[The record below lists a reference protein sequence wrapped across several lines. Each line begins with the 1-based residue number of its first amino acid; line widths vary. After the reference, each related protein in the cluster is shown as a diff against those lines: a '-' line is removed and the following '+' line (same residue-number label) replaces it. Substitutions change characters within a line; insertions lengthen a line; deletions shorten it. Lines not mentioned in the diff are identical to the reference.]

1 MNLLKKNKYSIRKYK
16 VGIFSTLIGTVLL
29 LSNPN
34 GAQALTTDHNVQGG
48 SNQALPGNSQN
59 TNADTNRDIVN
70 DSQNTPNAHAT
81 DNTSTN
87 QALTNHQNV
96 DVANQVG
103 PAPIQPSASPAQN
116 NNNSNAN
123 STATEPAANTNNN
136 LASNNNTLNVPNNTD
151 NNDSAR
157 HLTLKEIQEDVRH
170 SSDKPELVA
179 IAEEASN
186 RPKKRSR
193 RAAPTDPNA
202 TPADPTATP
211 ADPTAGNGSAP
222 VAITAPYTPTTDPN
236 ANNIGQNAPNEVLS
250 FDDNN
255 IRPSTNRSVPT
266 VTVVDNLP
274 GYTLIN
280 GGKVGVFSH
289 AMVRTS
295 MFDSGDAKNY
305 QAQGNVIALGRIRGN
320 DTNDHGDFNGIEKT
334 LTVNPNSELI
344 FEFNTM
350 TTKNYQ
356 AQGNVIALGRIR
368 GNDTNDH
375 GDFNGI
381 EKTLT
386 VNPNSE
392 LIFEFNTMTTK
403 NYQGMTNL
411 IIKNADND
419 TVIGEKVVA
428 YGPIWRLL
436 KVPENVSHLK
446 IQFVPKNDAI
456 TDARGIYQLRD
467 GYKYYDFV
475 DSIGLHSG
483 SHVYVERRT
492 MEPTATNNKE
502 FTVTT
507 SLKNNG
513 NFGASFNTDDFV
525 YKIQLPEG
533 VEYVNNSL
541 TKDFPSGNSGVDI
554 NDMNVTYDAANRIIT
569 IKSTGGGTGNSPA
582 RLMPDKILDLKYK
595 LRVNNVPTPRTVTFN
610 DTLTY
615 KTYSQDFINSP
626 AESHTVSTNP
636 YTIDIIM
643 NKDALQAE
651 VDRRIQQADYTFA
664 SLDIFNDLKR
674 RAQTI
679 LDENRNNVP
688 LNKRVSQADI
698 DSLANQMQHTLI
710 RSVDAENAVN
720 RKVDDMEDLVNQND
734 ELTDEE
740 KQAAIQVI
748 EEHKNEIIGNIGDQT
763 TDDGVTRIKDQGIQT
778 LSGDTATP
786 VVKPNAK
793 QAIRDKAAKQRE
805 IINHTP
811 DATQD
816 EIQDALNQLTT
827 DETDAIDNVTNATT
841 NADVETAKNNGIN
854 TIGAVAPQVTHKQA
868 ARDAIN
874 QATAT
879 KRQQINSNRE
889 ATQEEKNAALNELTQ
904 ATNHA
909 LEQINQATT
918 NDDVDTA
925 KGDGLNAINPIA
937 PVTVVKQAARDA
949 VSHDAQQHIAE
960 INANPD
966 ATQEERQAAIEKV
979 NAAVAVANT
988 NILNANTNADVEQV
1002 KTNAIQGIQAIE
1014 PATKVKTDAKNAI
1027 DQSAETQHNAIF
1039 NNNDATLEEQQAAQQ
1054 LLDQAVATAKQ
1065 NINAADTN
1073 QEVAQAKDQG
1083 TQNIV
1088 VIQPATQVKTDARNA
1103 VNEKAREAITNINAT
1118 PGATREEKQE
1128 AINRV
1133 NTLKNRALND
1143 IGVTSTT
1150 AMVNSIRDDAV
1161 NQIGAVQPH
1170 VTKKQTATGVLTDL
1184 ATAKKQEINQN
1195 TNATTEE
1202 KQVALN
1208 QVDQDLATAINNINQ
1223 ADTNAEVDQAQQLG
1237 TKAINAIQPNIVKKP
1252 AALAQTN
1259 QHYSAK
1265 LVEINATPDATDDEK
1280 NAAINTLNQD
1290 RQQAIESI
1298 KQANTNAEVDQ
1309 AATVAEN
1316 NIDAV
1321 QVDVVKK
1328 QAARDKITAEVAKRI
1343 EAVKQTPNATD
1354 EEKQAAVNQ
1363 INQLKD
1369 QAFNQINQNQT
1380 NDQVDATTN
1389 QAINAIDNVEAEVV
1403 IKPKAIADIEK
1414 AVKEKQQQ
1422 IDNSLDSTDNE
1433 KEVALQALA
1442 KEKEK
1447 ALAAI
1452 DQAQTNSQVNQAAT
1466 NGVSAIKIIQPETK
1480 IKPAAREKINQ
1491 KANELRAQ
1499 INQDKEATAEERQAA
1514 LDKINDLVAK
1524 AMTNITNDRTN
1535 QQVNDSTNQALD
1547 DIALVT
1553 PDHIVRAAARDAVK
1567 QQYEAKKHEIEQA
1580 EHATDEE
1587 KQVALNQLANNE
1599 KRALQNINQAIANND
1614 VKRVESNGIATL
1626 KGVEPHI
1633 VVKPEAQ
1640 EAIKASADN
1649 QVESIKDTPHAT
1661 TDELD
1666 EANQQINDTLK
1677 QGQQDIDNTTQDAA
1691 VNDVRNQTI
1700 KAIEQIKPKVRR
1712 KRAALD
1718 NIDESNNNQLDAIRN
1733 TLDTTQDERNVAIAA
1748 LNKIVNAIKNDIA
1761 QNKTN
1766 AEVDQTEAD
1775 GNNNI
1780 KVILPKVQVKP
1791 AARQSVSAKAE
1802 AQNALIDQSDLST
1815 EEERLAA
1822 KHLVEQALNQ
1832 AIDQINHADKTAQVN
1847 QNSIDAQNIISKI
1860 KPATTVK
1867 ATALQQ
1873 IQNIATNKI
1882 NLIKA
1887 NNEATDEEQNAAIVQ
1902 VEKELIKAKQQI
1914 AGAVTNADVA
1924 YLLHDGKNEI
1934 REIEPV
1940 INKKATAREQL
1951 TTLFNDKK
1959 QAIEANVQATVEER
1973 NSILAQ
1979 LQNIYDTAIGQI
1991 DQDRSNAQVDK
2002 TATLN
2007 LQTIHDLDVHPI
2019 KKPDAE
2025 KTINDDLARV
2035 THLVQNYRKVSDRNK
2050 ADALKAITALKL
2062 QMDEELKTARTNA
2075 DVDAVLKRFNVA
2087 LGDIEAVI
2095 TEKENSLLRIDNIA
2109 QQTYAKFK
2117 AIATPEQLAK
2127 VKALIDQYVADGN
2140 RMVDEDATLND
2151 IKKDTQ
2157 LIIDEILAI
2166 KLPAEV
2172 IKASPKVG
2180 QPAPKVCTP
2189 IKKEDKQEVRK
2200 VVKELPNTGSE
2211 EMDLPLKELALI
2223 TGAALL
2229 ARRRSKKEKES

>member
-48 SNQALPGNSQN
+48 SNQALPGNSPN

-70 DSQNTPNAHAT
+70 GSQNTPNAHAT

-96 DVANQVG
+96 GVANQVA
-103 PAPIQPSASPAQN
+103 PAPIQPSTSSASN
-116 NNNSNAN
+116 NNHSDAN

-193 RAAPTDPNA
+193 RAAPADPN
-202 TPADPTATP
+202 ATP

-222 VAITAPYTPTTDPN
+222 VAITAPFTPTTDPN
-236 ANNIGQNAPNEVLS
+236 ANNIGQNAPNEVLT

-305 QAQGNVIALGRIRGN
+305 QAQGNVIALGRIKGN
-320 DTNDHGDFNGIEKT
+320 DTNDHGG
-334 LTVNPNSELI
+334 
-344 FEFNTM
+344 
-350 TTKNYQ
+350 
-356 AQGNVIALGRIR
+356 
-368 GNDTNDH
+368 
-375 GDFNGI
+375 FNGI

-610 DTLTY
+610 DILTY
-615 KTYSQDFINSP
+615 KTYTQDFINSP

-643 NKDALQAE
+643 NKDVLQAE

-664 SLDIFNDLKR
+664 SLDIFNELKR

-698 DSLANQMQHTLI
+698 DSLVNQMQHTLI

-786 VVKPNAK
+786 VVKTNAK

-805 IINHTP
+805 IINNTP

-979 NAAVAVANT
+979 NAAVAAANT

-1103 VNEKAREAITNINAT
+1103 VNDKAREAITNINAT

-1195 TNATTEE
+1195 TNATDEE

-1252 AALAQTN
+1252 TALAQIN
-1259 QHYSAK
+1259 QHYNAK
-1265 LVEINATPDATDDEK
+1265 LAEINATPDATDDEK

-1363 INQLKD
+1363 INQLKY

-1389 QAINAIDNVEAEVV
+1389 QAINAIDNVEAKVV

-1433 KEVALQALA
+1433 KEVALLALA

-1480 IKPAAREKINQ
+1480 VKPAAREKINQ

-1553 PDHIVRAAARDAVK
+1553 PDHIVRATARDAVK

-1599 KRALQNINQAIANND
+1599 KRALQNIDQAIANND

-1914 AGAVTNADVA
+1914 ASAVTNADVA

-1959 QAIEANVQATVEER
+1959 LAIEANVQATVEER

-2002 TATLN
+2002 TASLN

-2127 VKALIDQYVADGN
+2127 VKALIDQYVADGI
-2140 RMVDEDATLND
+2140 RMIDEDATLND
-2151 IKKDTQ
+2151 IKQHTQ
-2157 LIIDEILAI
+2157 FIVDEILAI
-2166 KLPAEV
+2166 KLPAEATKV
-2172 IKASPKVG
+2172 LPKVG
-2180 QPAPKVCTP
+2180 QPAPKLCTS
-2189 IKKEDKQEVRK
+2189 IKKVDKQEVRK

-2229 ARRRSKKEKES
+2229 ARRRNKNEKES

>member
-34 GAQALTTDHNVQGG
+34 GAQALTTDNNVQ
-48 SNQALPGNSQN
+48 SDTNQATPVNSQDKDVAN
-59 TNADTNRDIVN
+59 NRGLAN
-70 DSQNTPNAHAT
+70 SAQNTPNQSAT
-81 DNTSTN
+81 TNQATN
-87 QALTNHQNV
+87 QALVNHNNGSIV
-96 DVANQVG
+96 NQATPTSV
-103 PAPIQPSASPAQN
+103 QSSTPSAQN
-116 NNNSNAN
+116 NNHTDGNTTATETVSNAN
-123 STATEPAANTNNN
+123 NND
-136 LASNNNTLNVPNNTD
+136 AVSNNTTLNVPNKTNE
-151 NNDSAR
+151 NGSGG

-179 IAEEASN
+179 IAEPASN
-186 RPKKRSR
+186 RPKKRSK
-193 RAAPTDPNA
+193 RAAPADPNA
-202 TPADPTATP
+202 TPADPA
-211 ADPTAGNGSAP
+211 AAAAGNGGAP

-236 ANNIGQNAPNEVLS
+236 ANNAGQNAPNEVLS
-250 FDDNN
+250 FDDNG
-255 IRPSTNRSVPT
+255 IRPSTNRSVPS

-274 GYTLIN
+274 GFTLIN

-295 MFDSGDAKNY
+295 MFDSADAKNY
-305 QAQGNVIALGRIRGN
+305 QAQGNVIALGRI
-320 DTNDHGDFNGIEKT
+320 K
-334 LTVNPNSELI
+334 
-344 FEFNTM
+344 
-350 TTKNYQ
+350 
-356 AQGNVIALGRIR
+356 

-403 NYQGMTNL
+403 NYQGVTNL

-419 TVIGEKVVA
+419 TVIAEKSVA
-428 YGPIWRLL
+428 YGPIWRLF

-525 YKIQLPEG
+525 YQVQLPEG

-541 TKDFPSGNSGVDI
+541 TKDFPSSNSGVDM
-554 NDMNVTYDAANRIIT
+554 NDFNVTYDAANRVIT
-569 IKSTGGGTGNSPA
+569 IKSTGGGSGNSPA

-615 KTYSQDFINSP
+615 KTYTQDFINSP
-626 AESHTVSTNP
+626 AESHTVRTNP

-679 LDENRNNVP
+679 LNENRNNVP

-698 DSLANQMQHTLI
+698 DSLTNQIQHTLI

-720 RKVDDMEDLVNQND
+720 KKVDQMEDLVNQND

-793 QAIRDKAAKQRE
+793 KAIRDKATKQRE
-805 IINHTP
+805 IINATP
-811 DATQD
+811 DATED
-816 EIQDALNQLTT
+816 EIQDALNQLAT

-841 NADVETAKNNGIN
+841 NADVEIAKNNGIN
-854 TIGAVAPQVTHKQA
+854 TIGAVVPQVTHKQA

-918 NDDVDTA
+918 NADVDNA

-966 ATQEERQAAIEKV
+966 ATQEERQAAIDKV
-979 NAAVAVANT
+979 NAAVTAANT

-1002 KTNAIQGIQAIE
+1002 KTNAIQGIQAIT

-1027 DQSAETQHNAIF
+1027 DKSAETQHNTIF

-1088 VIQPATQVKTDARNA
+1088 VIQPATQVKTDARNV
-1103 VNEKAREAITNINAT
+1103 VNDKAREAITNINAT

-1133 NTLKNRALND
+1133 NTLKNRALTD

-1170 VTKKQTATGVLTDL
+1170 VTKKQTATGVLNDL

-1208 QVDQDLATAINNINQ
+1208 QVDQELATAINNINQ

-1252 AALAQTN
+1252 AALAQIN
-1259 QHYSAK
+1259 QHYNAK
-1265 LVEINATPDATDDEK
+1265 LAEINATPDATNDEK
-1280 NAAINTLNQD
+1280 NAAINTLNLD

-1380 NDQVDATTN
+1380 NDQVDTTTN
-1389 QAINAIDNVEAEVV
+1389 QALKAIDNVEAEVV

-1433 KEVALQALA
+1433 KEVASQALA

-1480 IKPAAREKINQ
+1480 VKPAAREKINQ
-1491 KANELRAQ
+1491 KANELRAK
-1499 INQDKEATAEERQAA
+1499 INQDKEATAEERQVA
-1514 LDKINDLVAK
+1514 LDKINEFVNQ
-1524 AMTNITNDRTN
+1524 AMTDITNNRTN
-1535 QQVNDSTNQALD
+1535 QQVDDTTSQALD
-1547 DIALVT
+1547 SIALVT

-1567 QQYEAKKHEIEQA
+1567 QQYEAKKREIEQA

-1599 KRALQNINQAIANND
+1599 KRALQNINQAVTNND
-1614 VKRVESNGIATL
+1614 VKRVETNGIATL
-1626 KGVEPHI
+1626 KGVQPHI
-1633 VVKPEAQ
+1633 VIKPEAQ
-1640 EAIKASADN
+1640 QAIKASAEN

-1661 TDELD
+1661 VDELD
-1666 EANQQINDTLK
+1666 EANQLISDTLK
-1677 QGQQDIDNTTQDAA
+1677 QAQQEIENTNQDAA
-1691 VNDVRNQTI
+1691 VTDVRNQTI

-1718 NIDESNNNQLDAIRN
+1718 SIEENNKNQLDAIRN
-1733 TLDTTQDERNVAIAA
+1733 TLDTTQDERDVAIDT
-1748 LNKIVNAIKNDIA
+1748 LNKIVNTIKNDIA

-1766 AEVDQTEAD
+1766 AEVDRTETD
-1775 GNNNI
+1775 GNDNI

-1791 AARQSVSAKAE
+1791 AARQSVGVKAE

-1847 QNSIDAQNIISKI
+1847 QDSINAQNIISKI

-1887 NNEATDEEQNAAIVQ
+1887 NNEATDEEQNIAIAQ

-1914 AGAVTNADVA
+1914 ASAVTNADVA
-1924 YLLHDGKNEI
+1924 YLLHDEKNEI

-1940 INKKATAREQL
+1940 INRKASAREQL

-1959 QAIEANVQATVEER
+1959 QAIEANIQATVEER

-2002 TATLN
+2002 TASLN

-2035 THLVQNYRKVSDRNK
+2035 TALVQNYRKVSNRNK

-2087 LGDIEAVI
+2087 LSDIEAVI

-2127 VKALIDQYVADGN
+2127 VKVLIDQYVADGN
-2140 RMVDEDATLND
+2140 RMIDEDATLND
-2151 IKKDTQ
+2151 IKQHTQ
-2157 LIIDEILAI
+2157 FIVDEILAI
-2166 KLPAEV
+2166 KLPAEETKV
-2172 IKASPKVG
+2172 SPKEI

-2189 IKKEDKQEVRK
+2189 IKKEETHESRK
-2200 VVKELPNTGSE
+2200 VEKELPNTGSE
-2211 EMDLPLKELALI
+2211 GMDLPLKEFALI
-2223 TGAALL
+2223 TGRLC
-2229 ARRRSKKEKES
+2229 

>member
-34 GAQALTTDHNVQGG
+34 GAQALTTDNNVQ
-48 SNQALPGNSQN
+48 SDTNQATPVNSQDKDVAN
-59 TNADTNRDIVN
+59 NRGLAN
-70 DSQNTPNAHAT
+70 SAQNTPNQSAT
-81 DNTSTN
+81 TNQATN
-87 QALTNHQNV
+87 QALVNHNNGSIV
-96 DVANQVG
+96 NQATPTSV
-103 PAPIQPSASPAQN
+103 QSSTPSAQN
-116 NNNSNAN
+116 NNHTDGNTTATETVSNAN
-123 STATEPAANTNNN
+123 NND
-136 LASNNNTLNVPNNTD
+136 AVSNNTTLNVPNKTNE
-151 NNDSAR
+151 NGSGG

-179 IAEEASN
+179 IAEPASN

-193 RAAPTDPNA
+193 RAAPADPNA
-202 TPADPTATP
+202 TPADPA
-211 ADPTAGNGSAP
+211 AAAAGNGGAP

-236 ANNIGQNAPNEVLS
+236 ANNAGQNAPNEVLS
-250 FDDNN
+250 FDDNG
-255 IRPSTNRSVPT
+255 IRPSTNRSVPS

-274 GYTLIN
+274 GFTLIN

-295 MFDSGDAKNY
+295 MFDSADAKNY
-305 QAQGNVIALGRIRGN
+305 QAQGNVIALGRI
-320 DTNDHGDFNGIEKT
+320 K
-334 LTVNPNSELI
+334 
-344 FEFNTM
+344 
-350 TTKNYQ
+350 
-356 AQGNVIALGRIR
+356 

-403 NYQGMTNL
+403 NYQGVTNL

-419 TVIGEKVVA
+419 TVIAEKSVA
-428 YGPIWRLL
+428 YGPIWRLF

-525 YKIQLPEG
+525 YQVQLPEG

-541 TKDFPSGNSGVDI
+541 TKDFPSSNSGVDM
-554 NDMNVTYDAANRIIT
+554 NDFNVTYDAANRVIT
-569 IKSTGGGTGNSPA
+569 IKSTGGGSGNSPA

-615 KTYSQDFINSP
+615 KTYTQDFINSP

-688 LNKRVSQADI
+688 LNKRFSQADI
-698 DSLANQMQHTLI
+698 DSLTNQMQHTLI

-720 RKVDDMEDLVNQND
+720 KKVDQMEDLVNQND

-793 QAIRDKAAKQRE
+793 KAIRDKATKQRE
-805 IINHTP
+805 IINATP
-811 DATQD
+811 DATED
-816 EIQDALNQLTT
+816 EIQDALNQLAT

-854 TIGAVAPQVTHKQA
+854 TIGAVVPQVTHKKA

-909 LEQINQATT
+909 LEQINQAKT
-918 NDDVDTA
+918 NADVDNA

-966 ATQEERQAAIEKV
+966 ATQEERQAAIDKV
-979 NAAVAVANT
+979 NAAVTAANT

-1002 KTNAIQGIQAIE
+1002 KTNAIQGIQAIT

-1027 DQSAETQHNAIF
+1027 DKSAETQHNTIF

-1088 VIQPATQVKTDARNA
+1088 VIQPATQVKTDARNV
-1103 VNEKAREAITNINAT
+1103 VNDKAREAITNINAT

-1133 NTLKNRALND
+1133 NTLKNRALTD

-1170 VTKKQTATGVLTDL
+1170 VTKKQTATGVLNDL

-1208 QVDQDLATAINNINQ
+1208 QVDQELATAINNINQ

-1252 AALAQTN
+1252 AALAQIN
-1259 QHYSAK
+1259 QHYNAK
-1265 LVEINATPDATDDEK
+1265 LAEINATPDATDDEK

-1290 RQQAIESI
+1290 RQQAIESV

-1380 NDQVDATTN
+1380 NDQVDTTTN
-1389 QAINAIDNVEAEVV
+1389 QALNAIDNVEAEVV

-1433 KEVALQALA
+1433 KEVASQALA

-1480 IKPAAREKINQ
+1480 VKPAAREKINQ
-1491 KANELRAQ
+1491 KVNELRAK
-1499 INQDKEATAEERQAA
+1499 INQDKEATAEERQVA
-1514 LDKINDLVAK
+1514 LDKINEFVNQ
-1524 AMTNITNDRTN
+1524 AMTDITNNRTN
-1535 QQVNDSTNQALD
+1535 QQVDDTTSQALD
-1547 DIALVT
+1547 SIALVA
-1553 PDHIVRAAARDAVK
+1553 PEHIVRAAARDAVK
-1567 QQYEAKKHEIEQA
+1567 QQYEAKKQEIEQA

-1599 KRALQNINQAIANND
+1599 KLALQNINQAVTNND
-1614 VKRVESNGIATL
+1614 VKRVETNGIATL
-1626 KGVEPHI
+1626 KGVQPHI
-1633 VVKPEAQ
+1633 VIKPEAQ
-1640 EAIKASADN
+1640 QAIKASAEN

-1661 TDELD
+1661 VDELD
-1666 EANQQINDTLK
+1666 EANQLISDTLK
-1677 QGQQDIDNTTQDAA
+1677 QAQQEIENTNQDAA
-1691 VNDVRNQTI
+1691 VTDVRNQTI

-1718 NIDESNNNQLDAIRN
+1718 SIEENNKNQLDAIRN
-1733 TLDTTQDERNVAIAA
+1733 TLDTTQDERDVAIDT
-1748 LNKIVNAIKNDIA
+1748 LNKIVNTIKNDIA

-1766 AEVDQTEAD
+1766 AEVDRTETD
-1775 GNNNI
+1775 GNDNI

-1791 AARQSVSAKAE
+1791 AARQSVGVKAE

-1847 QNSIDAQNIISKI
+1847 QDSIDAQNIISKI

-1882 NLIKA
+1882 NLSKA
-1887 NNEATDEEQNAAIVQ
+1887 NNEATDEEQNIAIAQ

-1914 AGAVTNADVA
+1914 ASAVTNADVA
-1924 YLLHDGKNEI
+1924 YLLHDEKNEI

-1940 INKKATAREQL
+1940 INRKASAREQL

-1959 QAIEANVQATVEER
+1959 QAIEANIQATVEER

-2002 TATLN
+2002 TASLN

-2035 THLVQNYRKVSDRNK
+2035 TALVQNYRKVSNRNK

-2087 LGDIEAVI
+2087 LSDIEAVI

-2127 VKALIDQYVADGN
+2127 VKVLIDQYVADGN
-2140 RMVDEDATLND
+2140 RMIDEDATLND
-2151 IKKDTQ
+2151 IKQHTQ
-2157 LIIDEILAI
+2157 FIVDEILAI
-2166 KLPAEV
+2166 KLPAEPTKV
-2172 IKASPKVG
+2172 SPKVI

-2189 IKKEDKQEVRK
+2189 IKKEETHESRK
-2200 VVKELPNTGSE
+2200 VEKELPNTGSE
-2211 EMDLPLKELALI
+2211 GMDLPLKEFALI

-2229 ARRRSKKEKES
+2229 ARRRTKNEKES

>member
-34 GAQALTTDHNVQGG
+34 GAQALTTDNNVQ
-48 SNQALPGNSQN
+48 SDTNQATPVNSQ
-59 TNADTNRDIVN
+59 DTNVANNRGLAN
-70 DSQNTPNAHAT
+70 SAQNTPNQSAT
-81 DNTSTN
+81 TNQSTN
-87 QALTNHQNV
+87 QALVNHNNGSI
-96 DVANQVG
+96 ANQATPTSV
-103 PAPIQPSASPAQN
+103 QSSTPSAQN
-116 NNNSNAN
+116 NNHTDGNTTATETVSNAN
-123 STATEPAANTNNN
+123 NKDVV
-136 LASNNNTLNVPNNTD
+136 SNNTTLNVPNKTNE
-151 NNDSAR
+151 NGSGG

-179 IAEEASN
+179 IAEQASN

-193 RAAPTDPNA
+193 RAAPADPNA
-202 TPADPTATP
+202 TPADPA
-211 ADPTAGNGSAP
+211 AAAAGNGGAP

-236 ANNIGQNAPNEVLS
+236 ANNAGQNAPNEVLS
-250 FDDNN
+250 FDDNG
-255 IRPSTNRSVPT
+255 IRPSTNRSVPS

-274 GYTLIN
+274 GFTLIN

-305 QAQGNVIALGRIRGN
+305 QAQGNVIALGRIKGN
-320 DTNDHGDFNGIEKT
+320 DTNDHGDFNGIEK
-334 LTVNPNSELI
+334 S
-344 FEFNTM
+344 
-350 TTKNYQ
+350 
-356 AQGNVIALGRIR
+356 
-368 GNDTNDH
+368 
-375 GDFNGI
+375 
-381 EKTLT
+381 LT

-403 NYQGMTNL
+403 NYQGVTNL

-419 TVIGEKVVA
+419 TVIAEKSVA
-428 YGPIWRLL
+428 YGPIWRLF

-525 YKIQLPEG
+525 YKVQLPEG

-541 TKDFPSGNSGVDI
+541 TKDFPSSNSGVDM
-554 NDMNVTYDAANRIIT
+554 NDFNVTYDAANRVIT
-569 IKSTGGGTGNSPA
+569 IKSTGGGSGNSPA

-615 KTYSQDFINSP
+615 KTYTQDFINSP

-643 NKDALQAE
+643 NKEALQAE

-698 DSLANQMQHTLI
+698 DSLTNQMQHTLI

-720 RKVDDMEDLVNQND
+720 KKVDQMEDLVNQND

-793 QAIRDKAAKQRE
+793 KAIRDKATKQRE
-805 IINHTP
+805 IINATP
-811 DATQD
+811 DATED
-816 EIQDALNQLTT
+816 EIQDALNQLAT

-841 NADVETAKNNGIN
+841 NADVEIAKNNGIN
-854 TIGAVAPQVTHKQA
+854 TIGAVVPQVTHKQA

-918 NDDVDTA
+918 NADVDNA

-966 ATQEERQAAIEKV
+966 ATQEERQAAIDKV
-979 NAAVAVANT
+979 NAAVTAANT

-1002 KTNAIQGIQAIE
+1002 KTNAIQGIQAIT

-1027 DQSAETQHNAIF
+1027 DKSAETQHNTIF

-1103 VNEKAREAITNINAT
+1103 VNDKAREAITNINAT

-1133 NTLKNRALND
+1133 NTLKNRALTD

-1170 VTKKQTATGVLTDL
+1170 VTKKQTATGVLNDL

-1208 QVDQDLATAINNINQ
+1208 QVDQELATAINNINQ

-1252 AALAQTN
+1252 AALAQIN
-1259 QHYSAK
+1259 QHYNAK
-1265 LVEINATPDATDDEK
+1265 LAEINATPDATNDEK

-1369 QAFNQINQNQT
+1369 QAINQINQNQT
-1380 NDQVDATTN
+1380 NDQVDTTTN
-1389 QAINAIDNVEAEVV
+1389 QAVNAIDNVEAEVV

-1433 KEVALQALA
+1433 KEVASQALA

-1480 IKPAAREKINQ
+1480 VKPAAREKINQ
-1491 KANELRAQ
+1491 KANELRAK
-1499 INQDKEATAEERQAA
+1499 INQDKEATAEERQVA
-1514 LDKINDLVAK
+1514 LDKINEFVNQ
-1524 AMTNITNDRTN
+1524 AMTDITNNRTN
-1535 QQVNDSTNQALD
+1535 QQVDDTTSQALD
-1547 DIALVT
+1547 SIALVA
-1553 PDHIVRAAARDAVK
+1553 PEHIVRAAARDAVK
-1567 QQYEAKKHEIEQA
+1567 QQYEAKKQEIEQA

-1599 KRALQNINQAIANND
+1599 KLALQNINQAVTNND
-1614 VKRVESNGIATL
+1614 VKRVETNGIATL
-1626 KGVEPHI
+1626 KGVQPHI
-1633 VVKPEAQ
+1633 VIKPEAQ
-1640 EAIKASADN
+1640 QAIKATAEN

-1661 TDELD
+1661 VDELD
-1666 EANQQINDTLK
+1666 EANQLISDTLK
-1677 QGQQDIDNTTQDAA
+1677 QAQQEIENTNQDAA
-1691 VNDVRNQTI
+1691 VTDVRNQTI

-1718 NIDESNNNQLDAIRN
+1718 SIEENNKNQLDAIRN
-1733 TLDTTQDERNVAIAA
+1733 TLDTTQDERDVAIDT
-1748 LNKIVNAIKNDIA
+1748 LNKIVNTIKNDIA

-1766 AEVDQTEAD
+1766 AEVDRTETD
-1775 GNNNI
+1775 GNDNI

-1791 AARQSVSAKAE
+1791 AARQSVGVKAE

-1847 QNSIDAQNIISKI
+1847 QDSIDAQNIISKI

-1887 NNEATDEEQNAAIVQ
+1887 NNEATDEEQNIAIAQ

-1914 AGAVTNADVA
+1914 ASAVTNADVA
-1924 YLLHDGKNEI
+1924 YLLHDEKNEI

-1940 INKKATAREQL
+1940 INRKASAREQL

-1959 QAIEANVQATVEER
+1959 QAIEANIQATVEER

-2002 TATLN
+2002 TASLN

-2035 THLVQNYRKVSDRNK
+2035 TALVQNYRKVSNRNK

-2087 LGDIEAVI
+2087 LSDIEAVI

-2127 VKALIDQYVADGN
+2127 VKVLIDQYVADGN
-2140 RMVDEDATLND
+2140 RMIDEDATLND
-2151 IKKDTQ
+2151 IKQHTQ
-2157 LIIDEILAI
+2157 FIVDEILAI
-2166 KLPAEV
+2166 KLPAEATKV
-2172 IKASPKVG
+2172 SPKEI

-2189 IKKEDKQEVRK
+2189 IKKEETHESRK
-2200 VVKELPNTGSE
+2200 VEKELPNTGSE
-2211 EMDLPLKELALI
+2211 GMDLPLKEFALI

-2229 ARRRSKKEKES
+2229 ARRRTKNEKES

>member
-48 SNQALPGNSQN
+48 SNQALPGNSPN

-70 DSQNTPNAHAT
+70 GSQNTPNAHAT

-96 DVANQVG
+96 GVANQVA
-103 PAPIQPSASPAQN
+103 PAPIQPSTSSASN
-116 NNNSNAN
+116 NNHSDAN

-193 RAAPTDPNA
+193 RAAPADPN
-202 TPADPTATP
+202 ATP

-222 VAITAPYTPTTDPN
+222 VAITAPFTPTTDPN
-236 ANNIGQNAPNEVLS
+236 ANNIGQNAPNEVLT

-305 QAQGNVIALGRIRGN
+305 QAQGNVIALGRIKGN
-320 DTNDHGDFNGIEKT
+320 DTNDHGG
-334 LTVNPNSELI
+334 
-344 FEFNTM
+344 
-350 TTKNYQ
+350 
-356 AQGNVIALGRIR
+356 
-368 GNDTNDH
+368 
-375 GDFNGI
+375 FNGI

-610 DTLTY
+610 DILTY
-615 KTYSQDFINSP
+615 KTYTQDFINSP

-643 NKDALQAE
+643 NKDVLQAE

-664 SLDIFNDLKR
+664 SLDIFNELKR

-698 DSLANQMQHTLI
+698 DSLVNQMQHTLI

-786 VVKPNAK
+786 VVKTNAK

-805 IINHTP
+805 IINNTP

-874 QATAT
+874 QAKAT

-979 NAAVAVANT
+979 NAAVAAANT

-1103 VNEKAREAITNINAT
+1103 VNDKAREAITNINAT

-1195 TNATTEE
+1195 TNATDEE

-1252 AALAQTN
+1252 TALAQIN
-1259 QHYSAK
+1259 QHYNAK
-1265 LVEINATPDATDDEK
+1265 LAEINATPDATDDEK

-1389 QAINAIDNVEAEVV
+1389 QAINAIDNVEAKVV

-1433 KEVALQALA
+1433 KEVALLALA

-1480 IKPAAREKINQ
+1480 VKPAAREKINQ

-1553 PDHIVRAAARDAVK
+1553 PDHIVRATARDAVK

-1599 KRALQNINQAIANND
+1599 KRALQNIDQAIANND

-1914 AGAVTNADVA
+1914 ASAVTNADVA

-1959 QAIEANVQATVEER
+1959 LAIEANVQATVEER

-2002 TATLN
+2002 TASLN

-2127 VKALIDQYVADGN
+2127 VKALIDQYVADGI
-2140 RMVDEDATLND
+2140 RMIDEDATLND
-2151 IKKDTQ
+2151 IKQHTQ
-2157 LIIDEILAI
+2157 FIVDEILAI
-2166 KLPAEV
+2166 KLPAEATKV
-2172 IKASPKVG
+2172 LPKVG
-2180 QPAPKVCTP
+2180 QPAPKLCTS
-2189 IKKEDKQEVRK
+2189 IKKVDKQEVRK

-2229 ARRRSKKEKES
+2229 ARRRNKNEKES

>member
-1 MNLLKKNKYSIRKYK
+1 DGN
-16 VGIFSTLIGTVLL
+16 TTATETV
-29 LSNPN
+29 
-34 GAQALTTDHNVQGG
+34 
-48 SNQALPGNSQN
+48 
-59 TNADTNRDIVN
+59 
-70 DSQNTPNAHAT
+70 
-81 DNTSTN
+81 
-87 QALTNHQNV
+87 
-96 DVANQVG
+96 
-103 PAPIQPSASPAQN
+103 
-116 NNNSNAN
+116 SNAN
-123 STATEPAANTNNN
+123 NNDVV
-136 LASNNNTLNVPNNTD
+136 SNNTTLNVPNKTNE
-151 NNDSAR
+151 NGSGG

-179 IAEEASN
+179 IAEQASN

-193 RAAPTDPNA
+193 RAAPADPNA
-202 TPADPTATP
+202 TSADPAVAAANGTVPAGNTAT
-211 ADPTAGNGSAP
+211 
-222 VAITAPYTPTTDPN
+222 YTPTTDPN
-236 ANNIGQNAPNEVLS
+236 ANNAGQNAPNEVLS
-250 FDDNN
+250 FDDNG

-266 VTVVDNLP
+266 VNVVNNLP
-274 GYTLIN
+274 GFTLIN

-295 MFDSGDAKNY
+295 MFDSGDNKNY
-305 QAQGNVIALGRIRGN
+305 QAQGNVIALGRIHGT

-350 TTKNYQ
+350 TTKNG
-356 AQGNVIALGRIR
+356 QGATNV
-368 GNDTNDH
+368 
-375 GDFNGI
+375 
-381 EKTLT
+381 
-386 VNPNSE
+386 
-392 LIFEFNTMTTK
+392 
-403 NYQGMTNL
+403 
-411 IIKNADND
+411 IIKNADTND
-419 TVIGEKVVA
+419 TIAEKTVEG
-428 YGPIWRLL
+428 GPTLRLF
-436 KVPENVSHLK
+436 KVPDNVRNLK

-456 TDARGIYQLRD
+456 TDARGIYQLKD
-467 GYKYYDFV
+467 GYKYYSFV

-525 YKIQLPEG
+525 YKVQLPEG

-541 TKDFPSGNSGVDI
+541 TKDFPSSNSGVDM
-554 NDMNVTYDAANRIIT
+554 NDFNVTYDAANRVIT
-569 IKSTGGGTGNSPA
+569 IKSTGGGSGNSPA

-615 KTYSQDFINSP
+615 KTYTQDFINSP

-664 SLDIFNDLKR
+664 SLDIFNSLKR

-698 DSLANQMQHTLI
+698 DALANQMQHTLI

-720 RKVDDMEDLVNQND
+720 QKVNQMEDLVNQND

-740 KQAAIQVI
+740 KQDAIQVI
-748 EEHKNEIIGNIGDQT
+748 EQHKDEIIGNIGDQT

-793 QAIRDKAAKQRE
+793 KAIRDKATKQRE
-805 IINHTP
+805 IINATP
-811 DATQD
+811 DATED
-816 EIQDALNQLTT
+816 EIQDAINQLAT

-854 TIGAVAPQVTHKQA
+854 TIGAVVPQVTHKKA

-879 KRQQINSNRE
+879 KRQQINNNRE
-889 ATQEEKNAALNELTQ
+889 ATQEEKDAALNELTQ

-918 NDDVDTA
+918 NADVDNA

-966 ATQEERQAAIEKV
+966 ATQEERQAAIDKV
-979 NAAVAVANT
+979 NAAVTAANT
-988 NILNANTNADVEQV
+988 NILNANTNANVEQV
-1002 KTNAIQGIQAIE
+1002 KTNAIQGIQAIT

-1027 DQSAETQHNAIF
+1027 DKSTETQHNTIF

-1088 VIQPATQVKTDARNA
+1088 VIQPATQVKTDARNV
-1103 VNEKAREAITNINAT
+1103 VNDKAREAITNINAT

-1133 NTLKNRALND
+1133 NTLKNRALTD

-1170 VTKKQTATGVLTDL
+1170 VTKKQTATGVLNDL

-1208 QVDQDLATAINNINQ
+1208 QVDQELATAINNINQ

-1252 AALAQTN
+1252 AALAQIN
-1259 QHYSAK
+1259 QHYNAK
-1265 LVEINATPDATDDEK
+1265 LAEINATPDATNDEK

-1363 INQLKD
+1363 INQFKD

-1389 QAINAIDNVEAEVV
+1389 QAVNAIDNVEAEVV

-1433 KEVALQALA
+1433 KEVASQALA

-1480 IKPAAREKINQ
+1480 VKPAAREKINQ
-1491 KANELRAQ
+1491 KANELRAK
-1499 INQDKEATAEERQAA
+1499 INQDKEATAEERQVA
-1514 LDKINDLVAK
+1514 LDKINEFVNQ
-1524 AMTNITNDRTN
+1524 AMTDITNNRTN
-1535 QQVNDSTNQALD
+1535 QQVDDTTSQALD
-1547 DIALVT
+1547 SIALVT
-1553 PDHIVRAAARDAVK
+1553 PEHIVRAGARDAVK
-1567 QQYEAKKHEIEQA
+1567 QQYEAKKQEIEQA

-1599 KRALQNINQAIANND
+1599 KLALQNINQAVTNND
-1614 VKRVESNGIATL
+1614 VKRVETNGIATL
-1626 KGVEPHI
+1626 KGVQPHI
-1633 VVKPEAQ
+1633 VIKPEAQ
-1640 EAIKASADN
+1640 QAIKASAEN

-1661 TDELD
+1661 VDELD
-1666 EANQQINDTLK
+1666 EANQLISDTLK
-1677 QGQQDIDNTTQDAA
+1677 QAQQEIENTNQDAA
-1691 VNDVRNQTI
+1691 VTDVRNQTI

-1718 NIDESNNNQLDAIRN
+1718 SIEENNKNQLDAIRD
-1733 TLDTTQDERNVAIAA
+1733 TLDTTQDERDVAIDT
-1748 LNKIVNAIKNDIA
+1748 LNKIVNTIKNDIA

-1766 AEVDQTEAD
+1766 AEVDRTETD
-1775 GNNNI
+1775 GNDNI

-1791 AARQSVSAKAE
+1791 SARQSVGVKAE

-1847 QNSIDAQNIISKI
+1847 QDSINAQNIISKI

-1887 NNEATDEEQNAAIVQ
+1887 NNEATDEEQNAAIAQ

-1914 AGAVTNADVA
+1914 ASAVTNADVA
-1924 YLLHDGKNEI
+1924 YLLHDEKNEI

-1940 INKKATAREQL
+1940 INRKASAREQL

-1959 QAIEANVQATVEER
+1959 QAIEANIQATVEER

-2002 TATLN
+2002 TASLN
-2007 LQTIHDLDVHPI
+2007 IQTIHDLDVHPI

-2035 THLVQNYRKVSDRNK
+2035 TALVQNYRKVSDRNK

-2087 LGDIEAVI
+2087 LSDIEAVI

-2127 VKALIDQYVADGN
+2127 VKVLIDQYVADGN
-2140 RMVDEDATLND
+2140 RMIDEDATLND
-2151 IKKDTQ
+2151 IKQHTQ
-2157 LIIDEILAI
+2157 FIVDEILAI
-2166 KLPAEV
+2166 KLPAEATKV
-2172 IKASPKVG
+2172 SPKVI
-2180 QPAPKVCTP
+2180 QSAPKVCTP
-2189 IKKEDKQEVRK
+2189 IKKEEIHESRK
-2200 VVKELPNTGSE
+2200 VEKELPNTGSE
-2211 EMDLPLKELALI
+2211 GMDLPLKEFALI

-2229 ARRRSKKEKES
+2229 ARRRTKNEKES

>member
-34 GAQALTTDHNVQGG
+34 GAQALTTDNNVQ
-48 SNQALPGNSQN
+48 SDTNQATPVNLQ
-59 TNADTNRDIVN
+59 DTNVANNRGLAN
-70 DSQNTPNAHAT
+70 SAQNTPNQ
-81 DNTSTN
+81 STN
-87 QALTNHQNV
+87 QALVNHNNGSI
-96 DVANQVG
+96 ANQATPTSV
-103 PAPIQPSASPAQN
+103 QSSTPAQN
-116 NNNSNAN
+116 NNHSDAN
-123 STATEPAANTNNN
+123 STATETVSNANNN
-136 LASNNNTLNVPNNTD
+136 DVVSNNTTLNVPKRTNENG
-151 NNDSAR
+151 SGG

-179 IAEEASN
+179 IAEQASN

-193 RAAPTDPNA
+193 RAAPADPNA
-202 TPADPTATP
+202 TPADPA
-211 ADPTAGNGSAP
+211 AAAAGNGGAP

-236 ANNIGQNAPNEVLS
+236 ANNAGQNAPNEVLS
-250 FDDNN
+250 FDDNG
-255 IRPSTNRSVPT
+255 IRPSTNRSVPS

-274 GYTLIN
+274 GFTLIN
-280 GGKVGVFSH
+280 GGKVGVLSH

-295 MFDSGDAKNY
+295 MFEAGSNRTY
-305 QAQGNVIALGRIRGN
+305 QAQGNVLALGRISGTDASN
-320 DTNDHGDFNGIEKT
+320 HGDFNGIEKS

-350 TTKNYQ
+350 PTKNG
-356 AQGNVIALGRIR
+356 QGATNV
-368 GNDTNDH
+368 
-375 GDFNGI
+375 
-381 EKTLT
+381 
-386 VNPNSE
+386 
-392 LIFEFNTMTTK
+392 
-403 NYQGMTNL
+403 
-411 IIKNADND
+411 IIKNGVTND
-419 TVIGEKVVA
+419 TIAEKTIED
-428 YGPIWRLL
+428 GPTLRLF
-436 KVPENVSHLK
+436 KVPDNVNNLK

-456 TDARGIYQLRD
+456 TDTRGIYQLKD

-513 NFGASFNTDDFV
+513 NSGASLDTDEFV

-541 TKDFPSGNSGVDI
+541 TKDFPSNNSGVDV
-554 NDMNVTYDAANRIIT
+554 NNMNVTYYAMNRVIT
-569 IKSTGGGTGNSPA
+569 IKSAGGGTTNSPA
-582 RLMPDKILDLKYK
+582 RLMPDKILDLKFK

-615 KTYSQDFINSP
+615 KTYTQDFINSP

-643 NKDALQAE
+643 NKDALQGE

-679 LDENRNNVP
+679 LAENRNNVP

-698 DSLANQMQHTLI
+698 DTLTNQMQHTLI

-720 RKVDDMEDLVNQND
+720 QKADQMEDLVNQND

-748 EEHKNEIIGNIGDQT
+748 EEHKGNIIGDIGDQT
-763 TDDGVTRIKDQGIQT
+763 TDAGVTRIKDQGIQT

-793 QAIRDKAAKQRE
+793 KAIRDKATKQRA
-805 IINHTP
+805 IINATP
-811 DATQD
+811 DATED
-816 EIQDALNQLTT
+816 EIQDAINQLAT

-854 TIGAVAPQVTHKQA
+854 TIGAVVPQVTHKKA

-889 ATQEEKNAALNELTQ
+889 ATQEEKDAALNELTQ

-918 NDDVDTA
+918 NADVDNA

-949 VSHDAQQHIAE
+949 ISHDAQQHIAE

-966 ATQEERQAAIEKV
+966 ATQEERQAAIDKV
-979 NAAVAVANT
+979 NAAVTAANT
-988 NILNANTNADVEQV
+988 NILNANTNANVEQV
-1002 KTNAIQGIQAIE
+1002 KTNAIQGIQAIT

-1027 DQSAETQHNAIF
+1027 DKSAETQHNTIF

-1065 NINAADTN
+1065 NINEADTN

-1103 VNEKAREAITNINAT
+1103 VNDKAREAITNINAT

-1133 NTLKNRALND
+1133 NTLKNRALTD

-1161 NQIGAVQPH
+1161 NQIGVVQPH
-1170 VTKKQTATGVLTDL
+1170 VTKKQTATGVLNDL
-1184 ATAKKQEINQN
+1184 ATAKKQEINQT

-1208 QVDQDLATAINNINQ
+1208 QVDQELATAINNINQ

-1252 AALAQTN
+1252 AALAQIN
-1259 QHYSAK
+1259 QHYNTK
-1265 LVEINATPDATDDEK
+1265 LAEINATPDATNDEK

-1389 QAINAIDNVEAEVV
+1389 QAVKAIDNVEAEVV

-1433 KEVALQALA
+1433 KEVASQALT

-1452 DQAQTNSQVNQAAT
+1452 DQAQTNSQVKQAAT

-1480 IKPAAREKINQ
+1480 VKPAAREKINQ
-1491 KANELRAQ
+1491 KANELRAK
-1499 INQDKEATAEERQAA
+1499 INQDKEATAEERQVA
-1514 LDKINDLVAK
+1514 LDKINEFVNQ
-1524 AMTNITNDRTN
+1524 AMTDITNNRTN
-1535 QQVNDSTNQALD
+1535 QQVDDTTSQALD
-1547 DIALVT
+1547 SIALVT
-1553 PDHIVRAAARDAVK
+1553 PEHIVRAGARDAVK
-1567 QQYEAKKHEIEQA
+1567 QQYEAKKQEIEQA

-1599 KRALQNINQAIANND
+1599 KLALQNINQAVTNND
-1614 VKRVESNGIATL
+1614 VKRVETNGIATL
-1626 KGVEPHI
+1626 KGVQPHI
-1633 VVKPEAQ
+1633 VIKPEAQ
-1640 EAIKASADN
+1640 QAIKASTEN

-1661 TDELD
+1661 VDELD
-1666 EANQQINDTLK
+1666 EANQLISDTLK
-1677 QGQQDIDNTTQDAA
+1677 QAQQEIENTNQDAA
-1691 VNDVRNQTI
+1691 VTDVRNQTI

-1733 TLDTTQDERNVAIAA
+1733 TLDTTQDERNVAIEA

-1775 GNNNI
+1775 GYNNI

-1887 NNEATDEEQNAAIVQ
+1887 NNEATDEEQNTAIAQ

-1914 AGAVTNADVA
+1914 ASAVTNADVA
-1924 YLLHDGKNEI
+1924 YLLHDEKNEI

-1940 INKKATAREQL
+1940 INRKASAREQL

-1959 QAIEANVQATVEER
+1959 QAIEANIQATVEER

-2002 TATLN
+2002 TASLN

-2025 KTINDDLARV
+2025 KTINDNLARV
-2035 THLVQNYRKVSDRNK
+2035 TALVQNYRKVSDRNK

-2140 RMVDEDATLND
+2140 RMIDEDATLND
-2151 IKKDTQ
+2151 IKQHTQ
-2157 LIIDEILAI
+2157 FIVDEILAI
-2166 KLPAEV
+2166 KLPAEATKV
-2172 IKASPKVG
+2172 SPKVI
-2180 QPAPKVCTP
+2180 QSAPKVCTP
-2189 IKKEDKQEVRK
+2189 IKKEETHESRK
-2200 VVKELPNTGSE
+2200 VEKELPNTGSE
-2211 EMDLPLKELALI
+2211 GMDLPLKEFALI

-2229 ARRRSKKEKES
+2229 ARRRTKNEKES

>member
-34 GAQALTTDHNVQGG
+34 GAQALTTDNNVQ
-48 SNQALPGNSQN
+48 SDTNQATPVNSQDKDVAN
-59 TNADTNRDIVN
+59 NRGLAN
-70 DSQNTPNAHAT
+70 SAQNTPNQSAT
-81 DNTSTN
+81 TNQATN
-87 QALTNHQNV
+87 QALVNHNNGSIV
-96 DVANQVG
+96 NQATPTSV
-103 PAPIQPSASPAQN
+103 QSSTPSAQN
-116 NNNSNAN
+116 NNHTDGNTTATETVSNAN
-123 STATEPAANTNNN
+123 NNDV
-136 LASNNNTLNVPNNTD
+136 ASNNTTLNVPNKTNE
-151 NNDSAR
+151 NGSGG

-179 IAEEASN
+179 IAEPASN

-193 RAAPTDPNA
+193 RAAPADPNA
-202 TPADPTATP
+202 TPADPGA
-211 ADPTAGNGSAP
+211 AAAGNGGAP

-236 ANNIGQNAPNEVLS
+236 ANNAGQNAPNEVLS
-250 FDDNN
+250 FDDNS
-255 IRPSTNRSVPT
+255 IRPSTNRSVPS

-274 GYTLIN
+274 GFTLIN
-280 GGKVGVFSH
+280 GGKVGVLSH

-295 MFDSGDAKNY
+295 MFEAGSNRTY
-305 QAQGNVIALGRIRGN
+305 QAQGNVLALGRISGTDASN
-320 DTNDHGDFNGIEKT
+320 HGDFNGIEKS

-350 TTKNYQ
+350 PTKNG
-356 AQGNVIALGRIR
+356 QGATNV
-368 GNDTNDH
+368 
-375 GDFNGI
+375 
-381 EKTLT
+381 
-386 VNPNSE
+386 
-392 LIFEFNTMTTK
+392 
-403 NYQGMTNL
+403 
-411 IIKNADND
+411 IIKNADTND
-419 TVIGEKVVA
+419 TIAEKTVEG
-428 YGPIWRLL
+428 GPTLRLF
-436 KVPENVSHLK
+436 KVPDNVRNLK

-456 TDARGIYQLRD
+456 TDARGIYQLKD
-467 GYKYYDFV
+467 GYKYYSFV

-513 NFGASFNTDDFV
+513 NSGASLDTDEFV

-541 TKDFPSGNSGVDI
+541 TKDFPSNNSGVDV
-554 NDMNVTYDAANRIIT
+554 NDMNVTYDAANRVIT
-569 IKSTGGGTGNSPA
+569 IKSTGGGTTNSPA

-615 KTYSQDFINSP
+615 KTYTQDFINSA

-664 SLDIFNDLKR
+664 SLDIFNDLKK

-679 LDENRNNVP
+679 LAENRNNVP

-698 DSLANQMQHTLI
+698 DTLTNQMQHTLI

-720 RKVDDMEDLVNQND
+720 QKADQMEDLVNQND

-748 EEHKNEIIGNIGDQT
+748 EEHKGNIIGDIGDQT

-793 QAIRDKAAKQRE
+793 KAIRDKATKQRE
-805 IINHTP
+805 IINATP
-811 DATQD
+811 DATED
-816 EIQDALNQLTT
+816 EIQDAINQLAT

-854 TIGAVAPQVTHKQA
+854 TIGSVVPQVTHKQA

-918 NDDVDTA
+918 NADVDNA

-966 ATQEERQAAIEKV
+966 ATQEERQAAIDKV
-979 NAAVAVANT
+979 NAAVTAANT
-988 NILNANTNADVEQV
+988 NILNANTNAEVEQV
-1002 KTNAIQGIQAIE
+1002 KTNAIQGIQAIT

-1027 DQSAETQHNAIF
+1027 DKSAETQHNTIF

-1088 VIQPATQVKTDARNA
+1088 VIQPATQVKTDARNV
-1103 VNEKAREAITNINAT
+1103 VNDKAREAITNINAT

-1133 NTLKNRALND
+1133 NTLKNRALTD

-1170 VTKKQTATGVLTDL
+1170 VTKKQTATGVLNDL

-1208 QVDQDLATAINNINQ
+1208 QVDQELATAINNINQ

-1252 AALAQTN
+1252 AALAQIN
-1259 QHYSAK
+1259 QHYNAK
-1265 LVEINATPDATDDEK
+1265 LAEINATPDATNDEK

-1380 NDQVDATTN
+1380 NDQVDTTTN
-1389 QAINAIDNVEAEVV
+1389 QALNAIDNVEAEVV

-1414 AVKEKQQQ
+1414 DVKEKQQQ

-1433 KEVALQALA
+1433 KEVASQALA

-1466 NGVSAIKIIQPETK
+1466 NGVSVIKIIQPETK
-1480 IKPAAREKINQ
+1480 VKPAAREKINQ
-1491 KANELRAQ
+1491 KANELRAK
-1499 INQDKEATAEERQAA
+1499 INQDKEATAEERQVA
-1514 LDKINDLVAK
+1514 LDKINEFVNQ
-1524 AMTNITNDRTN
+1524 AMTDITNNRTN
-1535 QQVNDSTNQALD
+1535 QQVDDTTSQALD
-1547 DIALVT
+1547 SIALVA
-1553 PDHIVRAAARDAVK
+1553 PEHIVRAAARDAVK
-1567 QQYEAKKHEIEQA
+1567 QQYEAKKQEIEQA

-1587 KQVALNQLANNE
+1587 KQVALNQLANN
-1599 KRALQNINQAIANND
+1599 KKLALQNINQAVTNND
-1614 VKRVESNGIATL
+1614 VKRVETNGIATL
-1626 KGVEPHI
+1626 KGVQPHI
-1633 VVKPEAQ
+1633 VIKPEAQ
-1640 EAIKASADN
+1640 QAIKASAEN

-1661 TDELD
+1661 VDELD
-1666 EANQQINDTLK
+1666 EANQLISDTLK
-1677 QGQQDIDNTTQDAA
+1677 QAQQEIENTNQDAA
-1691 VNDVRNQTI
+1691 VTDVRNQTI

-1718 NIDESNNNQLDAIRN
+1718 SIEENNKNQLDAIRN
-1733 TLDTTQDERNVAIAA
+1733 TLDTTQDERDVAIDT
-1748 LNKIVNAIKNDIA
+1748 LNKIVNTIKNDIA

-1766 AEVDQTEAD
+1766 AEVDRTETD
-1775 GNNNI
+1775 GNDNI

-1791 AARQSVSAKAE
+1791 AARQSVGVKAE

-1847 QNSIDAQNIISKI
+1847 QDSIDAQNIISKI

-1887 NNEATDEEQNAAIVQ
+1887 NNEATDEEQNIAIAQ

-1914 AGAVTNADVA
+1914 ASAVTNADVA
-1924 YLLHDGKNEI
+1924 YLLHDEKNEI

-1940 INKKATAREQL
+1940 ISRKASAREQL

-1959 QAIEANVQATVEER
+1959 QAIEANIQATVEER

-2002 TATLN
+2002 TASLN

-2035 THLVQNYRKVSDRNK
+2035 TALVQNYRKVSDRNK

-2087 LGDIEAVI
+2087 LSDIEAVI

-2127 VKALIDQYVADGN
+2127 VKVLIDQYVADGN
-2140 RMVDEDATLND
+2140 RMIDEDATLND
-2151 IKKDTQ
+2151 IKQHTQ
-2157 LIIDEILAI
+2157 FIVDEILAI
-2166 KLPAEV
+2166 KLPAEAMKV
-2172 IKASPKVG
+2172 SPKVI

-2189 IKKEDKQEVRK
+2189 IKKEETHESRK
-2200 VVKELPNTGSE
+2200 VEKELPNTGSE
-2211 EMDLPLKELALI
+2211 EMDLPLKEFALI

-2229 ARRRSKKEKES
+2229 ARRRTKNEKES

>member
-34 GAQALTTDHNVQGG
+34 GAQALTTDNNVQ
-48 SNQALPGNSQN
+48 SDTNQATPVNSQ
-59 TNADTNRDIVN
+59 DTNVANNRGLAN
-70 DSQNTPNAHAT
+70 SAQNTPNQSAT
-81 DNTSTN
+81 TNQSTN
-87 QALTNHQNV
+87 QALVNHNNGSI
-96 DVANQVG
+96 ANQATPTSV
-103 PAPIQPSASPAQN
+103 QSSTPSAQN
-116 NNNSNAN
+116 NNHTDGNTTATETVSNAN
-123 STATEPAANTNNN
+123 NKDVV
-136 LASNNNTLNVPNNTD
+136 SNNTTLNVPNKTNE
-151 NNDSAR
+151 NGSGG

-179 IAEEASN
+179 IAEQASN

-193 RAAPTDPNA
+193 RAAPADPNA
-202 TPADPTATP
+202 TPADPA
-211 ADPTAGNGSAP
+211 AAAAGNGGAP

-236 ANNIGQNAPNEVLS
+236 ANNAGQNAPNEVLS
-250 FDDNN
+250 FDDNG
-255 IRPSTNRSVPT
+255 IRPSTNRSVPS

-274 GYTLIN
+274 GFTLIN

-305 QAQGNVIALGRIRGN
+305 QAQGNVIALGRIKGN
-320 DTNDHGDFNGIEKT
+320 DTNDHGDFNGIEK
-334 LTVNPNSELI
+334 S
-344 FEFNTM
+344 
-350 TTKNYQ
+350 
-356 AQGNVIALGRIR
+356 
-368 GNDTNDH
+368 
-375 GDFNGI
+375 
-381 EKTLT
+381 LT

-403 NYQGMTNL
+403 NYQGVTNL

-419 TVIGEKVVA
+419 TVIAEKSVA
-428 YGPIWRLL
+428 YGPIWRLF

-525 YKIQLPEG
+525 YKVQLPEG

-541 TKDFPSGNSGVDI
+541 TKDFPSSNSGVDM
-554 NDMNVTYDAANRIIT
+554 NDFNVTYDAANRVIT
-569 IKSTGGGTGNSPA
+569 IKSTGGGSGNSPA

-615 KTYSQDFINSP
+615 KTYTQDFINSP

-698 DSLANQMQHTLI
+698 DSLTNQMQHTLI

-720 RKVDDMEDLVNQND
+720 KKVDQMEDLVNQND

-793 QAIRDKAAKQRE
+793 KAIRDKATKQRE
-805 IINHTP
+805 IINATP
-811 DATQD
+811 DATED
-816 EIQDALNQLTT
+816 EIQDALNQLAT

-841 NADVETAKNNGIN
+841 NADVEIAKNNGIN
-854 TIGAVAPQVTHKQA
+854 TIGAVVPQVTHKQA

-918 NDDVDTA
+918 NADVDNA

-966 ATQEERQAAIEKV
+966 ATQEERQAAIDKV
-979 NAAVAVANT
+979 NAAVTAANT

-1002 KTNAIQGIQAIE
+1002 KTNAIQGIQAIT

-1027 DQSAETQHNAIF
+1027 DKSAETQHNTIF

-1103 VNEKAREAITNINAT
+1103 VNDKAREAITNINAT

-1133 NTLKNRALND
+1133 NTLKNRALTD

-1170 VTKKQTATGVLTDL
+1170 VTKKQTATGVLNDL

-1195 TNATTEE
+1195 TNATTGE

-1208 QVDQDLATAINNINQ
+1208 QVDQELATAINNINQ

-1252 AALAQTN
+1252 AALAQIN
-1259 QHYSAK
+1259 QHYNAK
-1265 LVEINATPDATDDEK
+1265 LAEINATPDATNDEK

-1369 QAFNQINQNQT
+1369 QAINQINQNQT
-1380 NDQVDATTN
+1380 NDQVDTTTN
-1389 QAINAIDNVEAEVV
+1389 QAVNAIDNVEAEVV

-1433 KEVALQALA
+1433 KEVASQALA

-1480 IKPAAREKINQ
+1480 VKPAAREKINQ
-1491 KANELRAQ
+1491 KANELRAK
-1499 INQDKEATAEERQAA
+1499 INQDKEATAEERQVA
-1514 LDKINDLVAK
+1514 LDKINEFVNQ
-1524 AMTNITNDRTN
+1524 AMTDITNNRTN
-1535 QQVNDSTNQALD
+1535 QQVDDTTSQALD
-1547 DIALVT
+1547 SIALVA
-1553 PDHIVRAAARDAVK
+1553 PEHIVRAAARDAVK
-1567 QQYEAKKHEIEQA
+1567 QQYEAKKQEIEQA

-1599 KRALQNINQAIANND
+1599 KLALQNINQAVTNND
-1614 VKRVESNGIATL
+1614 VKRVETNGIATL
-1626 KGVEPHI
+1626 KGVQPHI
-1633 VVKPEAQ
+1633 VIKPEAQ
-1640 EAIKASADN
+1640 QAIKATAEN

-1661 TDELD
+1661 VDELD
-1666 EANQQINDTLK
+1666 EANQLISDTLK
-1677 QGQQDIDNTTQDAA
+1677 QAQQEIENTNQDAA
-1691 VNDVRNQTI
+1691 VTDVRNQTI

-1718 NIDESNNNQLDAIRN
+1718 SIEENNKNQLDAIRN
-1733 TLDTTQDERNVAIAA
+1733 TLDTTQDERDVAIDT
-1748 LNKIVNAIKNDIA
+1748 LNKIVNTIKNDIA

-1766 AEVDQTEAD
+1766 AEVDRTETD
-1775 GNNNI
+1775 GNDNI

-1791 AARQSVSAKAE
+1791 AARQSVGVKAE

-1847 QNSIDAQNIISKI
+1847 QDSIDAQNIISKI

-1887 NNEATDEEQNAAIVQ
+1887 NNEATDEEQNIAIAQ

-1914 AGAVTNADVA
+1914 ASAVTNADVA
-1924 YLLHDGKNEI
+1924 YLLHDEKNEI

-1940 INKKATAREQL
+1940 INRKASAREQL

-1959 QAIEANVQATVEER
+1959 QAIEANIQATVEER

-2002 TATLN
+2002 TASLN

-2035 THLVQNYRKVSDRNK
+2035 TALVQNYRKVSNRNK

-2087 LGDIEAVI
+2087 LSDIEAVI

-2127 VKALIDQYVADGN
+2127 VKVLIDQYVADGN
-2140 RMVDEDATLND
+2140 RMIDEDATLND
-2151 IKKDTQ
+2151 IKQHTQ
-2157 LIIDEILAI
+2157 FIVDEILAI
-2166 KLPAEV
+2166 KLPAEATKV
-2172 IKASPKVG
+2172 SPKEI

-2189 IKKEDKQEVRK
+2189 IKKEETHESRK
-2200 VVKELPNTGSE
+2200 VEKELPNTGSE
-2211 EMDLPLKELALI
+2211 GMDLPLKEFALI

-2229 ARRRSKKEKES
+2229 ARRRTKNEKES

>member
-34 GAQALTTDHNVQGG
+34 GAQALTTDNNVQ
-48 SNQALPGNSQN
+48 SDTNQATPVNSQ
-59 TNADTNRDIVN
+59 DTNVANNRGLAN
-70 DSQNTPNAHAT
+70 SAQNTPNQSAT
-81 DNTSTN
+81 TNQSTN
-87 QALTNHQNV
+87 QALVNHNNGSI
-96 DVANQVG
+96 ANQATPTSV
-103 PAPIQPSASPAQN
+103 QSSTPSAQN
-116 NNNSNAN
+116 NNHTDGNTTATETVSNAN
-123 STATEPAANTNNN
+123 NKDVV
-136 LASNNNTLNVPNNTD
+136 SNNTTLNVPNKTNE
-151 NNDSAR
+151 NGSGG

-179 IAEEASN
+179 IAEQASN

-193 RAAPTDPNA
+193 RAAPADPNA
-202 TPADPTATP
+202 TPADPA
-211 ADPTAGNGSAP
+211 AAAAGNGGAP

-236 ANNIGQNAPNEVLS
+236 ANNAGQNAPNEVLS
-250 FDDNN
+250 FDDNG
-255 IRPSTNRSVPT
+255 IRPSTNRSVPS

-274 GYTLIN
+274 GFTLIN

-305 QAQGNVIALGRIRGN
+305 QAQGNVIALGRIKGN
-320 DTNDHGDFNGIEKT
+320 DTNDHGDFNGIEK
-334 LTVNPNSELI
+334 S
-344 FEFNTM
+344 
-350 TTKNYQ
+350 
-356 AQGNVIALGRIR
+356 
-368 GNDTNDH
+368 
-375 GDFNGI
+375 
-381 EKTLT
+381 LT

-403 NYQGMTNL
+403 NYQGVTNL

-419 TVIGEKVVA
+419 TVIAEKSVA
-428 YGPIWRLL
+428 YGPIWRLF

-525 YKIQLPEG
+525 YKVQLPEG

-541 TKDFPSGNSGVDI
+541 TKDFPSSNSGVDM
-554 NDMNVTYDAANRIIT
+554 NDFNVTYDAANRVIT
-569 IKSTGGGTGNSPA
+569 IKSTGGGSGNSPA

-615 KTYSQDFINSP
+615 KTYTQDFINSP

-698 DSLANQMQHTLI
+698 DSLTNQMQHTLI

-720 RKVDDMEDLVNQND
+720 KKVDQMEDLVNQND

-793 QAIRDKAAKQRE
+793 KAIRDKATKQRE
-805 IINHTP
+805 IINATP
-811 DATQD
+811 DATED
-816 EIQDALNQLTT
+816 EIQDALNQLAT

-841 NADVETAKNNGIN
+841 NADVEIAKNNGIN
-854 TIGAVAPQVTHKQA
+854 TIGAVVPQVTHKQA

-918 NDDVDTA
+918 NADVDNA

-966 ATQEERQAAIEKV
+966 ATQEERQAAIDKV
-979 NAAVAVANT
+979 NAAVTAANT

-1002 KTNAIQGIQAIE
+1002 KTNAIQGIQAIT

-1027 DQSAETQHNAIF
+1027 DKSAETQHNTIF

-1103 VNEKAREAITNINAT
+1103 VNDKAREAITNINAT

-1133 NTLKNRALND
+1133 NTLKNRALTD

-1170 VTKKQTATGVLTDL
+1170 VTKKQTATGVLNDL

-1208 QVDQDLATAINNINQ
+1208 QVDQELATAINNINQ

-1252 AALAQTN
+1252 AALAQIN
-1259 QHYSAK
+1259 QHYNAK
-1265 LVEINATPDATDDEK
+1265 LAEINATPDATNDEK

-1369 QAFNQINQNQT
+1369 QAINQINQNQT
-1380 NDQVDATTN
+1380 NDQVDTTTN
-1389 QAINAIDNVEAEVV
+1389 QAVNAIDNVEAEVV

-1433 KEVALQALA
+1433 KEVASQALA

-1480 IKPAAREKINQ
+1480 VKPAAREKINQ
-1491 KANELRAQ
+1491 KANELRAK
-1499 INQDKEATAEERQAA
+1499 INQDKEATAEERQVA
-1514 LDKINDLVAK
+1514 LDKINEFVNQ
-1524 AMTNITNDRTN
+1524 AMTDITNNRTN
-1535 QQVNDSTNQALD
+1535 QQVDDTTSQALD
-1547 DIALVT
+1547 SIALVA
-1553 PDHIVRAAARDAVK
+1553 PEHIVRAAARDAVK
-1567 QQYEAKKHEIEQA
+1567 QQYEAKKQEIEQA

-1599 KRALQNINQAIANND
+1599 KLALQNINQAVTNND
-1614 VKRVESNGIATL
+1614 VKRVETNGIATL
-1626 KGVEPHI
+1626 KGVQPHI
-1633 VVKPEAQ
+1633 VIKPEAQ
-1640 EAIKASADN
+1640 QAIKATAEN

-1661 TDELD
+1661 VDELD
-1666 EANQQINDTLK
+1666 EANQLISDTLK
-1677 QGQQDIDNTTQDAA
+1677 QAQQEIENTNQDAA
-1691 VNDVRNQTI
+1691 VTDVRNQTI

-1718 NIDESNNNQLDAIRN
+1718 SIEENNKNQLDAIRN
-1733 TLDTTQDERNVAIAA
+1733 TLDTTQDERDVAIDT
-1748 LNKIVNAIKNDIA
+1748 LNKIVNTIKNDIA

-1766 AEVDQTEAD
+1766 AEVDRTETD
-1775 GNNNI
+1775 GNDNI

-1791 AARQSVSAKAE
+1791 AARQSVGVKAE

-1847 QNSIDAQNIISKI
+1847 QDSIDAQNIISKI

-1887 NNEATDEEQNAAIVQ
+1887 NNEATDEEQNIAIAQ

-1914 AGAVTNADVA
+1914 ASAVTNADVA
-1924 YLLHDGKNEI
+1924 YLLHDEKNEI

-1940 INKKATAREQL
+1940 INRKASAREQL

-1959 QAIEANVQATVEER
+1959 QAIEANIQATVEER

-2002 TATLN
+2002 TASLN

-2035 THLVQNYRKVSDRNK
+2035 TALVQNYRKVSNRNK

-2087 LGDIEAVI
+2087 LSDIEAVI

-2127 VKALIDQYVADGN
+2127 VKVLIDQYVADGN
-2140 RMVDEDATLND
+2140 RMIDEDATLND
-2151 IKKDTQ
+2151 IKQHTQ
-2157 LIIDEILAI
+2157 FIVDEILAI
-2166 KLPAEV
+2166 KLPAEATKV
-2172 IKASPKVG
+2172 SPKEI

-2189 IKKEDKQEVRK
+2189 IKKEETHESRK
-2200 VVKELPNTGSE
+2200 VEKELPNTGSE
-2211 EMDLPLKELALI
+2211 GMDLPLKEFALI

-2229 ARRRSKKEKES
+2229 ARRRAKNEKES

>member
-34 GAQALTTDHNVQGG
+34 GAQALITDNNVQ
-48 SNQALPGNSQN
+48 SDTNQATPVNSQ
-59 TNADTNRDIVN
+59 DTNVANNRGLAN
-70 DSQNTPNAHAT
+70 SAQNTPNQSAT
-81 DNTSTN
+81 TNQSTN
-87 QALTNHQNV
+87 QALVNHNNGSI
-96 DVANQVG
+96 ANQATPTSV
-103 PAPIQPSASPAQN
+103 QSSTPSAQN
-116 NNNSNAN
+116 NNHTDGNTTATETVSNAN
-123 STATEPAANTNNN
+123 NKDVV
-136 LASNNNTLNVPNNTD
+136 SNNTTLNVPNKTNE
-151 NNDSAR
+151 NGSGG

-179 IAEEASN
+179 IAEQASN

-193 RAAPTDPNA
+193 RAAPADPNA
-202 TPADPTATP
+202 TPADPA
-211 ADPTAGNGSAP
+211 AAAAGNGGAP

-236 ANNIGQNAPNEVLS
+236 ANNAGQNAPNEVLS
-250 FDDNN
+250 FDDNG
-255 IRPSTNRSVPT
+255 IRPSTNRSVPS

-274 GYTLIN
+274 GFTLIN

-305 QAQGNVIALGRIRGN
+305 QAQGNVIALGRIKGN
-320 DTNDHGDFNGIEKT
+320 DTNDHGDFNGIEK
-334 LTVNPNSELI
+334 S
-344 FEFNTM
+344 
-350 TTKNYQ
+350 
-356 AQGNVIALGRIR
+356 
-368 GNDTNDH
+368 
-375 GDFNGI
+375 
-381 EKTLT
+381 LT

-403 NYQGMTNL
+403 NYQGVTNL

-419 TVIGEKVVA
+419 TVIAEKSVA
-428 YGPIWRLL
+428 YGPIWRLF

-525 YKIQLPEG
+525 YKVQLPEG

-541 TKDFPSGNSGVDI
+541 TKDFPSSNSGVDM
-554 NDMNVTYDAANRIIT
+554 NDFNVTYDAANRVIT
-569 IKSTGGGTGNSPA
+569 IKSTGGGSGNSPA

-615 KTYSQDFINSP
+615 KTYTQDFINSP

-698 DSLANQMQHTLI
+698 DSLTNQMQHTLI

-720 RKVDDMEDLVNQND
+720 KKVDQMEDLVNQND

-793 QAIRDKAAKQRE
+793 KAIRDKATKQRE
-805 IINHTP
+805 IINATP
-811 DATQD
+811 DATED
-816 EIQDALNQLTT
+816 EIQDALNQLAT

-841 NADVETAKNNGIN
+841 NADVEIAKNNGIN
-854 TIGAVAPQVTHKQA
+854 TIGAVVPQVTHKQA

-918 NDDVDTA
+918 NADVDNA

-966 ATQEERQAAIEKV
+966 ATQEERQAAIDKV
-979 NAAVAVANT
+979 NAAVTAANT

-1002 KTNAIQGIQAIE
+1002 KTNAIQGIQAIT

-1027 DQSAETQHNAIF
+1027 DKSAETQHNTIF

-1103 VNEKAREAITNINAT
+1103 VNDKAREAITNINAT

-1133 NTLKNRALND
+1133 NTLKNRALTD

-1170 VTKKQTATGVLTDL
+1170 VTKKQTATGVLNDL
-1184 ATAKKQEINQN
+1184 ATAKKQKINQN

-1208 QVDQDLATAINNINQ
+1208 QVDQELATAINNINQ

-1252 AALAQTN
+1252 AALAQIN
-1259 QHYSAK
+1259 QHYNAK
-1265 LVEINATPDATDDEK
+1265 LAEINATPDATNDEK

-1369 QAFNQINQNQT
+1369 QAINQINQNQT
-1380 NDQVDATTN
+1380 NDQVDTTTN
-1389 QAINAIDNVEAEVV
+1389 QAVNAIDNVEAEVV

-1433 KEVALQALA
+1433 KEVASQALA

-1480 IKPAAREKINQ
+1480 VKPAAREKINQ
-1491 KANELRAQ
+1491 KANELRAK
-1499 INQDKEATAEERQAA
+1499 INQDKEATAEERQVA
-1514 LDKINDLVAK
+1514 LDKINEFVNQ
-1524 AMTNITNDRTN
+1524 AMTDITNNRTN
-1535 QQVNDSTNQALD
+1535 QQVDDTTSQALD
-1547 DIALVT
+1547 SIALVA
-1553 PDHIVRAAARDAVK
+1553 PEHIVRAAARDAVK
-1567 QQYEAKKHEIEQA
+1567 QQYEAKKQEIEQA

-1599 KRALQNINQAIANND
+1599 KLALQNINQAVTNND
-1614 VKRVESNGIATL
+1614 VKRVETNGIATL
-1626 KGVEPHI
+1626 KGVQPHI
-1633 VVKPEAQ
+1633 VIKPEAQ
-1640 EAIKASADN
+1640 QAIKATAEN

-1661 TDELD
+1661 VDELD
-1666 EANQQINDTLK
+1666 EANQLISDTLK
-1677 QGQQDIDNTTQDAA
+1677 QAQQEIENTNQDAA
-1691 VNDVRNQTI
+1691 VTDVRNQTI

-1718 NIDESNNNQLDAIRN
+1718 SIEENNKNQLDAIRN
-1733 TLDTTQDERNVAIAA
+1733 TLDTTQDERDVAIDT
-1748 LNKIVNAIKNDIA
+1748 LNKIVNTIKNDIA

-1766 AEVDQTEAD
+1766 AEVDRTETD
-1775 GNNNI
+1775 GNDNI

-1791 AARQSVSAKAE
+1791 AARQSVGVKAE

-1847 QNSIDAQNIISKI
+1847 QDSIDAQNIISKI

-1887 NNEATDEEQNAAIVQ
+1887 NNEATDEEQNIAIAQ

-1914 AGAVTNADVA
+1914 ASAVTNADVA
-1924 YLLHDGKNEI
+1924 YLLHDEKNEI

-1940 INKKATAREQL
+1940 INRKASAREQL

-1959 QAIEANVQATVEER
+1959 QAIEANIQATVEER

-2002 TATLN
+2002 TASLN

-2035 THLVQNYRKVSDRNK
+2035 TALVQNYRKVSNRNK

-2087 LGDIEAVI
+2087 LSDIEAVI

-2127 VKALIDQYVADGN
+2127 VKVLIDQYVADGN
-2140 RMVDEDATLND
+2140 RMIDEDATLND
-2151 IKKDTQ
+2151 IKQHTQ
-2157 LIIDEILAI
+2157 FIVDEILAI
-2166 KLPAEV
+2166 KLPAEATKV
-2172 IKASPKVG
+2172 SPKEI

-2189 IKKEDKQEVRK
+2189 IKKEETHESRK
-2200 VVKELPNTGSE
+2200 VEKELPNTGSE
-2211 EMDLPLKELALI
+2211 GMDLPLKEFALI

-2229 ARRRSKKEKES
+2229 ARRRTKNEKES

>member
-34 GAQALTTDHNVQGG
+34 GAQALTTDNNVQ
-48 SNQALPGNSQN
+48 SDTNQATPVNSQDKDVAN
-59 TNADTNRDIVN
+59 NRGLAN
-70 DSQNTPNAHAT
+70 SAQNTPNQSAT
-81 DNTSTN
+81 TNQATN
-87 QALTNHQNV
+87 QALVNHNNGSIV
-96 DVANQVG
+96 NQATPTSV
-103 PAPIQPSASPAQN
+103 QSSTPSAQN
-116 NNNSNAN
+116 NNHTDGNTTATETVSNAN
-123 STATEPAANTNNN
+123 NND
-136 LASNNNTLNVPNNTD
+136 AVSNNTTLNVPNKTNE
-151 NNDSAR
+151 NGSGG

-179 IAEEASN
+179 IAEPASN

-193 RAAPTDPNA
+193 RAAPADPNA
-202 TPADPTATP
+202 TPADPA
-211 ADPTAGNGSAP
+211 AAAAGNGGAP

-236 ANNIGQNAPNEVLS
+236 ANNAGQNAPNEVLS
-250 FDDNN
+250 FDDNG
-255 IRPSTNRSVPT
+255 IRPSTNRSVPS

-274 GYTLIN
+274 GFTLIN

-295 MFDSGDAKNY
+295 MFDSADAKNY
-305 QAQGNVIALGRIRGN
+305 QAQGNVIALGRI
-320 DTNDHGDFNGIEKT
+320 K
-334 LTVNPNSELI
+334 
-344 FEFNTM
+344 
-350 TTKNYQ
+350 
-356 AQGNVIALGRIR
+356 

-403 NYQGMTNL
+403 NYQGVTNL

-419 TVIGEKVVA
+419 TVIAEKSVA
-428 YGPIWRLL
+428 YGPIWRLF

-525 YKIQLPEG
+525 YQVQLPEG

-541 TKDFPSGNSGVDI
+541 TKDFPSSNSGVDM
-554 NDMNVTYDAANRIIT
+554 NDFNVTYDAANRVIT
-569 IKSTGGGTGNSPA
+569 IKSTGGGSGNSPA

-615 KTYSQDFINSP
+615 KTYTQDFINSP

-698 DSLANQMQHTLI
+698 DSLTNQMQHTLI

-720 RKVDDMEDLVNQND
+720 KKVDQMEDLVNQND

-793 QAIRDKAAKQRE
+793 KAIRDKATKQRE
-805 IINHTP
+805 IINATP
-811 DATQD
+811 DATED
-816 EIQDALNQLTT
+816 EIQDALNQLAT

-854 TIGAVAPQVTHKQA
+854 TIGAVVPQVTHKQA

-918 NDDVDTA
+918 NADVDNA

-966 ATQEERQAAIEKV
+966 ATQEERQAA
-979 NAAVAVANT
+979 NT

-1002 KTNAIQGIQAIE
+1002 KTNAIQGIQAIT

-1027 DQSAETQHNAIF
+1027 DKSAETQHNTIF

-1103 VNEKAREAITNINAT
+1103 VNDKAREAITNINAT

-1133 NTLKNRALND
+1133 NTLKNRALTD

-1170 VTKKQTATGVLTDL
+1170 VTKKQTATGVLNDL

-1208 QVDQDLATAINNINQ
+1208 QVDQELATAINNINQ

-1252 AALAQTN
+1252 AALAQIN
-1259 QHYSAK
+1259 QHYNAK
-1265 LVEINATPDATDDEK
+1265 LAEINATPDATNDEK
-1280 NAAINTLNQD
+1280 NAAINTLNLD

-1380 NDQVDATTN
+1380 NDQVDTTTN
-1389 QAINAIDNVEAEVV
+1389 QALKAIDNVEAEVV

-1433 KEVALQALA
+1433 KEVASQALA

-1480 IKPAAREKINQ
+1480 VKPAAREKINQ
-1491 KANELRAQ
+1491 KANELRAK
-1499 INQDKEATAEERQAA
+1499 INQDKEATAEERQVA
-1514 LDKINDLVAK
+1514 LDKINEFVNQ
-1524 AMTNITNDRTN
+1524 AMTDITNNRTN
-1535 QQVNDSTNQALD
+1535 QQVDDTTSQALD
-1547 DIALVT
+1547 SIALVA
-1553 PDHIVRAAARDAVK
+1553 PEHIVRAAARDAVK
-1567 QQYEAKKHEIEQA
+1567 QQYEAKKQEIEQA

-1599 KRALQNINQAIANND
+1599 KLALQNINQAVTNND
-1614 VKRVESNGIATL
+1614 VKRVETNGIATL
-1626 KGVEPHI
+1626 KGVQPHI
-1633 VVKPEAQ
+1633 VIKPEAQ
-1640 EAIKASADN
+1640 QAIKASAEN

-1661 TDELD
+1661 VDELD
-1666 EANQQINDTLK
+1666 EANQLISDTLK
-1677 QGQQDIDNTTQDAA
+1677 QAQQEIENTNQDAA
-1691 VNDVRNQTI
+1691 VTDVRNQTI

-1718 NIDESNNNQLDAIRN
+1718 SIEENNKNQLDAIRN
-1733 TLDTTQDERNVAIAA
+1733 TLDTTQDERDVAIDT
-1748 LNKIVNAIKNDIA
+1748 LNKIVNTIKNDIA

-1766 AEVDQTEAD
+1766 AEVDRTETD
-1775 GNNNI
+1775 GNDNI

-1791 AARQSVSAKAE
+1791 AARQSVGVKAE

-1847 QNSIDAQNIISKI
+1847 QDSINAQNIISKI

-1887 NNEATDEEQNAAIVQ
+1887 NNEATDEEQNAAIAQ
-1902 VEKELIKAKQQI
+1902 VEQALIKAKQQI
-1914 AGAVTNADVA
+1914 ASAVTNADVA

-1940 INKKATAREQL
+1940 ISRKASAREQL

-1959 QAIEANVQATVEER
+1959 QAIEANIQATVEER

-2002 TATLN
+2002 TASLN

-2025 KTINDDLARV
+2025 KTINVDLARV
-2035 THLVQNYRKVSDRNK
+2035 TALVQNYRKVSDRNK

-2087 LGDIEAVI
+2087 LSDIEAVI

-2127 VKALIDQYVADGN
+2127 IKVLIDQYVADGN
-2140 RMVDEDATLND
+2140 RMIDEDATLND
-2151 IKKDTQ
+2151 IKQHTQ
-2157 LIIDEILAI
+2157 FIVDEILAI
-2166 KLPAEV
+2166 KLPAEATKV
-2172 IKASPKVG
+2172 SPKVI

-2189 IKKEDKQEVRK
+2189 IKKEETHESRK
-2200 VVKELPNTGSE
+2200 VEKELPNTGSE
-2211 EMDLPLKELALI
+2211 GMDLPLKEFALI

-2229 ARRRSKKEKES
+2229 ARRRTKNEKES

>member
-34 GAQALTTDHNVQGG
+34 GAQALTTDNNVQ
-48 SNQALPGNSQN
+48 SDTNQATPVNSQ
-59 TNADTNRDIVN
+59 DTNVANNRGLAN
-70 DSQNTPNAHAT
+70 SAQNTPNQSAT
-81 DNTSTN
+81 TNQSTN
-87 QALTNHQNV
+87 QALVNHNNGSI
-96 DVANQVG
+96 ANQATPTSV
-103 PAPIQPSASPAQN
+103 QSSTPSAQN
-116 NNNSNAN
+116 NNHTDGNTTATETVSNAN
-123 STATEPAANTNNN
+123 NKDVV
-136 LASNNNTLNVPNNTD
+136 SNNTTLNVPNKTNE
-151 NNDSAR
+151 NGSGG

-179 IAEEASN
+179 IAEQASN

-193 RAAPTDPNA
+193 RAAPADPNA
-202 TPADPTATP
+202 TPADPA
-211 ADPTAGNGSAP
+211 AAAAGNGGAP

-236 ANNIGQNAPNEVLS
+236 ANNAGQNAPNEVLS
-250 FDDNN
+250 FDDNG
-255 IRPSTNRSVPT
+255 IRPSTNRSVPS

-274 GYTLIN
+274 GFTLIN

-305 QAQGNVIALGRIRGN
+305 QAQGNVIALGRIKGN
-320 DTNDHGDFNGIEKT
+320 DTNDHGDFNGIEK
-334 LTVNPNSELI
+334 S
-344 FEFNTM
+344 
-350 TTKNYQ
+350 
-356 AQGNVIALGRIR
+356 
-368 GNDTNDH
+368 
-375 GDFNGI
+375 
-381 EKTLT
+381 LT

-403 NYQGMTNL
+403 NYQGVTNL

-419 TVIGEKVVA
+419 TVIAEKSVA
-428 YGPIWRLL
+428 YGPIWRLF

-525 YKIQLPEG
+525 YKVQLPEG

-541 TKDFPSGNSGVDI
+541 TKDFPSSNSGVDM
-554 NDMNVTYDAANRIIT
+554 NDFNVTYDAANRVIT
-569 IKSTGGGTGNSPA
+569 IKSTGGGSGNSPA

-615 KTYSQDFINSP
+615 KTYTQDFINSP

-698 DSLANQMQHTLI
+698 DSLTNQMQHTLI

-720 RKVDDMEDLVNQND
+720 KKVDQMEDLVNQND

-793 QAIRDKAAKQRE
+793 KAIRDKATKQRE
-805 IINHTP
+805 IINATP
-811 DATQD
+811 DATED
-816 EIQDALNQLTT
+816 EIQDALNQLAT

-841 NADVETAKNNGIN
+841 NADVEIAKNNGIN
-854 TIGAVAPQVTHKQA
+854 TIGAVVPQVTHKQA

-918 NDDVDTA
+918 NADVDNA

-966 ATQEERQAAIEKV
+966 ATQEERQAAIDKV
-979 NAAVAVANT
+979 NAAVTAANT

-1002 KTNAIQGIQAIE
+1002 KTNAIQGIQAIT

-1027 DQSAETQHNAIF
+1027 DKSAETQHNTIF

-1103 VNEKAREAITNINAT
+1103 VNDKAREAITNINAT

-1133 NTLKNRALND
+1133 NTLKNRALTD

-1170 VTKKQTATGVLTDL
+1170 VTKKQTATGVLNDL

-1208 QVDQDLATAINNINQ
+1208 QVDQELATAINNINQ

-1237 TKAINAIQPNIVKKP
+1237 AKAINAIQPNIVKKP
-1252 AALAQTN
+1252 AALAQIN
-1259 QHYSAK
+1259 QHYNAK
-1265 LVEINATPDATDDEK
+1265 LAEINATPDATNDEK

-1369 QAFNQINQNQT
+1369 QAINQINQNQT
-1380 NDQVDATTN
+1380 NDQVDTTTN
-1389 QAINAIDNVEAEVV
+1389 QAVNAIDNVEAEVV
-1403 IKPKAIADIEK
+1403 IKPTAIADIEK

-1433 KEVALQALA
+1433 KEVASQALA

-1480 IKPAAREKINQ
+1480 VKPAAREKINQ
-1491 KANELRAQ
+1491 KANELRAK
-1499 INQDKEATAEERQAA
+1499 INQDKEATAEERQVA
-1514 LDKINDLVAK
+1514 LDKINEFVNQ
-1524 AMTNITNDRTN
+1524 AMTDITNNRTN
-1535 QQVNDSTNQALD
+1535 QQVDDTTSQALD
-1547 DIALVT
+1547 SIALVA
-1553 PDHIVRAAARDAVK
+1553 PEHIVRAAARDAVK
-1567 QQYEAKKHEIEQA
+1567 QQYEAKKQEIEQA

-1599 KRALQNINQAIANND
+1599 KLALQNINQAVTNND
-1614 VKRVESNGIATL
+1614 VKRVETNGIATL
-1626 KGVEPHI
+1626 KGVQPHI
-1633 VVKPEAQ
+1633 VIKPEAQ
-1640 EAIKASADN
+1640 QAIKATAEN

-1661 TDELD
+1661 VDELD
-1666 EANQQINDTLK
+1666 EANQLISDTLK
-1677 QGQQDIDNTTQDAA
+1677 QAQQEIENTNQDAA
-1691 VNDVRNQTI
+1691 VTDVRNQTI

-1718 NIDESNNNQLDAIRN
+1718 SIEENNKNQLDAIRN
-1733 TLDTTQDERNVAIAA
+1733 TLDTTQDERDVAIDT
-1748 LNKIVNAIKNDIA
+1748 LNKIVNTIKNDIA

-1766 AEVDQTEAD
+1766 AEVDRTETD
-1775 GNNNI
+1775 GNDNI

-1791 AARQSVSAKAE
+1791 AARQSVGVKAE

-1847 QNSIDAQNIISKI
+1847 QDSIDAQNIISKI

-1887 NNEATDEEQNAAIVQ
+1887 NNEATDEEQNIAIAQ

-1914 AGAVTNADVA
+1914 ASAVTNADVA
-1924 YLLHDGKNEI
+1924 YLLHDEKNEI

-1940 INKKATAREQL
+1940 INRKASAREQL

-1959 QAIEANVQATVEER
+1959 QAIEANIQATVEER

-2002 TATLN
+2002 TASLN

-2035 THLVQNYRKVSDRNK
+2035 TALVQNYRKVSNRNK

-2087 LGDIEAVI
+2087 LSDIEAVI

-2127 VKALIDQYVADGN
+2127 VKVLIDQYVADGN
-2140 RMVDEDATLND
+2140 RMIDEDATLND
-2151 IKKDTQ
+2151 IKQHTQ
-2157 LIIDEILAI
+2157 FIVDEILAI
-2166 KLPAEV
+2166 KLPAEATKV
-2172 IKASPKVG
+2172 SPKEI

-2189 IKKEDKQEVRK
+2189 IKKEETHESRK
-2200 VVKELPNTGSE
+2200 VEKELPNTGSE
-2211 EMDLPLKELALI
+2211 GMDLPLKEFALI

-2229 ARRRSKKEKES
+2229 ARRRTKNEKES

>member
-34 GAQALTTDHNVQGG
+34 GAQALTTDNNVQ
-48 SNQALPGNSQN
+48 SDTNQATPVNSQDKDVAN
-59 TNADTNRDIVN
+59 NRGLAN
-70 DSQNTPNAHAT
+70 SAQNTPNQSAT
-81 DNTSTN
+81 TNQATN
-87 QALTNHQNV
+87 QALVNHNNGSIV
-96 DVANQVG
+96 NQATPTSV
-103 PAPIQPSASPAQN
+103 QSSTPSAQN
-116 NNNSNAN
+116 NNHTDGNTTATETVSNAN
-123 STATEPAANTNNN
+123 NNDV
-136 LASNNNTLNVPNNTD
+136 ASNNTTLNVPNKTNE
-151 NNDSAR
+151 NGSGG

-179 IAEEASN
+179 IAEPASN

-193 RAAPTDPNA
+193 RAAPADPNA
-202 TPADPTATP
+202 TPADPGA
-211 ADPTAGNGSAP
+211 AAAGNGGAP

-236 ANNIGQNAPNEVLS
+236 ANNAGQNAPNEVLS
-250 FDDNN
+250 FDDNS
-255 IRPSTNRSVPT
+255 IRPSTNRSVPS

-274 GYTLIN
+274 GFTLIN
-280 GGKVGVFSH
+280 GGKVGVLSH

-295 MFDSGDAKNY
+295 MFEAGSNRTY
-305 QAQGNVIALGRIRGN
+305 QAQGNVLALGRISGTDASN
-320 DTNDHGDFNGIEKT
+320 HGDFNGIEKS

-350 TTKNYQ
+350 PTKNG
-356 AQGNVIALGRIR
+356 QGATNV
-368 GNDTNDH
+368 
-375 GDFNGI
+375 
-381 EKTLT
+381 
-386 VNPNSE
+386 
-392 LIFEFNTMTTK
+392 
-403 NYQGMTNL
+403 
-411 IIKNADND
+411 IIKNADTND
-419 TVIGEKVVA
+419 TIAEKTVEG
-428 YGPIWRLL
+428 GPTLRLF
-436 KVPENVSHLK
+436 KVPDNVRNLK

-456 TDARGIYQLRD
+456 TDARGIYQLKD
-467 GYKYYDFV
+467 GYKYYSFV

-513 NFGASFNTDDFV
+513 NSGASLDTDEFV

-541 TKDFPSGNSGVDI
+541 TKDFASNNSGVDV
-554 NDMNVTYDAANRIIT
+554 NDMNVTYDAANRVIT
-569 IKSTGGGTGNSPA
+569 IKSTGGGTTNSPA

-615 KTYSQDFINSP
+615 KTYTQDFINSA

-664 SLDIFNDLKR
+664 SLDIFNDLKK

-679 LDENRNNVP
+679 LAENRNNVP

-698 DSLANQMQHTLI
+698 DTLTNQMQHTLI

-720 RKVDDMEDLVNQND
+720 QKADQMEDLVNQND

-748 EEHKNEIIGNIGDQT
+748 EEHKGNIIGDIGDQT

-793 QAIRDKAAKQRE
+793 KAIRDKATKQRE
-805 IINHTP
+805 IINATP
-811 DATQD
+811 DATED
-816 EIQDALNQLTT
+816 EIQDAINQLAT

-854 TIGAVAPQVTHKQA
+854 TIGSVVPQVTHKQA

-918 NDDVDTA
+918 NADVDNA

-966 ATQEERQAAIEKV
+966 ATQEERQAAIDKV
-979 NAAVAVANT
+979 NAAVTAANT
-988 NILNANTNADVEQV
+988 NILNANTNAEVEQV
-1002 KTNAIQGIQAIE
+1002 KTNAIQGIQAIT

-1027 DQSAETQHNAIF
+1027 DKSAETQHNTIF

-1088 VIQPATQVKTDARNA
+1088 VIQPATQVKTDARNV
-1103 VNEKAREAITNINAT
+1103 VNDKAREAITNINAT

-1133 NTLKNRALND
+1133 NTLKNRALTD

-1170 VTKKQTATGVLTDL
+1170 VTKKQTATGVLNDL

-1208 QVDQDLATAINNINQ
+1208 QVDQELATAINNINQ

-1252 AALAQTN
+1252 AALAQIN
-1259 QHYSAK
+1259 QHYNAK
-1265 LVEINATPDATDDEK
+1265 LAEINATPDATNDEK

-1380 NDQVDATTN
+1380 NDQVDTTTN
-1389 QAINAIDNVEAEVV
+1389 QALNAIDNVEAEVV

-1433 KEVALQALA
+1433 KEVASQALA

-1480 IKPAAREKINQ
+1480 VKPAAREKINQ
-1491 KANELRAQ
+1491 KANELRAK
-1499 INQDKEATAEERQAA
+1499 INQDKEATAEERQVA
-1514 LDKINDLVAK
+1514 LDKINEFVNQ
-1524 AMTNITNDRTN
+1524 AMTDITNNRTN
-1535 QQVNDSTNQALD
+1535 QQVDDTTSQALD
-1547 DIALVT
+1547 SIALVA
-1553 PDHIVRAAARDAVK
+1553 PEHIVRAAARDAVK
-1567 QQYEAKKHEIEQA
+1567 QQYEAKKQEIEQA

-1587 KQVALNQLANNE
+1587 KQVALNQLANN
-1599 KRALQNINQAIANND
+1599 KKLALQNINQAVTNND
-1614 VKRVESNGIATL
+1614 VKRVETNGIATL
-1626 KGVEPHI
+1626 KGVQPHI
-1633 VVKPEAQ
+1633 VIKPEAQ
-1640 EAIKASADN
+1640 QAIKASAEN

-1661 TDELD
+1661 VDELD
-1666 EANQQINDTLK
+1666 EANQLISDTLK
-1677 QGQQDIDNTTQDAA
+1677 QAQQEIENTNQDAA
-1691 VNDVRNQTI
+1691 VTDVRNQTI

-1718 NIDESNNNQLDAIRN
+1718 SIEENNKNQLDAIRN
-1733 TLDTTQDERNVAIAA
+1733 TLDTTQDERDVAIDT
-1748 LNKIVNAIKNDIA
+1748 LNKIVNTIKNDIA

-1766 AEVDQTEAD
+1766 AEVDRTETD
-1775 GNNNI
+1775 GNDNI

-1791 AARQSVSAKAE
+1791 AARQSVGVKAE

-1847 QNSIDAQNIISKI
+1847 QDSIDAQNIISKI

-1887 NNEATDEEQNAAIVQ
+1887 NNEATDEEQNIAIAQ

-1914 AGAVTNADVA
+1914 ASAVTNADVA
-1924 YLLHDGKNEI
+1924 YLLHDEKNEI

-1940 INKKATAREQL
+1940 ISRKASAREQL

-1959 QAIEANVQATVEER
+1959 QAIEANIQATVEER

-2002 TATLN
+2002 TASLN

-2035 THLVQNYRKVSDRNK
+2035 TALVQNYRKVSDRNK

-2087 LGDIEAVI
+2087 LSDIEAVI

-2127 VKALIDQYVADGN
+2127 VKVLIDQYVADGN
-2140 RMVDEDATLND
+2140 RMIDEDATLND
-2151 IKKDTQ
+2151 IKQHTQ
-2157 LIIDEILAI
+2157 FIVDEILAI
-2166 KLPAEV
+2166 KLPAEAMKV
-2172 IKASPKVG
+2172 SPKVI

-2189 IKKEDKQEVRK
+2189 IKKEETHESRK
-2200 VVKELPNTGSE
+2200 VEKELPNTGSE
-2211 EMDLPLKELALI
+2211 EMDLPLKEFALI

-2229 ARRRSKKEKES
+2229 ARRRTKNEKES

>member
-34 GAQALTTDHNVQGG
+34 GAQALTTDNNVQ
-48 SNQALPGNSQN
+48 SDTNQATPVNSQDKDVAN
-59 TNADTNRDIVN
+59 NRGLAN
-70 DSQNTPNAHAT
+70 SAQNTPNQSAT
-81 DNTSTN
+81 TNQATN
-87 QALTNHQNV
+87 QALVNHNNGSIV
-96 DVANQVG
+96 NQATPTSV
-103 PAPIQPSASPAQN
+103 QSSTPSAQN
-116 NNNSNAN
+116 NNHTDGNTTATETVSNAN
-123 STATEPAANTNNN
+123 NNDV
-136 LASNNNTLNVPNNTD
+136 ASNNTTLNVPNKTNE
-151 NNDSAR
+151 NGSGG

-179 IAEEASN
+179 IAEPASN

-193 RAAPTDPNA
+193 RAAPADPNA
-202 TPADPTATP
+202 TPADPGA
-211 ADPTAGNGSAP
+211 AAAGNGGAP

-236 ANNIGQNAPNEVLS
+236 ANNAGQNAPNEVLS
-250 FDDNN
+250 FDDNS
-255 IRPSTNRSVPT
+255 IRPSTNRSVPS

-274 GYTLIN
+274 GFTLIN
-280 GGKVGVFSH
+280 GGKVGVLSH

-295 MFDSGDAKNY
+295 MFEAGSNRTY
-305 QAQGNVIALGRIRGN
+305 QAQGNVLALGRISGTDASN
-320 DTNDHGDFNGIEKT
+320 HGDFNGIEKS

-350 TTKNYQ
+350 PTKNG
-356 AQGNVIALGRIR
+356 QGATNV
-368 GNDTNDH
+368 
-375 GDFNGI
+375 
-381 EKTLT
+381 
-386 VNPNSE
+386 
-392 LIFEFNTMTTK
+392 
-403 NYQGMTNL
+403 
-411 IIKNADND
+411 IIKNADTND
-419 TVIGEKVVA
+419 TIAEKTVEG
-428 YGPIWRLL
+428 GPTLRLF
-436 KVPENVSHLK
+436 KVPDNVRNLK

-456 TDARGIYQLRD
+456 TDARGIYQLKD
-467 GYKYYDFV
+467 GYKYYSFV

-513 NFGASFNTDDFV
+513 NSGASLDTDEFV

-541 TKDFPSGNSGVDI
+541 TKDFPSNNSGVDV
-554 NDMNVTYDAANRIIT
+554 NDMNVTYDAANRMIT
-569 IKSTGGGTGNSPA
+569 IKSTGGGTTNSPA

-615 KTYSQDFINSP
+615 KTYTQDFINSA

-664 SLDIFNDLKR
+664 SLDIFNDLKK

-679 LDENRNNVP
+679 LAENRNNVP

-698 DSLANQMQHTLI
+698 DTLTNQMQHTLI

-720 RKVDDMEDLVNQND
+720 QKADQMEDLVNQND

-748 EEHKNEIIGNIGDQT
+748 EEHKGNIIGDIGDQT

-793 QAIRDKAAKQRE
+793 KAIRDKATKQRE
-805 IINHTP
+805 IINATP
-811 DATQD
+811 DATED
-816 EIQDALNQLTT
+816 EIQDAINQLAT

-854 TIGAVAPQVTHKQA
+854 TIGSVVPQVTHKQA

-918 NDDVDTA
+918 NADVDNA

-966 ATQEERQAAIEKV
+966 ATQEERQAAIDKV
-979 NAAVAVANT
+979 NAAVTAANT
-988 NILNANTNADVEQV
+988 NILNANTNAEVEQV
-1002 KTNAIQGIQAIE
+1002 KTNAIQGIQAIT

-1027 DQSAETQHNAIF
+1027 DKSAETQHNTIF

-1088 VIQPATQVKTDARNA
+1088 VIQPATQVKTDARNV
-1103 VNEKAREAITNINAT
+1103 VNDKAREAITNINAT

-1133 NTLKNRALND
+1133 NTLKNRALTD

-1170 VTKKQTATGVLTDL
+1170 VTKKQTATGVLNDL

-1208 QVDQDLATAINNINQ
+1208 QVDQELATAINNINQ

-1252 AALAQTN
+1252 AALAQIN
-1259 QHYSAK
+1259 QHYNAK
-1265 LVEINATPDATDDEK
+1265 LAEINATPDATNDEK

-1380 NDQVDATTN
+1380 NDQVDTTTN
-1389 QAINAIDNVEAEVV
+1389 QALNAIDNVEAEVV

-1433 KEVALQALA
+1433 KEVASQALA

-1480 IKPAAREKINQ
+1480 VKPVAREKINQ
-1491 KANELRAQ
+1491 KANELRAK
-1499 INQDKEATAEERQAA
+1499 INQDKEATAEERQVA
-1514 LDKINDLVAK
+1514 LDKINEFVNQ
-1524 AMTNITNDRTN
+1524 AMTDITNNRTN
-1535 QQVNDSTNQALD
+1535 QQVDDTTSQALD
-1547 DIALVT
+1547 SIALVA
-1553 PDHIVRAAARDAVK
+1553 PEHIVRAAARDAVK
-1567 QQYEAKKHEIEQA
+1567 QQYEAKKQEIEQA

-1587 KQVALNQLANNE
+1587 KQVALNQLANN
-1599 KRALQNINQAIANND
+1599 KKLALQNINQAVTNND
-1614 VKRVESNGIATL
+1614 VKRVETNGIATL
-1626 KGVEPHI
+1626 KGVQPHI
-1633 VVKPEAQ
+1633 VIKPEAQ
-1640 EAIKASADN
+1640 QAIKASAEN

-1661 TDELD
+1661 VDELD
-1666 EANQQINDTLK
+1666 EANQLISDTLK
-1677 QGQQDIDNTTQDAA
+1677 QAQQEIENTNQDAA
-1691 VNDVRNQTI
+1691 VTDVRNQTI

-1718 NIDESNNNQLDAIRN
+1718 SIEENNKNQLDAIRN
-1733 TLDTTQDERNVAIAA
+1733 TLDTTQDERDVAIDT
-1748 LNKIVNAIKNDIA
+1748 LNKIVNTIKNDIA

-1766 AEVDQTEAD
+1766 AEVDRTETD
-1775 GNNNI
+1775 GNDNI

-1791 AARQSVSAKAE
+1791 AARQSVGVKAE

-1847 QNSIDAQNIISKI
+1847 QDSIDAQNIISKI

-1887 NNEATDEEQNAAIVQ
+1887 NNEATDEEQNIAIAQ

-1914 AGAVTNADVA
+1914 ASAVTNADVA
-1924 YLLHDGKNEI
+1924 YLLHDEKNEI

-1940 INKKATAREQL
+1940 ISRKASAREQL

-1959 QAIEANVQATVEER
+1959 QAIEANIQATVEER

-2002 TATLN
+2002 TASLN

-2035 THLVQNYRKVSDRNK
+2035 TALVQNYRKVSDRNK

-2087 LGDIEAVI
+2087 LSDIEAVI

-2127 VKALIDQYVADGN
+2127 VKVLIDQYVADGN
-2140 RMVDEDATLND
+2140 RMIDEDATLND
-2151 IKKDTQ
+2151 IKQHTQ
-2157 LIIDEILAI
+2157 FIVDEILAI
-2166 KLPAEV
+2166 KLPAEAMKV
-2172 IKASPKVG
+2172 SPKVI

-2189 IKKEDKQEVRK
+2189 IKKEETHESRK
-2200 VVKELPNTGSE
+2200 VEKELPNTGSE
-2211 EMDLPLKELALI
+2211 EMDLPLKEFALI

-2229 ARRRSKKEKES
+2229 ARRRTKNEKES

>member
-34 GAQALTTDHNVQGG
+34 GAQALTTDNNVQ
-48 SNQALPGNSQN
+48 SDTNQATPVNSQ
-59 TNADTNRDIVN
+59 DTNVANNRGLAN
-70 DSQNTPNAHAT
+70 SAQNTPNQSAT
-81 DNTSTN
+81 TNQSTN
-87 QALTNHQNV
+87 QALVNHNNGSI
-96 DVANQVG
+96 ANQATPTSV
-103 PAPIQPSASPAQN
+103 QSSTPSVQN
-116 NNNSNAN
+116 NNHTDGNTTATETVSNAN
-123 STATEPAANTNNN
+123 NNDVV
-136 LASNNNTLNVPNNTD
+136 SNNTTLNVPNKTNE
-151 NNDSAR
+151 NGSGG

-179 IAEEASN
+179 IAEQASN

-193 RAAPTDPNA
+193 RAAPADPNA
-202 TPADPTATP
+202 TPADPAAAAANGTVPAGNTAT
-211 ADPTAGNGSAP
+211 
-222 VAITAPYTPTTDPN
+222 YTPTTDPN
-236 ANNIGQNAPNEVLS
+236 ANNAGQNAPNEVLS
-250 FDDNN
+250 FDDNG
-255 IRPSTNRSVPT
+255 IRPSTNRSVPS

-274 GYTLIN
+274 GFTLIN

-295 MFDSGDAKNY
+295 MFDSGDNKNY
-305 QAQGNVIALGRIRGN
+305 QAQGNVIALGRIHGT

-350 TTKNYQ
+350 TTKNG
-356 AQGNVIALGRIR
+356 QGATNV
-368 GNDTNDH
+368 
-375 GDFNGI
+375 
-381 EKTLT
+381 
-386 VNPNSE
+386 
-392 LIFEFNTMTTK
+392 
-403 NYQGMTNL
+403 
-411 IIKNADND
+411 IIKNADTND
-419 TVIGEKVVA
+419 TIAEKTVE
-428 YGPIWRLL
+428 GSPTLRLF
-436 KVPENVSHLK
+436 KVPDNVRNLK

-456 TDARGIYQLRD
+456 TDARGIYQLKD
-467 GYKYYDFV
+467 GYKYYSFV

-483 SHVYVERRT
+483 SHVYVERRA
-492 MEPTATNNKE
+492 MDPTATNNKE

-513 NFGASFNTDDFV
+513 NSGASLDTNDFV
-525 YKIQLPEG
+525 YQVQLPEG

-541 TKDFPSGNSGVDI
+541 TKDFPSNNSGVDV
-554 NDMNVTYDAANRIIT
+554 NDMKVTYDAANRVIT
-569 IKSTGGGTGNSPA
+569 IKSTGGGTTNSPA

-615 KTYSQDFINSP
+615 KTYTQDFINSP

-643 NKDALQAE
+643 NKDALQGE

-698 DSLANQMQHTLI
+698 DSLTNQMQHTLI

-720 RKVDDMEDLVNQND
+720 KKVDQMEDLVNQND

-740 KQAAIQVI
+740 KQAAIQII

-763 TDDGVTRIKDQGIQT
+763 TDEGVTRIKDQGIQT

-793 QAIRDKAAKQRE
+793 KAIRDKAAKQRE
-805 IINHTP
+805 IINNTP

-816 EIQDALNQLTT
+816 EIQDALNQLAT

-841 NADVETAKNNGIN
+841 NDDVETAKNNGIN
-854 TIGAVAPQVTHKQA
+854 TIGAVVPQVTHKQA

-879 KRQQINSNRE
+879 KRQQINNNRE

-918 NDDVDTA
+918 NADVDNA

-966 ATQEERQAAIEKV
+966 ATQEERQAAIDKV
-979 NAAVAVANT
+979 NAAVTAANT

-1002 KTNAIQGIQAIE
+1002 KTNAIQGIQAIT

-1027 DQSAETQHNAIF
+1027 DKSAETQHNTIF

-1103 VNEKAREAITNINAT
+1103 VNDKAREAITNINAT

-1133 NTLKNRALND
+1133 NTLKNRALTD

-1170 VTKKQTATGVLTDL
+1170 VTKKQTATGVLNDL

-1208 QVDQDLATAINNINQ
+1208 QVDQELATAINNINQ

-1252 AALAQTN
+1252 AALAQIN
-1259 QHYSAK
+1259 QHYNAK
-1265 LVEINATPDATDDEK
+1265 LAEINATPDATNDEK

-1433 KEVALQALA
+1433 KEVASQALA

-1480 IKPAAREKINQ
+1480 VKPAAREKINQ
-1491 KANELRAQ
+1491 KANELRAK

-1514 LDKINDLVAK
+1514 LDKINEFVNQ
-1524 AMTNITNDRTN
+1524 AMTDITNNRTN
-1535 QQVNDSTNQALD
+1535 QQVDDTTSQALD
-1547 DIALVT
+1547 SIALVT
-1553 PDHIVRAAARDAVK
+1553 PEHIVRAGARDAVK
-1567 QQYEAKKHEIEQA
+1567 QQYEAKKQEIEQA

-1599 KRALQNINQAIANND
+1599 KLALQNINQAVTNND
-1614 VKRVESNGIATL
+1614 VKRVETNGIATL
-1626 KGVEPHI
+1626 KGVQPHI
-1633 VVKPEAQ
+1633 VIKPEAQ
-1640 EAIKASADN
+1640 QAIKASAEN

-1661 TDELD
+1661 VDELD
-1666 EANQQINDTLK
+1666 EANQLISDTLK
-1677 QGQQDIDNTTQDAA
+1677 QAQQEIENTNQDAA
-1691 VNDVRNQTI
+1691 VTDVRNQTI

-1718 NIDESNNNQLDAIRN
+1718 SIEENNKNQLDAIRD
-1733 TLDTTQDERNVAIAA
+1733 TLDTTQDERDVAIDT
-1748 LNKIVNAIKNDIA
+1748 LNKIVNTIKNDIA

-1766 AEVDQTEAD
+1766 AEVDRTETD
-1775 GNNNI
+1775 GNDNI

-1791 AARQSVSAKAE
+1791 SARQSVGVKAE

-1847 QNSIDAQNIISKI
+1847 QDSINAQNIISKI

-1887 NNEATDEEQNAAIVQ
+1887 NNEATDEEQNAAIAQ

-1914 AGAVTNADVA
+1914 ASAVTNADVA
-1924 YLLHDGKNEI
+1924 YLLHDEKNEI

-1940 INKKATAREQL
+1940 INRKASAREQL

-1959 QAIEANVQATVEER
+1959 QAIEANIQATVEER

-2002 TATLN
+2002 TASLN
-2007 LQTIHDLDVHPI
+2007 IQTIHDLDVHPI

-2035 THLVQNYRKVSDRNK
+2035 TALVQNYRKVSDRNK

-2087 LGDIEAVI
+2087 LSDIEAVI

-2127 VKALIDQYVADGN
+2127 VKVLIDQYVADGN
-2140 RMVDEDATLND
+2140 RMIDEDATLND
-2151 IKKDTQ
+2151 IKQHTQ
-2157 LIIDEILAI
+2157 FIVDEILAI
-2166 KLPAEV
+2166 KLPAEATKV
-2172 IKASPKVG
+2172 SPKVI
-2180 QPAPKVCTP
+2180 QSAPKVCTP
-2189 IKKEDKQEVRK
+2189 IKKEEIHESRK
-2200 VVKELPNTGSE
+2200 VEKELPNTGSE
-2211 EMDLPLKELALI
+2211 GMDLPLKEFALI

-2229 ARRRSKKEKES
+2229 ARRRTKNEKES

>member
-34 GAQALTTDHNVQGG
+34 GAQALTTDNNVQ
-48 SNQALPGNSQN
+48 SDTNQATPVNSQDKDVAN
-59 TNADTNRDIVN
+59 NRGLAN
-70 DSQNTPNAHAT
+70 SAQNTPNQSAT
-81 DNTSTN
+81 TNQATN
-87 QALTNHQNV
+87 QALVNHNNGSIV
-96 DVANQVG
+96 NQATPTSV
-103 PAPIQPSASPAQN
+103 QSSTPSAQN
-116 NNNSNAN
+116 NNHTDGNTTATETVSNAN
-123 STATEPAANTNNN
+123 NNDVV
-136 LASNNNTLNVPNNTD
+136 SNNTALNVPTKTNENG
-151 NNDSAR
+151 SGG

-170 SSDKPELVA
+170 SSNKPELVA
-179 IAEEASN
+179 IAEPASN

-193 RAAPTDPNA
+193 RAAPADPNA
-202 TPADPTATP
+202 TPADPA
-211 ADPTAGNGSAP
+211 AAAVGNGGAP

-236 ANNIGQNAPNEVLS
+236 ANNAGQNAPNEVLS
-250 FDDNN
+250 FDDNG

-266 VTVVDNLP
+266 VNVVNNLP
-274 GYTLIN
+274 GFTLIN

-295 MFDSGDAKNY
+295 MFDSGDNKNY
-305 QAQGNVIALGRIRGN
+305 QAQGNVIALGRIHGT
-320 DTNDHGDFNGIEKT
+320 DTNDHGDFNGIEKA

-350 TTKNYQ
+350 TTKNG
-356 AQGNVIALGRIR
+356 QGATNV
-368 GNDTNDH
+368 
-375 GDFNGI
+375 
-381 EKTLT
+381 
-386 VNPNSE
+386 
-392 LIFEFNTMTTK
+392 
-403 NYQGMTNL
+403 
-411 IIKNADND
+411 IIKNADTND
-419 TVIGEKVVA
+419 TIAEKTVEG
-428 YGPIWRLL
+428 GPTLRLF
-436 KVPENVSHLK
+436 KVPDNVRNLK

-456 TDARGIYQLRD
+456 TDARGIYQLKD
-467 GYKYYDFV
+467 GYKYYSFV

-483 SHVYVERRT
+483 SHVFVERRT
-492 MEPTATNNKE
+492 MDPTATNNKE

-513 NFGASFNTDDFV
+513 NSGASLDTNDFV
-525 YKIQLPEG
+525 YQVQLPEG

-541 TKDFPSGNSGVDI
+541 TKDFPSNNSGVDV
-554 NDMNVTYDAANRIIT
+554 NDMNVTYDAANRVIT
-569 IKSTGGGTGNSPA
+569 IKSTGGGTANSPA
-582 RLMPDKILDLKYK
+582 RLMPDKILDLRYK

-610 DTLTY
+610 ETLTY
-615 KTYSQDFINSP
+615 KTYTQDFINSA

-664 SLDIFNDLKR
+664 SLDIFNGLKR

-688 LNKRVSQADI
+688 LNKRVSQAYI
-698 DSLANQMQHTLI
+698 DSLTNQMQHTLI

-720 RKVDDMEDLVNQND
+720 KKVDQMEDLVNQND

-793 QAIRDKAAKQRE
+793 KAIRDKATKQRE
-805 IINHTP
+805 IINATP
-811 DATQD
+811 DVTED
-816 EIQDALNQLTT
+816 EIQDALNQLAT

-854 TIGAVAPQVTHKQA
+854 TIGAVVPQVTHKKA

-918 NDDVDTA
+918 N
-925 KGDGLNAINPIA
+925 
-937 PVTVVKQAARDA
+937 
-949 VSHDAQQHIAE
+949 
-960 INANPD
+960 
-966 ATQEERQAAIEKV
+966 
-979 NAAVAVANT
+979 
-988 NILNANTNADVEQV
+988 ADVEQV
-1002 KTNAIQGIQAIE
+1002 KTNAIQGIQAIT

-1027 DQSAETQHNAIF
+1027 DKSAETQHNTIF

-1088 VIQPATQVKTDARNA
+1088 VIQPATQVKTDTRNV
-1103 VNEKAREAITNINAT
+1103 VNDKAREAITNINAT
-1118 PGATREEKQE
+1118 TGATREEKQE

-1133 NTLKNRALND
+1133 NTLKNRALTD

-1170 VTKKQTATGVLTDL
+1170 VTKKQTATGVLNDL

-1208 QVDQDLATAINNINQ
+1208 QVDQELATAINNINQ

-1252 AALAQTN
+1252 AALAQIN
-1259 QHYSAK
+1259 QHYNAK
-1265 LVEINATPDATDDEK
+1265 LAEINATPDATNDEK

-1369 QAFNQINQNQT
+1369 QAINQINQNQT
-1380 NDQVDATTN
+1380 NDQVDTTTN
-1389 QAINAIDNVEAEVV
+1389 QAVNAIDNVEAEVV

-1433 KEVALQALA
+1433 KEVASQALA

-1480 IKPAAREKINQ
+1480 VKPAAREKINQ
-1491 KANELRAQ
+1491 KANELRAK
-1499 INQDKEATAEERQAA
+1499 INQDKEATAEERQVA
-1514 LDKINDLVAK
+1514 LDKINEFVNQ
-1524 AMTNITNDRTN
+1524 AMTDITNNRTN
-1535 QQVNDSTNQALD
+1535 QQVDDTTSQALD
-1547 DIALVT
+1547 SIALVT

-1567 QQYEAKKHEIEQA
+1567 QQYEAKKREIEQA

-1599 KRALQNINQAIANND
+1599 KRALQNIDQAIANND
-1614 VKRVESNGIATL
+1614 VKRVETNGIATL
-1626 KGVEPHI
+1626 KGVQPHI
-1633 VVKPEAQ
+1633 VIKPEAQ
-1640 EAIKASADN
+1640 QAIKASAEN

-1661 TDELD
+1661 VDELD
-1666 EANQQINDTLK
+1666 EANQLISDTLK
-1677 QGQQDIDNTTQDAA
+1677 QAQQEIENTNQDAA
-1691 VNDVRNQTI
+1691 VTDVRNQTI

-1718 NIDESNNNQLDAIRN
+1718 SIEENNKNQLDAIRN
-1733 TLDTTQDERNVAIAA
+1733 TLDTTQDERDVAIDT
-1748 LNKIVNAIKNDIA
+1748 LNKIVNTIKNDIA

-1766 AEVDQTEAD
+1766 AEVDRTETD
-1775 GNNNI
+1775 GNDNI

-1791 AARQSVSAKAE
+1791 AARQSVGVKAE

-1847 QNSIDAQNIISKI
+1847 QDSINAQNIISKI

-1887 NNEATDEEQNAAIVQ
+1887 NNEATDEEQNIAIAQ

-1914 AGAVTNADVA
+1914 ASAVTNADVA
-1924 YLLHDGKNEI
+1924 YLLHDEKNEI

-1940 INKKATAREQL
+1940 INRKASAREQL

-1959 QAIEANVQATVEER
+1959 QAIEANIQATVEER

-2002 TATLN
+2002 TASLN

-2035 THLVQNYRKVSDRNK
+2035 TALVQNYRKVSNRNK

-2087 LGDIEAVI
+2087 LSDIEAVI

-2127 VKALIDQYVADGN
+2127 VKVLIDQYVADGN
-2140 RMVDEDATLND
+2140 RMIDEDATLND
-2151 IKKDTQ
+2151 IKQHTQ
-2157 LIIDEILAI
+2157 FIVDEILAI
-2166 KLPAEV
+2166 KLPAEATKV
-2172 IKASPKVG
+2172 SPKEI

-2189 IKKEDKQEVRK
+2189 IKKEETHESRK
-2200 VVKELPNTGSE
+2200 VEKELPNTGSE
-2211 EMDLPLKELALI
+2211 GMDLPLKEFALI

-2229 ARRRSKKEKES
+2229 ARRRTKNEKES

>member
-34 GAQALTTDHNVQGG
+34 GAQALTTDNNVQ
-48 SNQALPGNSQN
+48 SDTNQATPVNSQ
-59 TNADTNRDIVN
+59 DTNVANNRGLAN
-70 DSQNTPNAHAT
+70 SAQNTPNQSAT
-81 DNTSTN
+81 TNQSTN
-87 QALTNHQNV
+87 QALVNHNNGSI
-96 DVANQVG
+96 ANQATPTSV
-103 PAPIQPSASPAQN
+103 QSSTPSAQN
-116 NNNSNAN
+116 NNHTDGNTTATETVSNAN
-123 STATEPAANTNNN
+123 NKDVV
-136 LASNNNTLNVPNNTD
+136 SNNTTLNVPNKTNE
-151 NNDSAR
+151 NGSGG

-179 IAEEASN
+179 IAEQASN

-193 RAAPTDPNA
+193 RAAPADPNA
-202 TPADPTATP
+202 TPADPA
-211 ADPTAGNGSAP
+211 AAAAGNGGAP

-236 ANNIGQNAPNEVLS
+236 ANNAGQNAPNEVLS
-250 FDDNN
+250 FDDNG
-255 IRPSTNRSVPT
+255 IRPSTNRSVPS

-274 GYTLIN
+274 GFTLIN

-305 QAQGNVIALGRIRGN
+305 QAQGNVIALGRIKGN
-320 DTNDHGDFNGIEKT
+320 DTNDHGDFNGIEK
-334 LTVNPNSELI
+334 S
-344 FEFNTM
+344 
-350 TTKNYQ
+350 
-356 AQGNVIALGRIR
+356 
-368 GNDTNDH
+368 
-375 GDFNGI
+375 
-381 EKTLT
+381 LT

-403 NYQGMTNL
+403 NYQGVTNL

-419 TVIGEKVVA
+419 TVIAEKSVA
-428 YGPIWRLL
+428 YGPIWRLF

-525 YKIQLPEG
+525 YKVQLPEG

-541 TKDFPSGNSGVDI
+541 TKDFPSSNSGVDM
-554 NDMNVTYDAANRIIT
+554 NDFNVTYDAANRVIT
-569 IKSTGGGTGNSPA
+569 IKSTGGGSGNSPA

-615 KTYSQDFINSP
+615 KTYTQDFINSP

-698 DSLANQMQHTLI
+698 DSLTNQMQHTLI

-720 RKVDDMEDLVNQND
+720 KKVDQMEDLVNQND

-793 QAIRDKAAKQRE
+793 KAIRDKATKQRE
-805 IINHTP
+805 IINATP
-811 DATQD
+811 DATED
-816 EIQDALNQLTT
+816 EIQDALNQLAT

-841 NADVETAKNNGIN
+841 NADVEIAKNNGIN
-854 TIGAVAPQVTHKQA
+854 TIGAVVPQVTHKQA

-918 NDDVDTA
+918 NADVDNA

-966 ATQEERQAAIEKV
+966 ATQEERQAAIDKV
-979 NAAVAVANT
+979 NAAVTAANT

-1002 KTNAIQGIQAIE
+1002 KTNAIQGIQAIT

-1027 DQSAETQHNAIF
+1027 DKSAETQHNTIF

-1103 VNEKAREAITNINAT
+1103 VNDKAREAITNINVT

-1133 NTLKNRALND
+1133 NTLKNRALTD

-1170 VTKKQTATGVLTDL
+1170 VTKKQTATGVLNDL

-1208 QVDQDLATAINNINQ
+1208 QVDQELATAINNINQ

-1252 AALAQTN
+1252 AALAQIN
-1259 QHYSAK
+1259 QHYNAK
-1265 LVEINATPDATDDEK
+1265 LAEINATPDATNDEK

-1369 QAFNQINQNQT
+1369 QAINQINQNQT
-1380 NDQVDATTN
+1380 NDQVDTTTN
-1389 QAINAIDNVEAEVV
+1389 QAVNAIDNVEAEVV

-1433 KEVALQALA
+1433 KEVASQALA

-1480 IKPAAREKINQ
+1480 VKPAAREKINQ
-1491 KANELRAQ
+1491 KANELRAK
-1499 INQDKEATAEERQAA
+1499 INQDKEATAEERQVA
-1514 LDKINDLVAK
+1514 LDKINEFVNQ
-1524 AMTNITNDRTN
+1524 AMTDITNNRTN
-1535 QQVNDSTNQALD
+1535 QQVDDTTSQALD
-1547 DIALVT
+1547 SIALVA
-1553 PDHIVRAAARDAVK
+1553 PEHIVRAAARDAVK
-1567 QQYEAKKHEIEQA
+1567 QQYEAKKQEIEQA

-1599 KRALQNINQAIANND
+1599 KLALQNINQAVTNND
-1614 VKRVESNGIATL
+1614 VKRVETNGIATL
-1626 KGVEPHI
+1626 KGVQPHI
-1633 VVKPEAQ
+1633 VIKPEAQ
-1640 EAIKASADN
+1640 QAIKATAEN

-1661 TDELD
+1661 VDELD
-1666 EANQQINDTLK
+1666 EANQLISDTLK
-1677 QGQQDIDNTTQDAA
+1677 QAQQEIENTNQDAA
-1691 VNDVRNQTI
+1691 VTDVRNQTI

-1718 NIDESNNNQLDAIRN
+1718 SIEENNKNQLDAIRN
-1733 TLDTTQDERNVAIAA
+1733 TLDTTQDERDVAIDT
-1748 LNKIVNAIKNDIA
+1748 LNKIVNTIKNDIA

-1766 AEVDQTEAD
+1766 AEVDRTETD
-1775 GNNNI
+1775 GNDNI

-1791 AARQSVSAKAE
+1791 AARQSVGVKAE

-1847 QNSIDAQNIISKI
+1847 QDSIDAQNIISKI

-1887 NNEATDEEQNAAIVQ
+1887 NNEATDEEQNIAIAQ

-1914 AGAVTNADVA
+1914 ASAVTNADVA
-1924 YLLHDGKNEI
+1924 YLLHDEKNEI

-1940 INKKATAREQL
+1940 INRKASAREQL

-1959 QAIEANVQATVEER
+1959 QAIEANIQATVEER

-2002 TATLN
+2002 TASLN

-2035 THLVQNYRKVSDRNK
+2035 TALVQNYRKVSNRNK

-2087 LGDIEAVI
+2087 LSDIEAVI

-2127 VKALIDQYVADGN
+2127 VKVLIDQYVADGN
-2140 RMVDEDATLND
+2140 RMIDEDATLND
-2151 IKKDTQ
+2151 IKQHTQ
-2157 LIIDEILAI
+2157 FIVDEILAI
-2166 KLPAEV
+2166 KLPAEATKV
-2172 IKASPKVG
+2172 SPKEI

-2189 IKKEDKQEVRK
+2189 IKKEETHESRK
-2200 VVKELPNTGSE
+2200 VEKELPNTGSE
-2211 EMDLPLKELALI
+2211 GMDLPLKEFALI

-2229 ARRRSKKEKES
+2229 ARRRTKNEKES

>member
-34 GAQALTTDHNVQGG
+34 GAQALTTDNNVQ
-48 SNQALPGNSQN
+48 SDTNQATPVNSQ
-59 TNADTNRDIVN
+59 DTNVANNRGLAN
-70 DSQNTPNAHAT
+70 SAQNTPNQSAT
-81 DNTSTN
+81 TNQSTN
-87 QALTNHQNV
+87 QALVNHNNGSI
-96 DVANQVG
+96 ANQATPTSV
-103 PAPIQPSASPAQN
+103 QSSTPSAQN
-116 NNNSNAN
+116 NNHTDGNTTATETVSNAN
-123 STATEPAANTNNN
+123 NKDVV
-136 LASNNNTLNVPNNTD
+136 SNNTTLNVPNKTNE
-151 NNDSAR
+151 NGSGG

-179 IAEEASN
+179 IAEQASN

-193 RAAPTDPNA
+193 RAAPADPNA
-202 TPADPTATP
+202 TPADPA
-211 ADPTAGNGSAP
+211 AAAAGNGGAP

-236 ANNIGQNAPNEVLS
+236 ANNAGQNAPNEVLS
-250 FDDNN
+250 FDDNG
-255 IRPSTNRSVPT
+255 IRPSTNRSVPS

-274 GYTLIN
+274 GFTLIN

-305 QAQGNVIALGRIRGN
+305 QAQGNVIALGRIKGN
-320 DTNDHGDFNGIEKT
+320 DTNDHGDFNGIEK
-334 LTVNPNSELI
+334 S
-344 FEFNTM
+344 
-350 TTKNYQ
+350 
-356 AQGNVIALGRIR
+356 
-368 GNDTNDH
+368 
-375 GDFNGI
+375 
-381 EKTLT
+381 LT

-403 NYQGMTNL
+403 NYQGVTNL

-419 TVIGEKVVA
+419 TVIAEKSVA
-428 YGPIWRLL
+428 YGPIWRLF

-525 YKIQLPEG
+525 YKVQLPEG

-541 TKDFPSGNSGVDI
+541 TKDFPSSNSGVDM
-554 NDMNVTYDAANRIIT
+554 NDFNVTYDAANRVIT
-569 IKSTGGGTGNSPA
+569 IKSTGGGSGNSPA

-615 KTYSQDFINSP
+615 KTYTQDFINSP

-698 DSLANQMQHTLI
+698 DSLTNQMQHTLI

-720 RKVDDMEDLVNQND
+720 KKVDQMEDLVNQND

-793 QAIRDKAAKQRE
+793 KAIRDKATKQRE
-805 IINHTP
+805 IINATP
-811 DATQD
+811 DATED
-816 EIQDALNQLTT
+816 EIQDALNQLAT

-841 NADVETAKNNGIN
+841 NADVEIAKNNGIN
-854 TIGAVAPQVTHKQA
+854 TIGAVVPQVTHKQA

-918 NDDVDTA
+918 NADVDNA

-966 ATQEERQAAIEKV
+966 ATQEERQAAIDKV
-979 NAAVAVANT
+979 NAAVTAANT

-1002 KTNAIQGIQAIE
+1002 KTNAIQGIQAIT

-1027 DQSAETQHNAIF
+1027 DKSAETQHNTIF
-1039 NNNDATLEEQQAAQQ
+1039 NNDATLEEQQAAQQ

-1103 VNEKAREAITNINAT
+1103 VNDKAREAITNINAT

-1133 NTLKNRALND
+1133 NTLKNRALTD

-1170 VTKKQTATGVLTDL
+1170 VTKKQTATGVLNDL

-1208 QVDQDLATAINNINQ
+1208 QVDQELATAINNINQ

-1252 AALAQTN
+1252 AALAQIN
-1259 QHYSAK
+1259 QHYNAK
-1265 LVEINATPDATDDEK
+1265 LAEINATPDATNDEK

-1369 QAFNQINQNQT
+1369 QAINQINQNQT
-1380 NDQVDATTN
+1380 NDQVDTTTN
-1389 QAINAIDNVEAEVV
+1389 QAVNAIDNVEAEVV

-1433 KEVALQALA
+1433 KEVASQALA

-1480 IKPAAREKINQ
+1480 VKPAAREKINQ
-1491 KANELRAQ
+1491 KANELRAK
-1499 INQDKEATAEERQAA
+1499 INQDKEATAEERQVA
-1514 LDKINDLVAK
+1514 LDKINEFVNQ
-1524 AMTNITNDRTN
+1524 AMTDITNNRTN
-1535 QQVNDSTNQALD
+1535 QQVDDTTSQALD
-1547 DIALVT
+1547 SIALVA
-1553 PDHIVRAAARDAVK
+1553 PEHIVRAAARDAVK
-1567 QQYEAKKHEIEQA
+1567 QQYEAKKQEIEQA

-1599 KRALQNINQAIANND
+1599 KLALQNINQAVTNND
-1614 VKRVESNGIATL
+1614 VKRVETNGIATL
-1626 KGVEPHI
+1626 KGVQPHI
-1633 VVKPEAQ
+1633 VIKPEAQ
-1640 EAIKASADN
+1640 QAIKATAEN

-1661 TDELD
+1661 VDELD
-1666 EANQQINDTLK
+1666 EANQLISDTLK
-1677 QGQQDIDNTTQDAA
+1677 QAQQEIENTNQDAA
-1691 VNDVRNQTI
+1691 VTDVRNQTI

-1718 NIDESNNNQLDAIRN
+1718 SIEENNKNQLDAIRN
-1733 TLDTTQDERNVAIAA
+1733 TLDTTQDERDVAIDT
-1748 LNKIVNAIKNDIA
+1748 LNKIVNTIKNDIA

-1766 AEVDQTEAD
+1766 AEVDRTETD
-1775 GNNNI
+1775 GNDNI

-1791 AARQSVSAKAE
+1791 AARQSVGVKAE

-1847 QNSIDAQNIISKI
+1847 QDSIDAQNIISKI

-1887 NNEATDEEQNAAIVQ
+1887 NNEATDEEQNIAIAQ

-1914 AGAVTNADVA
+1914 ASAVTNADVA
-1924 YLLHDGKNEI
+1924 YLLHDEKNEI

-1940 INKKATAREQL
+1940 INRKASAREQL

-1959 QAIEANVQATVEER
+1959 QAIEANIQATVEER

-2002 TATLN
+2002 TASLN

-2035 THLVQNYRKVSDRNK
+2035 TALVQNYRKVSNRNK

-2087 LGDIEAVI
+2087 LSDIEAVI

-2127 VKALIDQYVADGN
+2127 VKVLIDQYVADGN
-2140 RMVDEDATLND
+2140 RMIDEDATLND
-2151 IKKDTQ
+2151 IKQHTQ
-2157 LIIDEILAI
+2157 FIVDEILAI
-2166 KLPAEV
+2166 KLPAEATKV
-2172 IKASPKVG
+2172 SPKEI

-2189 IKKEDKQEVRK
+2189 IKKEETHESRK
-2200 VVKELPNTGSE
+2200 VEKELPNTGSE
-2211 EMDLPLKELALI
+2211 GMDLPLKEFALI

-2229 ARRRSKKEKES
+2229 ARRRTKNEKES

>member
-1 MNLLKKNKYSIRKYK
+1 
-16 VGIFSTLIGTVLL
+16 
-29 LSNPN
+29 
-34 GAQALTTDHNVQGG
+34 
-48 SNQALPGNSQN
+48 
-59 TNADTNRDIVN
+59 
-70 DSQNTPNAHAT
+70 
-81 DNTSTN
+81 
-87 QALTNHQNV
+87 
-96 DVANQVG
+96 
-103 PAPIQPSASPAQN
+103 
-116 NNNSNAN
+116 SNAN
-123 STATEPAANTNNN
+123 NND
-136 LASNNNTLNVPNNTD
+136 AVSNNTTLNVPNKTNE
-151 NNDSAR
+151 NGSGG

-179 IAEEASN
+179 IAEPASN

-193 RAAPTDPNA
+193 RAAPADPNA
-202 TPADPTATP
+202 TPADPA
-211 ADPTAGNGSAP
+211 AAAAGNGGAP

-236 ANNIGQNAPNEVLS
+236 ANNAGQNAPNEVLS
-250 FDDNN
+250 FDDNG
-255 IRPSTNRSVPT
+255 IRPSTNRSVPS

-274 GYTLIN
+274 GFTLIN

-295 MFDSGDAKNY
+295 MFDSGDNKNY
-305 QAQGNVIALGRIRGN
+305 QAQGNVIALGRINGT

-350 TTKNYQ
+350 TTKNG
-356 AQGNVIALGRIR
+356 QGATNV
-368 GNDTNDH
+368 
-375 GDFNGI
+375 
-381 EKTLT
+381 
-386 VNPNSE
+386 
-392 LIFEFNTMTTK
+392 
-403 NYQGMTNL
+403 
-411 IIKNADND
+411 IIKNADTND
-419 TVIGEKVVA
+419 TIAEKTVEG
-428 YGPIWRLL
+428 GPTLRLF
-436 KVPENVSHLK
+436 KVPDNVRNLK
-446 IQFVPKNDAI
+446 IQFVSKNDAI
-456 TDARGIYQLRD
+456 TDARGIYQLKD
-467 GYKYYDFV
+467 GYKYYSFV

-513 NFGASFNTDDFV
+513 NSGASLDTDEFV

-541 TKDFPSGNSGVDI
+541 TKDFPSNNSGVDV
-554 NDMNVTYDAANRIIT
+554 NDMNVTYDAANRVIT
-569 IKSTGGGTGNSPA
+569 IKSTGGGTTNSPA

-615 KTYSQDFINSP
+615 KTYTQDFINSA

-664 SLDIFNDLKR
+664 SLDIFNDLKK

-679 LDENRNNVP
+679 LAENRNNVP

-698 DSLANQMQHTLI
+698 DTLTNQMQHTLI

-720 RKVDDMEDLVNQND
+720 QKADQMEDLVNQND

-748 EEHKNEIIGNIGDQT
+748 EEHKGNIIGDIGDQT

-793 QAIRDKAAKQRE
+793 KAIRDKATKQRE
-805 IINHTP
+805 IINATP
-811 DATQD
+811 DATED
-816 EIQDALNQLTT
+816 EIQDAINQLAT

-854 TIGAVAPQVTHKQA
+854 TIGAVVPQVTHKKA

-918 NDDVDTA
+918 NADVDNA

-966 ATQEERQAAIEKV
+966 ATQEERQAAIDKV
-979 NAAVAVANT
+979 NAAVTAANT

-1002 KTNAIQGIQAIE
+1002 KTNAIQGIQAIT

-1027 DQSAETQHNAIF
+1027 DKSAETQHNTIF

-1083 TQNIV
+1083 MQNIV
-1088 VIQPATQVKTDARNA
+1088 VIQPATQVKTDARNT

-1128 AINRV
+1128 AIDRV
-1133 NTLKNRALND
+1133 NALKNRALTD

-1170 VTKKQTATGVLTDL
+1170 VTKKQTATGVLNDL

-1202 KQVALN
+1202 KQMALN

-1223 ADTNAEVDQAQQLG
+1223 ADTNTEVDQAQQLG
-1237 TKAINAIQPNIVKKP
+1237 AQAINAIQPNIVKKP
-1252 AALAQTN
+1252 AALAQIN
-1259 QHYSAK
+1259 QHYNAK
-1265 LVEINATPDATDDEK
+1265 LAEINATPDATDDEK

-1290 RQQAIESI
+1290 RQQAIESV
-1298 KQANTNAEVDQ
+1298 KQANTNNEVDQ
-1309 AATVAEN
+1309 AATTAEN

-1380 NDQVDATTN
+1380 NDQVDTTTN
-1389 QAINAIDNVEAEVV
+1389 QALNAIDNVEAEVV

-1433 KEVALQALA
+1433 KEVASQALA

-1480 IKPAAREKINQ
+1480 VKPAAREKINQ
-1491 KANELRAQ
+1491 KANELRAK
-1499 INQDKEATAEERQAA
+1499 INQDKEATAEERQVA
-1514 LDKINDLVAK
+1514 LDKINEFVNQ
-1524 AMTNITNDRTN
+1524 AMTDITNNRTN
-1535 QQVNDSTNQALD
+1535 QQVDDTTSQALD
-1547 DIALVT
+1547 SIALVA
-1553 PDHIVRAAARDAVK
+1553 PEHIVRAAARDAVK
-1567 QQYEAKKHEIEQA
+1567 QQYEAKKQEIEQA

-1599 KRALQNINQAIANND
+1599 KLALQNINQAVTNND
-1614 VKRVESNGIATL
+1614 VKRVETNGIATL
-1626 KGVEPHI
+1626 KGVQPHI
-1633 VVKPEAQ
+1633 VIKPEAQ
-1640 EAIKASADN
+1640 QAIKASAEN

-1661 TDELD
+1661 VDELD
-1666 EANQQINDTLK
+1666 EANQLISDTLK
-1677 QGQQDIDNTTQDAA
+1677 QAQQEIENTNQDAA
-1691 VNDVRNQTI
+1691 VTDVRNQTI

-1718 NIDESNNNQLDAIRN
+1718 SIEENNKNQLDAIRN
-1733 TLDTTQDERNVAIAA
+1733 TLDTTQDERDVAIDT
-1748 LNKIVNAIKNDIA
+1748 LNKIVNTIKNDIA

-1766 AEVDQTEAD
+1766 AEVDRTETD
-1775 GNNNI
+1775 GNDNI

-1791 AARQSVSAKAE
+1791 AARQSVGVKAE

-1847 QNSIDAQNIISKI
+1847 QDSINAQNIISKI

-1887 NNEATDEEQNAAIVQ
+1887 NNEATDEEQNIAIAQ

-1914 AGAVTNADVA
+1914 ASAVTNADVA
-1924 YLLHDGKNEI
+1924 YLLHDEKNEI

-1940 INKKATAREQL
+1940 INRKASAREQL

-1959 QAIEANVQATVEER
+1959 QAIEANFQATVEER

-2002 TATLN
+2002 TASLN

-2035 THLVQNYRKVSDRNK
+2035 TALVQNYRKVSDRNK

-2140 RMVDEDATLND
+2140 RMIDEDATLND
-2151 IKKDTQ
+2151 IKQHTQ
-2157 LIIDEILAI
+2157 FIVDEILAI
-2166 KLPAEV
+2166 KLPAEAMKV
-2172 IKASPKVG
+2172 SPKVI

-2189 IKKEDKQEVRK
+2189 IKKEETHESRK
-2200 VVKELPNTGSE
+2200 VEKELPNTGSE
-2211 EMDLPLKELALI
+2211 GMDLPLKEFALI

-2229 ARRRSKKEKES
+2229 ARRRTKNEKES

>member
-295 MFDSGDAKNY
+295 MFDSGDA
-305 QAQGNVIALGRIRGN
+305 
-320 DTNDHGDFNGIEKT
+320 
-334 LTVNPNSELI
+334 
-344 FEFNTM
+344 
-350 TTKNYQ
+350 KNYQ

-827 DETDAIDNVTNATT
+827 DETDAIDNVTNAT
-841 NADVETAKNNGIN
+841 
-854 TIGAVAPQVTHKQA
+854 
-868 ARDAIN
+868 
-874 QATAT
+874 
-879 KRQQINSNRE
+879 
-889 ATQEEKNAALNELTQ
+889 
-904 ATNHA
+904 
-909 LEQINQATT
+909 
-918 NDDVDTA
+918 
-925 KGDGLNAINPIA
+925 
-937 PVTVVKQAARDA
+937 
-949 VSHDAQQHIAE
+949 
-960 INANPD
+960 
-966 ATQEERQAAIEKV
+966 
-979 NAAVAVANT
+979 
-988 NILNANTNADVEQV
+988 TNADVEQV

>member
-34 GAQALTTDHNVQGG
+34 GAQALTTDNNVQ
-48 SNQALPGNSQN
+48 SDTNQATPVNSQ
-59 TNADTNRDIVN
+59 DTNVANNRGLAN
-70 DSQNTPNAHAT
+70 SAQNTPNQSAT
-81 DNTSTN
+81 TNQSTN
-87 QALTNHQNV
+87 QALVNHNNGSI
-96 DVANQVG
+96 ANQATPTSV
-103 PAPIQPSASPAQN
+103 QSSTPSAQN
-116 NNNSNAN
+116 NNHTDGNTTATETVSNAN
-123 STATEPAANTNNN
+123 NKDVV
-136 LASNNNTLNVPNNTD
+136 SNNTTLNVPNKTNE
-151 NNDSAR
+151 NGSGG

-179 IAEEASN
+179 IAEQASN

-193 RAAPTDPNA
+193 RAAPADPNA
-202 TPADPTATP
+202 TPADPA
-211 ADPTAGNGSAP
+211 AAAAGNGGAP

-236 ANNIGQNAPNEVLS
+236 ANNAGQNAPNEVLS
-250 FDDNN
+250 FDDNG
-255 IRPSTNRSVPT
+255 IRPSTNRSVPS

-274 GYTLIN
+274 GFTLIN

-305 QAQGNVIALGRIRGN
+305 QAQGNVIALGRIKGN
-320 DTNDHGDFNGIEKT
+320 DTNDHGDFNGIEK
-334 LTVNPNSELI
+334 S
-344 FEFNTM
+344 
-350 TTKNYQ
+350 
-356 AQGNVIALGRIR
+356 
-368 GNDTNDH
+368 
-375 GDFNGI
+375 
-381 EKTLT
+381 LT

-403 NYQGMTNL
+403 NYQGVTNL

-419 TVIGEKVVA
+419 TVIAEKSVA
-428 YGPIWRLL
+428 YGPIWRLF

-525 YKIQLPEG
+525 YKVQLPEG

-541 TKDFPSGNSGVDI
+541 TKDFPSSNSGVDM
-554 NDMNVTYDAANRIIT
+554 NDFNVTYDAANRVIT
-569 IKSTGGGTGNSPA
+569 IKSTGGGSGNSPA

-615 KTYSQDFINSP
+615 KTYTQDFINSP

-664 SLDIFNDLKR
+664 SLDTFNDLKR

-698 DSLANQMQHTLI
+698 DSLTNQMQHTLI

-720 RKVDDMEDLVNQND
+720 KKVDQMEDLVNQND

-793 QAIRDKAAKQRE
+793 KAIRDKATKQRE
-805 IINHTP
+805 IINATP
-811 DATQD
+811 DATED
-816 EIQDALNQLTT
+816 EIQDALNQLAT

-841 NADVETAKNNGIN
+841 NADVEIAKNNGIN
-854 TIGAVAPQVTHKQA
+854 TIGAVVPQVTHKQA

-918 NDDVDTA
+918 NADVDNA

-966 ATQEERQAAIEKV
+966 ATQEERQAAIDKV
-979 NAAVAVANT
+979 NAAVTAANT

-1002 KTNAIQGIQAIE
+1002 KTNAIQGIQAIT

-1027 DQSAETQHNAIF
+1027 DKSAETQHNTIF

-1103 VNEKAREAITNINAT
+1103 VNDKAREAITNINAT

-1133 NTLKNRALND
+1133 NTLKNRALTD

-1170 VTKKQTATGVLTDL
+1170 VTKKQTATGVLNDL

-1208 QVDQDLATAINNINQ
+1208 QVDQELATAINNINQ

-1252 AALAQTN
+1252 AALAQIN
-1259 QHYSAK
+1259 QHYNAK
-1265 LVEINATPDATDDEK
+1265 LAEINATPDATNDEK

-1369 QAFNQINQNQT
+1369 QAINQINQNQT
-1380 NDQVDATTN
+1380 NDQVDTTTN
-1389 QAINAIDNVEAEVV
+1389 QAVNAIDNVEAEVV

-1433 KEVALQALA
+1433 KEVASQALA

-1480 IKPAAREKINQ
+1480 VKPAAREKINQ
-1491 KANELRAQ
+1491 KANELRAK
-1499 INQDKEATAEERQAA
+1499 INQDKEATAEERQVA
-1514 LDKINDLVAK
+1514 LDKINEFVNQ
-1524 AMTNITNDRTN
+1524 AMTDITNNRTN
-1535 QQVNDSTNQALD
+1535 QQVDDTTSQALD
-1547 DIALVT
+1547 SIALVA
-1553 PDHIVRAAARDAVK
+1553 PEHIVRAAARDAVK
-1567 QQYEAKKHEIEQA
+1567 QQYEAKKQEIEQA

-1599 KRALQNINQAIANND
+1599 KLALQNINQAVTNND
-1614 VKRVESNGIATL
+1614 VKRVETNGIATL
-1626 KGVEPHI
+1626 KGVQPHI
-1633 VVKPEAQ
+1633 VIKPEAQ
-1640 EAIKASADN
+1640 QAIKATAEN

-1661 TDELD
+1661 VDELD
-1666 EANQQINDTLK
+1666 EANQLISDTLK
-1677 QGQQDIDNTTQDAA
+1677 QAQQEIENTNQDAA
-1691 VNDVRNQTI
+1691 VTDVRNQTI

-1718 NIDESNNNQLDAIRN
+1718 SIEENNKNQLDAIRN
-1733 TLDTTQDERNVAIAA
+1733 TLDTTQDERDVAIDT
-1748 LNKIVNAIKNDIA
+1748 LNKIVNTIKNDIA

-1766 AEVDQTEAD
+1766 AEVDRTETD
-1775 GNNNI
+1775 GNDNI

-1791 AARQSVSAKAE
+1791 AARQSVGVKAE

-1847 QNSIDAQNIISKI
+1847 QDSIDAQNIISKI

-1887 NNEATDEEQNAAIVQ
+1887 NNEATDEEQNIAIAQ

-1914 AGAVTNADVA
+1914 ASAVTNADVA
-1924 YLLHDGKNEI
+1924 YLLHDEKNEI

-1940 INKKATAREQL
+1940 INRKASAREQL

-1959 QAIEANVQATVEER
+1959 QAIEANIQATVEER

-2002 TATLN
+2002 TASLN

-2035 THLVQNYRKVSDRNK
+2035 TALVQNYRKVSNRNK

-2087 LGDIEAVI
+2087 LSDIEAVI

-2127 VKALIDQYVADGN
+2127 VKVLIDQYVADGN
-2140 RMVDEDATLND
+2140 RMIDEDATLND
-2151 IKKDTQ
+2151 IKQHTQ
-2157 LIIDEILAI
+2157 FIVDEILAI
-2166 KLPAEV
+2166 KLPAEATKV
-2172 IKASPKVG
+2172 SPKEI

-2189 IKKEDKQEVRK
+2189 IKKEETHESRK
-2200 VVKELPNTGSE
+2200 VEKELPNTGSE
-2211 EMDLPLKELALI
+2211 GMDLPLKEFALI

-2229 ARRRSKKEKES
+2229 ARRRTKNEKES

>member
-48 SNQALPGNSQN
+48 SNQALPGNSPN

-70 DSQNTPNAHAT
+70 GSQNTPNAHAT

-96 DVANQVG
+96 GVANQVA
-103 PAPIQPSASPAQN
+103 PAPIQPSTSSASN
-116 NNNSNAN
+116 NNHSDAN

-193 RAAPTDPNA
+193 RAAPADPN
-202 TPADPTATP
+202 ATP

-222 VAITAPYTPTTDPN
+222 VAITAPFTPTTDPN
-236 ANNIGQNAPNEVLS
+236 ANNIGQNAPNEVLT

-305 QAQGNVIALGRIRGN
+305 QAQGNVIALGRIKGN
-320 DTNDHGDFNGIEKT
+320 DTNDHGG
-334 LTVNPNSELI
+334 
-344 FEFNTM
+344 
-350 TTKNYQ
+350 
-356 AQGNVIALGRIR
+356 
-368 GNDTNDH
+368 
-375 GDFNGI
+375 FNGI

-610 DTLTY
+610 DILTY
-615 KTYSQDFINSP
+615 KTYTQDFINSP

-664 SLDIFNDLKR
+664 SLDIFNELKR

-698 DSLANQMQHTLI
+698 DSLVNQMQHTLI

-805 IINHTP
+805 IINNTP

-979 NAAVAVANT
+979 NAAVAAANT

-1103 VNEKAREAITNINAT
+1103 VNDKAREAITNINAT

-1195 TNATTEE
+1195 TNATDEE

-1252 AALAQTN
+1252 TALAQIN
-1259 QHYSAK
+1259 QHYNAK
-1265 LVEINATPDATDDEK
+1265 LAEINATPDATDDEK

-1389 QAINAIDNVEAEVV
+1389 HAINAIDNVEAKVV

-1433 KEVALQALA
+1433 KEVALLALA

-1480 IKPAAREKINQ
+1480 VKPAAREKINQ

-1553 PDHIVRAAARDAVK
+1553 PDHIVRETARDAVK

-1599 KRALQNINQAIANND
+1599 KRALQNIDQAIANND

-1914 AGAVTNADVA
+1914 ASAVTNADVA

-1959 QAIEANVQATVEER
+1959 LAIEANVQATVEER

-2002 TATLN
+2002 TASLN

-2127 VKALIDQYVADGN
+2127 VKALIDQYVADGI
-2140 RMVDEDATLND
+2140 RMIDEDATLND
-2151 IKKDTQ
+2151 IKQHTQ
-2157 LIIDEILAI
+2157 FIVDEILAI
-2166 KLPAEV
+2166 KLPAEATKV
-2172 IKASPKVG
+2172 LPKVG
-2180 QPAPKVCTP
+2180 QPAPKLCTS
-2189 IKKEDKQEVRK
+2189 IKKVDKQEVRK

-2229 ARRRSKKEKES
+2229 ARRRNKNEKES

>member
-295 MFDSGDAKNY
+295 MFDSGDA
-305 QAQGNVIALGRIRGN
+305 
-320 DTNDHGDFNGIEKT
+320 
-334 LTVNPNSELI
+334 
-344 FEFNTM
+344 
-350 TTKNYQ
+350 KNYQ

-1143 IGVTSTT
+1143 IGVTST

-1208 QVDQDLATAINNINQ
+1208 QVDQDLATSINNINQ

-2075 DVDAVLKRFNVA
+2075 DVDAVLKRFNVT

>member
-34 GAQALTTDHNVQGG
+34 GAQALTTDNNVQ
-48 SNQALPGNSQN
+48 SDTNQATPVNSQ
-59 TNADTNRDIVN
+59 DTNVANNRGLAN
-70 DSQNTPNAHAT
+70 SAQNTPNQSAT
-81 DNTSTN
+81 TNQSTN
-87 QALTNHQNV
+87 QALVNHNNGSI
-96 DVANQVG
+96 ANQATPTSV
-103 PAPIQPSASPAQN
+103 QSSTPSAQN
-116 NNNSNAN
+116 NNHTDGNTTATETVSNAN
-123 STATEPAANTNNN
+123 NKDVV
-136 LASNNNTLNVPNNTD
+136 SNNTTLNVPNKTNE
-151 NNDSAR
+151 NGSGG

-179 IAEEASN
+179 IAEQASN

-193 RAAPTDPNA
+193 RAAPADPNA
-202 TPADPTATP
+202 TPADPA
-211 ADPTAGNGSAP
+211 AAAAGNGGAP

-236 ANNIGQNAPNEVLS
+236 ANNAGQNAPNEVLS
-250 FDDNN
+250 FDDNG
-255 IRPSTNRSVPT
+255 IRPSTNRSVPS

-274 GYTLIN
+274 GFTLIN

-305 QAQGNVIALGRIRGN
+305 QAQGNVIALGRIKGN
-320 DTNDHGDFNGIEKT
+320 DTNDHGDFNGIEK
-334 LTVNPNSELI
+334 S
-344 FEFNTM
+344 
-350 TTKNYQ
+350 
-356 AQGNVIALGRIR
+356 
-368 GNDTNDH
+368 
-375 GDFNGI
+375 
-381 EKTLT
+381 LT

-403 NYQGMTNL
+403 NYQGVTNL

-419 TVIGEKVVA
+419 TVIAEKSVA
-428 YGPIWRLL
+428 YGPIWRLF

-525 YKIQLPEG
+525 YKVQLPEG

-541 TKDFPSGNSGVDI
+541 TKDFPSSNSGVDM
-554 NDMNVTYDAANRIIT
+554 NDFNVTYDAANRVIT
-569 IKSTGGGTGNSPA
+569 IKSTGGGSGNSPA

-615 KTYSQDFINSP
+615 KTYTQDFINSP

-698 DSLANQMQHTLI
+698 DSLTNQMQHTLI

-720 RKVDDMEDLVNQND
+720 KKVDQMEDLVNQND

-793 QAIRDKAAKQRE
+793 KAIRDKATKQRE
-805 IINHTP
+805 IINATP
-811 DATQD
+811 DATED
-816 EIQDALNQLTT
+816 EIQDALNQLAT

-841 NADVETAKNNGIN
+841 NADVEIAKNNGIN
-854 TIGAVAPQVTHKQA
+854 TIGAVVPQVTHKQA

-918 NDDVDTA
+918 NADVDNA

-966 ATQEERQAAIEKV
+966 ATQEERQAAIDKV
-979 NAAVAVANT
+979 NAAVTAANT

-1002 KTNAIQGIQAIE
+1002 KTNAIQGIQAIT

-1027 DQSAETQHNAIF
+1027 DKSAETQHNTIF

-1103 VNEKAREAITNINAT
+1103 VNDKAREAITNINAT

-1133 NTLKNRALND
+1133 NTLKNRALTD

-1170 VTKKQTATGVLTDL
+1170 VTKKQTATGVLNDL

-1208 QVDQDLATAINNINQ
+1208 QVDQELATAINNINQ

-1252 AALAQTN
+1252 AALAQIN
-1259 QHYSAK
+1259 QHYNAK
-1265 LVEINATPDATDDEK
+1265 LAEINATPDATNDEK
-1280 NAAINTLNQD
+1280 NAEINTLNQD

-1369 QAFNQINQNQT
+1369 QAINQINQNQT
-1380 NDQVDATTN
+1380 NDQVDTTTN
-1389 QAINAIDNVEAEVV
+1389 QAVNAIDNVEAEVV

-1433 KEVALQALA
+1433 KEVASQALA

-1480 IKPAAREKINQ
+1480 VKPAAREKINQ
-1491 KANELRAQ
+1491 KANELRAK
-1499 INQDKEATAEERQAA
+1499 INQDKEATAEERQVA
-1514 LDKINDLVAK
+1514 LDKINEFVNQ
-1524 AMTNITNDRTN
+1524 AMTDITNNRTN
-1535 QQVNDSTNQALD
+1535 QQVDDTTSQALD
-1547 DIALVT
+1547 SIALVA
-1553 PDHIVRAAARDAVK
+1553 PEHIVRAAARDAVK
-1567 QQYEAKKHEIEQA
+1567 QQYEAKKQEIEQA

-1599 KRALQNINQAIANND
+1599 KLALQNINQAVTNND
-1614 VKRVESNGIATL
+1614 VKRVETNGIATL
-1626 KGVEPHI
+1626 KGVQPHI
-1633 VVKPEAQ
+1633 VIKPEAQ
-1640 EAIKASADN
+1640 QAIKATAEN

-1661 TDELD
+1661 VDELD
-1666 EANQQINDTLK
+1666 EANQLISDTLK
-1677 QGQQDIDNTTQDAA
+1677 QAQQEIENTNQDAA
-1691 VNDVRNQTI
+1691 VTDVRNQTI
-1700 KAIEQIKPKVRR
+1700 KAIEQIKPKVIR

-1718 NIDESNNNQLDAIRN
+1718 SIEENNKNQLDAIRN
-1733 TLDTTQDERNVAIAA
+1733 TLDTTQDERDVAIDT
-1748 LNKIVNAIKNDIA
+1748 LNKIVNTIKNDIA

-1766 AEVDQTEAD
+1766 AEVDRTETD
-1775 GNNNI
+1775 GNDNI

-1791 AARQSVSAKAE
+1791 AARQSVGVKAE

-1847 QNSIDAQNIISKI
+1847 QDSIDAQNIISKI

-1887 NNEATDEEQNAAIVQ
+1887 NNEATDEEQNIAIAQ

-1914 AGAVTNADVA
+1914 ASAVTNADVA
-1924 YLLHDGKNEI
+1924 YLLHDEKNEI

-1940 INKKATAREQL
+1940 INRKASAREQL

-1959 QAIEANVQATVEER
+1959 QAIEANIQATVEER

-2002 TATLN
+2002 TASLN

-2035 THLVQNYRKVSDRNK
+2035 TALVQNYRKVSNRNK

-2087 LGDIEAVI
+2087 LSDIEAVI

-2127 VKALIDQYVADGN
+2127 VKVLIDQYVADGN
-2140 RMVDEDATLND
+2140 RMIDEDATLND
-2151 IKKDTQ
+2151 IKQHTQ
-2157 LIIDEILAI
+2157 FIVDEILAI
-2166 KLPAEV
+2166 KLPAEATKV
-2172 IKASPKVG
+2172 SPKEI

-2189 IKKEDKQEVRK
+2189 IKKEETHESRK
-2200 VVKELPNTGSE
+2200 VEKELPNTGSE
-2211 EMDLPLKELALI
+2211 GMDLPKKEFALI

-2229 ARRRSKKEKES
+2229 ARRRTKNEKES

>member
-48 SNQALPGNSQN
+48 SNQALPGNSPN

-70 DSQNTPNAHAT
+70 GSQNTPNAHAT

-96 DVANQVG
+96 GVANQVA
-103 PAPIQPSASPAQN
+103 PAPIQPSTSSASN
-116 NNNSNAN
+116 NNHSDAN

-193 RAAPTDPNA
+193 RAAPADPN
-202 TPADPTATP
+202 ATP

-222 VAITAPYTPTTDPN
+222 VAITAPFTPTTDPN
-236 ANNIGQNAPNEVLS
+236 ANNIGQNAPNEVLT

-305 QAQGNVIALGRIRGN
+305 QAQGNVIALGRIKGN
-320 DTNDHGDFNGIEKT
+320 DTNDHGG
-334 LTVNPNSELI
+334 
-344 FEFNTM
+344 
-350 TTKNYQ
+350 
-356 AQGNVIALGRIR
+356 
-368 GNDTNDH
+368 
-375 GDFNGI
+375 FNGI

-610 DTLTY
+610 DILTY
-615 KTYSQDFINSP
+615 KTYTQDFINSP

-643 NKDALQAE
+643 NKDVLQAE

-664 SLDIFNDLKR
+664 SLDIFNELKR

-698 DSLANQMQHTLI
+698 DSLVNQMQHTLI

-786 VVKPNAK
+786 VVKTNAK

-805 IINHTP
+805 IINNTP

-979 NAAVAVANT
+979 NAAVAAANT

-1103 VNEKAREAITNINAT
+1103 VNDKAREAITNINAT

-1195 TNATTEE
+1195 TNATDEE

-1252 AALAQTN
+1252 TALAQIN
-1259 QHYSAK
+1259 QHYNAK
-1265 LVEINATPDATDDEK
+1265 LAEINATPDATDDEK

-1328 QAARDKITAEVAKRI
+1328 QAVRDKITAEVAKRI

-1389 QAINAIDNVEAEVV
+1389 QAINAIDNVEAKVV

-1433 KEVALQALA
+1433 KEVALLALA

-1480 IKPAAREKINQ
+1480 VKPAAREKINQ

-1553 PDHIVRAAARDAVK
+1553 PDHIVRATARDAVK

-1580 EHATDEE
+1580 EHATDVE

-1599 KRALQNINQAIANND
+1599 KRALQNIDQAIANND

-1914 AGAVTNADVA
+1914 ASAVTNADVA

-1959 QAIEANVQATVEER
+1959 LAIEANVQATVEER

-2002 TATLN
+2002 TASLN

-2127 VKALIDQYVADGN
+2127 VKALIDQYVADGI
-2140 RMVDEDATLND
+2140 RMIDEDATLND
-2151 IKKDTQ
+2151 IKQHTQ
-2157 LIIDEILAI
+2157 FIVDEILAI
-2166 KLPAEV
+2166 KLPAEATKV
-2172 IKASPKVG
+2172 LPKVG
-2180 QPAPKVCTP
+2180 QPAPKLCTS
-2189 IKKEDKQEVRK
+2189 IKKVDKQEVRK

-2229 ARRRSKKEKES
+2229 ARRRNKNEKES

>member
-1 MNLLKKNKYSIRKYK
+1 
-16 VGIFSTLIGTVLL
+16 
-29 LSNPN
+29 
-34 GAQALTTDHNVQGG
+34 
-48 SNQALPGNSQN
+48 
-59 TNADTNRDIVN
+59 
-70 DSQNTPNAHAT
+70 
-81 DNTSTN
+81 
-87 QALTNHQNV
+87 
-96 DVANQVG
+96 
-103 PAPIQPSASPAQN
+103 
-116 NNNSNAN
+116 
-123 STATEPAANTNNN
+123 
-136 LASNNNTLNVPNNTD
+136 
-151 NNDSAR
+151 
-157 HLTLKEIQEDVRH
+157 
-170 SSDKPELVA
+170 
-179 IAEEASN
+179 
-186 RPKKRSR
+186 
-193 RAAPTDPNA
+193 
-202 TPADPTATP
+202 
-211 ADPTAGNGSAP
+211 
-222 VAITAPYTPTTDPN
+222 
-236 ANNIGQNAPNEVLS
+236 
-250 FDDNN
+250 
-255 IRPSTNRSVPT
+255 
-266 VTVVDNLP
+266 
-274 GYTLIN
+274 
-280 GGKVGVFSH
+280 
-289 AMVRTS
+289 
-295 MFDSGDAKNY
+295 
-305 QAQGNVIALGRIRGN
+305 
-320 DTNDHGDFNGIEKT
+320 
-334 LTVNPNSELI
+334 
-344 FEFNTM
+344 
-350 TTKNYQ
+350 
-356 AQGNVIALGRIR
+356 
-368 GNDTNDH
+368 
-375 GDFNGI
+375 
-381 EKTLT
+381 
-386 VNPNSE
+386 
-392 LIFEFNTMTTK
+392 
-403 NYQGMTNL
+403 
-411 IIKNADND
+411 
-419 TVIGEKVVA
+419 
-428 YGPIWRLL
+428 
-436 KVPENVSHLK
+436 
-446 IQFVPKNDAI
+446 
-456 TDARGIYQLRD
+456 
-467 GYKYYDFV
+467 
-475 DSIGLHSG
+475 
-483 SHVYVERRT
+483 
-492 MEPTATNNKE
+492 
-502 FTVTT
+502 
-507 SLKNNG
+507 
-513 NFGASFNTDDFV
+513 
-525 YKIQLPEG
+525 
-533 VEYVNNSL
+533 
-541 TKDFPSGNSGVDI
+541 
-554 NDMNVTYDAANRIIT
+554 
-569 IKSTGGGTGNSPA
+569 
-582 RLMPDKILDLKYK
+582 
-595 LRVNNVPTPRTVTFN
+595 
-610 DTLTY
+610 
-615 KTYSQDFINSP
+615 
-626 AESHTVSTNP
+626 
-636 YTIDIIM
+636 
-643 NKDALQAE
+643 
-651 VDRRIQQADYTFA
+651 
-664 SLDIFNDLKR
+664 
-674 RAQTI
+674 
-679 LDENRNNVP
+679 
-688 LNKRVSQADI
+688 
-698 DSLANQMQHTLI
+698 MQHTLI

-805 IINHTP
+805 IINNTP

-979 NAAVAVANT
+979 NAAVAAANT

-1103 VNEKAREAITNINAT
+1103 VNDKAREAITNINAT

-1195 TNATTEE
+1195 TNATDEE

-1252 AALAQTN
+1252 TALAQIN
-1259 QHYSAK
+1259 QHYNAK
-1265 LVEINATPDATDDEK
+1265 LAEINATPDATDDEK

-1389 QAINAIDNVEAEVV
+1389 QAINAIDNVEAKVV

-1433 KEVALQALA
+1433 KEVALLALA

-1480 IKPAAREKINQ
+1480 VKPAAREKINQ

-1553 PDHIVRAAARDAVK
+1553 PDHIVRATARDAVK

-1599 KRALQNINQAIANND
+1599 KRALQNIDQAIANND

-1914 AGAVTNADVA
+1914 ASAVTNADVA

-1959 QAIEANVQATVEER
+1959 LAIEANVQATVEER

-2002 TATLN
+2002 TASLN

-2127 VKALIDQYVADGN
+2127 VKALIDQYVADGI
-2140 RMVDEDATLND
+2140 RMIDEDATLND
-2151 IKKDTQ
+2151 IKQHTQ
-2157 LIIDEILAI
+2157 FIVDEILAI
-2166 KLPAEV
+2166 KLPAEATKV
-2172 IKASPKVG
+2172 LPKVG
-2180 QPAPKVCTP
+2180 QPAPKLCTS
-2189 IKKEDKQEVRK
+2189 IKKVDKQEVRK

-2229 ARRRSKKEKES
+2229 ARRRNKNEKES

>member
-34 GAQALTTDHNVQGG
+34 GAQALTTDNNVQ
-48 SNQALPGNSQN
+48 SDTNQATPVNSQ
-59 TNADTNRDIVN
+59 DTNVANNRGLAN
-70 DSQNTPNAHAT
+70 SAQNTPNQSAT
-81 DNTSTN
+81 TNQSTN
-87 QALTNHQNV
+87 QALVNHNNGSI
-96 DVANQVG
+96 ANQATPTSV
-103 PAPIQPSASPAQN
+103 QSSTPSAQN
-116 NNNSNAN
+116 NNHTDGNTTATETVSNAN
-123 STATEPAANTNNN
+123 NKDVV
-136 LASNNNTLNVPNNTD
+136 SNNTTLNVPNKTNE
-151 NNDSAR
+151 NGSGG

-179 IAEEASN
+179 IAEQASN

-193 RAAPTDPNA
+193 RAAPADPNA
-202 TPADPTATP
+202 TPADPA
-211 ADPTAGNGSAP
+211 AAAAGNGGAP

-236 ANNIGQNAPNEVLS
+236 ANNAGQNAPNEVLS
-250 FDDNN
+250 FDDNG
-255 IRPSTNRSVPT
+255 IRPSTNRSVPS

-274 GYTLIN
+274 GFTLIN

-305 QAQGNVIALGRIRGN
+305 QAQENVIALGRIKGN
-320 DTNDHGDFNGIEKT
+320 DTNDHGDFNGIEK
-334 LTVNPNSELI
+334 S
-344 FEFNTM
+344 
-350 TTKNYQ
+350 
-356 AQGNVIALGRIR
+356 
-368 GNDTNDH
+368 
-375 GDFNGI
+375 
-381 EKTLT
+381 LT

-403 NYQGMTNL
+403 NYQGVTNL

-419 TVIGEKVVA
+419 TVIAEKSVA
-428 YGPIWRLL
+428 YGPIWRLF

-525 YKIQLPEG
+525 YKVQLPEG

-541 TKDFPSGNSGVDI
+541 TKDFPSSNSGVDM
-554 NDMNVTYDAANRIIT
+554 NDFNVTYDAANRVIT
-569 IKSTGGGTGNSPA
+569 IKSTGGGSGNSPA

-615 KTYSQDFINSP
+615 KTYTQDFINSP

-698 DSLANQMQHTLI
+698 DSLTNQMQHTLI

-720 RKVDDMEDLVNQND
+720 KKVDQMEDLVNQND

-793 QAIRDKAAKQRE
+793 KAIRDKATKQRE
-805 IINHTP
+805 IINATP
-811 DATQD
+811 DATED
-816 EIQDALNQLTT
+816 EIQDALNQLAT

-841 NADVETAKNNGIN
+841 NADVEIAKNNGIN
-854 TIGAVAPQVTHKQA
+854 TIGAVVPQVTHKQA

-918 NDDVDTA
+918 NADVDNA

-966 ATQEERQAAIEKV
+966 ATQEERQAAIDKV
-979 NAAVAVANT
+979 NAAVTAANT

-1002 KTNAIQGIQAIE
+1002 KTNAIQGIQAIT

-1027 DQSAETQHNAIF
+1027 DKSAETQHNTIF

-1103 VNEKAREAITNINAT
+1103 VNDKAREAITNINAT

-1133 NTLKNRALND
+1133 NTLKNRALTD

-1170 VTKKQTATGVLTDL
+1170 VTKKQTATGVLNDL

-1208 QVDQDLATAINNINQ
+1208 QVDQELATAINNINQ

-1252 AALAQTN
+1252 AALAQIN
-1259 QHYSAK
+1259 QHYNAK
-1265 LVEINATPDATDDEK
+1265 LAEINATPDATNDEK

-1369 QAFNQINQNQT
+1369 QAINQINQNQT
-1380 NDQVDATTN
+1380 NDQVDTTTN
-1389 QAINAIDNVEAEVV
+1389 QAVNAIDNVEAEVV

-1433 KEVALQALA
+1433 KEVASQALA

-1480 IKPAAREKINQ
+1480 VKPAAREKINQ
-1491 KANELRAQ
+1491 KANELRAK
-1499 INQDKEATAEERQAA
+1499 INQDKEATAEERQVA
-1514 LDKINDLVAK
+1514 LDKINEFVNQ
-1524 AMTNITNDRTN
+1524 AMTDITNNRTN
-1535 QQVNDSTNQALD
+1535 QQVDDTTSQALD
-1547 DIALVT
+1547 SIALVA
-1553 PDHIVRAAARDAVK
+1553 PEHIVRAAARDAVK
-1567 QQYEAKKHEIEQA
+1567 QQYEAKKQEIEQA

-1587 KQVALNQLANNE
+1587 KQVSLNQLANNE
-1599 KRALQNINQAIANND
+1599 KLALQNINQAVTNND
-1614 VKRVESNGIATL
+1614 VKRVETNGIATL
-1626 KGVEPHI
+1626 KGVQPHI
-1633 VVKPEAQ
+1633 VIKPEAQ
-1640 EAIKASADN
+1640 QAIKATAEN

-1661 TDELD
+1661 VDELD
-1666 EANQQINDTLK
+1666 EANQLISDTLK
-1677 QGQQDIDNTTQDAA
+1677 QAQQEIENTNQDAA
-1691 VNDVRNQTI
+1691 VTDVRNQTI

-1718 NIDESNNNQLDAIRN
+1718 SIEENNKNQLDAIRN
-1733 TLDTTQDERNVAIAA
+1733 TLDTTQDERDVAIDT
-1748 LNKIVNAIKNDIA
+1748 LNKIVNTIKNDIA

-1766 AEVDQTEAD
+1766 AEVDRTETD
-1775 GNNNI
+1775 GNDNI

-1791 AARQSVSAKAE
+1791 AARQSVGVKAE

-1847 QNSIDAQNIISKI
+1847 QDSIDAQNIISKI

-1887 NNEATDEEQNAAIVQ
+1887 NNEATDEEQNIAIAQ

-1914 AGAVTNADVA
+1914 ASAVTNADVA
-1924 YLLHDGKNEI
+1924 YLLHDEKNEI

-1940 INKKATAREQL
+1940 INRKASAREQL

-1959 QAIEANVQATVEER
+1959 QAIEANIQATVEER

-2002 TATLN
+2002 TASLN

-2035 THLVQNYRKVSDRNK
+2035 TALVQNYRKVSNRNK

-2087 LGDIEAVI
+2087 LSDIEAVI

-2127 VKALIDQYVADGN
+2127 VKVLIDQYVADGN
-2140 RMVDEDATLND
+2140 RMIDEDATLND
-2151 IKKDTQ
+2151 IKQHTQ
-2157 LIIDEILAI
+2157 FIVDEILAI
-2166 KLPAEV
+2166 KLPAEATKV
-2172 IKASPKVG
+2172 SPKEI

-2189 IKKEDKQEVRK
+2189 IKKEETHESRK
-2200 VVKELPNTGSE
+2200 VEKELPNTGSE
-2211 EMDLPLKELALI
+2211 GMDLPLKEFALI

-2229 ARRRSKKEKES
+2229 ARRRTKNEKES

>member
-34 GAQALTTDHNVQGG
+34 GAQALTTDNNVQ
-48 SNQALPGNSQN
+48 SDTNQATPVNSQ
-59 TNADTNRDIVN
+59 DTNVANNRGLAN
-70 DSQNTPNAHAT
+70 SAQNTPNQSAT
-81 DNTSTN
+81 TNQSTN
-87 QALTNHQNV
+87 QALVNHNNGSI
-96 DVANQVG
+96 ANQATPTSV
-103 PAPIQPSASPAQN
+103 QSSTPSAQN
-116 NNNSNAN
+116 NNHTDGNTTATETVSNAN
-123 STATEPAANTNNN
+123 NKDVV
-136 LASNNNTLNVPNNTD
+136 SNNTTLNVPNKTNE
-151 NNDSAR
+151 NGSGG

-179 IAEEASN
+179 IAEQASN

-193 RAAPTDPNA
+193 RAAPADPNA
-202 TPADPTATP
+202 TPADPA
-211 ADPTAGNGSAP
+211 AAAAGNGGAP

-236 ANNIGQNAPNEVLS
+236 ANNAGQNAPNEVLS
-250 FDDNN
+250 FDDNG
-255 IRPSTNRSVPT
+255 IRPSTNRSVPS

-274 GYTLIN
+274 GFTLIN

-305 QAQGNVIALGRIRGN
+305 QAQGNVIALGRIKGN
-320 DTNDHGDFNGIEKT
+320 DTNDHGDFNGIEK
-334 LTVNPNSELI
+334 S
-344 FEFNTM
+344 
-350 TTKNYQ
+350 
-356 AQGNVIALGRIR
+356 
-368 GNDTNDH
+368 
-375 GDFNGI
+375 
-381 EKTLT
+381 LT

-403 NYQGMTNL
+403 NYQGVTNL

-419 TVIGEKVVA
+419 TVIAEKSVA
-428 YGPIWRLL
+428 YGPIWRLF

-525 YKIQLPEG
+525 YKVQLPEG

-541 TKDFPSGNSGVDI
+541 TKDFPSSNSGVDM
-554 NDMNVTYDAANRIIT
+554 NDFNVTYDAANRVIT
-569 IKSTGGGTGNSPA
+569 IKSTGGGSGNSPA

-615 KTYSQDFINSP
+615 KTYTQDFINSP
-626 AESHTVSTNP
+626 AESHTVSTNS

-698 DSLANQMQHTLI
+698 DSLTNQMQHTLI

-720 RKVDDMEDLVNQND
+720 KKVDQMEDLVNQND

-793 QAIRDKAAKQRE
+793 KAIRDKATKQRE
-805 IINHTP
+805 IINATP
-811 DATQD
+811 DATED
-816 EIQDALNQLTT
+816 EIQDALNQLAT

-841 NADVETAKNNGIN
+841 NADVEIAKNNGIN
-854 TIGAVAPQVTHKQA
+854 TIGAVVPQVTHKQA

-918 NDDVDTA
+918 NADVDNA

-966 ATQEERQAAIEKV
+966 ATQEERQAAIDKV
-979 NAAVAVANT
+979 NAAVTAANT

-1002 KTNAIQGIQAIE
+1002 KTNAIQGIQAIT

-1027 DQSAETQHNAIF
+1027 DKSAETQHNTIF

-1103 VNEKAREAITNINAT
+1103 VNDKAREAITNINAT

-1133 NTLKNRALND
+1133 NTLKNRALTD

-1170 VTKKQTATGVLTDL
+1170 VTKKQTATGVLNDL

-1208 QVDQDLATAINNINQ
+1208 QVDQELATAINNINQ

-1252 AALAQTN
+1252 AALAQIN
-1259 QHYSAK
+1259 QHYNAK
-1265 LVEINATPDATDDEK
+1265 LAEINATPDATNDEK

-1369 QAFNQINQNQT
+1369 QAINQINQNQT
-1380 NDQVDATTN
+1380 NDQVDTTTN
-1389 QAINAIDNVEAEVV
+1389 QAVNAIDNVEAEVV

-1433 KEVALQALA
+1433 KEVASQALA

-1480 IKPAAREKINQ
+1480 VKPAAREKINQ
-1491 KANELRAQ
+1491 KANELRAK
-1499 INQDKEATAEERQAA
+1499 INQDKEATAEERQVA
-1514 LDKINDLVAK
+1514 LDKINEFVNQ
-1524 AMTNITNDRTN
+1524 AMTDITNNRTN
-1535 QQVNDSTNQALD
+1535 QQVDDTTSQALD
-1547 DIALVT
+1547 SIALVA
-1553 PDHIVRAAARDAVK
+1553 PEHIVRAAARDAVK
-1567 QQYEAKKHEIEQA
+1567 QQYEAKKQEIEQA

-1599 KRALQNINQAIANND
+1599 KLALQNINQAVTNND
-1614 VKRVESNGIATL
+1614 VKRVETNGIATL
-1626 KGVEPHI
+1626 KGVQPHI
-1633 VVKPEAQ
+1633 VIKPEAQ
-1640 EAIKASADN
+1640 QAIKATAEN

-1661 TDELD
+1661 VDELD
-1666 EANQQINDTLK
+1666 EANQLISDTLK
-1677 QGQQDIDNTTQDAA
+1677 QAQQEIENTNQDAA
-1691 VNDVRNQTI
+1691 VTDVRNQTI

-1718 NIDESNNNQLDAIRN
+1718 SIEENNKNQLDAIRN
-1733 TLDTTQDERNVAIAA
+1733 TLDTTQDERDVAIDT
-1748 LNKIVNAIKNDIA
+1748 LNKIVNTIKNDIA

-1766 AEVDQTEAD
+1766 AEVDRTETD
-1775 GNNNI
+1775 GNDNI

-1791 AARQSVSAKAE
+1791 AARQSVGVKAE

-1847 QNSIDAQNIISKI
+1847 QDSIDAQNIISKI

-1887 NNEATDEEQNAAIVQ
+1887 NNEATDEEQNIAIAQ

-1914 AGAVTNADVA
+1914 ASAVTNADVA
-1924 YLLHDGKNEI
+1924 YLLHDEKNEI

-1940 INKKATAREQL
+1940 INRKASAREQL

-1959 QAIEANVQATVEER
+1959 QAIEANIQATVEER

-2002 TATLN
+2002 TASLN

-2035 THLVQNYRKVSDRNK
+2035 TALVQNYRKVSNRNK

-2087 LGDIEAVI
+2087 LSDIEAVI

-2127 VKALIDQYVADGN
+2127 VKVLIDQYVADGN
-2140 RMVDEDATLND
+2140 RMIDEDATLND
-2151 IKKDTQ
+2151 IKQHTQ
-2157 LIIDEILAI
+2157 FIVDEILAI
-2166 KLPAEV
+2166 KLPAEATKV
-2172 IKASPKVG
+2172 SPKEI

-2189 IKKEDKQEVRK
+2189 IKKEETHESRK
-2200 VVKELPNTGSE
+2200 VEKELPNTGSE
-2211 EMDLPLKELALI
+2211 GMDLPLKEFALI

-2229 ARRRSKKEKES
+2229 ARRRTKNEKES

>member
-34 GAQALTTDHNVQGG
+34 GAQALTTDNNVQ
-48 SNQALPGNSQN
+48 SDTNQATPVNSQ
-59 TNADTNRDIVN
+59 DTNVANNRGLAN
-70 DSQNTPNAHAT
+70 SAQNTPNQSAT
-81 DNTSTN
+81 TNQSTN
-87 QALTNHQNV
+87 QALVNHNNGSI
-96 DVANQVG
+96 ANQATPTSV
-103 PAPIQPSASPAQN
+103 QSSTPSAQN
-116 NNNSNAN
+116 NNHTDGNTTATETVSNAN
-123 STATEPAANTNNN
+123 NKDVV
-136 LASNNNTLNVPNNTD
+136 SNNTTLNVPNKTNE
-151 NNDSAR
+151 NGSGG

-179 IAEEASN
+179 IAEQASN

-193 RAAPTDPNA
+193 RAAPADPNA
-202 TPADPTATP
+202 TPADPA
-211 ADPTAGNGSAP
+211 AAAAGNGGAP

-236 ANNIGQNAPNEVLS
+236 ANNAGQNAPNEVLS
-250 FDDNN
+250 FDDNG
-255 IRPSTNRSVPT
+255 IRPSTNRSVPS

-274 GYTLIN
+274 GFTLIN

-305 QAQGNVIALGRIRGN
+305 QAQGNVIALGRIKGN
-320 DTNDHGDFNGIEKT
+320 DTNDHGDFNGIEK
-334 LTVNPNSELI
+334 S
-344 FEFNTM
+344 
-350 TTKNYQ
+350 
-356 AQGNVIALGRIR
+356 
-368 GNDTNDH
+368 
-375 GDFNGI
+375 
-381 EKTLT
+381 LT

-403 NYQGMTNL
+403 NYQGVTNL

-419 TVIGEKVVA
+419 TVIAEKSVA
-428 YGPIWRLL
+428 YGPIWRLF

-525 YKIQLPEG
+525 YKVQLPEG

-541 TKDFPSGNSGVDI
+541 TKDFPSSNSGVDM
-554 NDMNVTYDAANRIIT
+554 NDFNVTYDAANRVIT
-569 IKSTGGGTGNSPA
+569 IKSTGGGSGNSPA

-615 KTYSQDFINSP
+615 KTYTQDFINSP

-698 DSLANQMQHTLI
+698 DSLTNQMQHTLI

-720 RKVDDMEDLVNQND
+720 KKVDQMEDLVNQND

-793 QAIRDKAAKQRE
+793 KAIRDKATKQRE
-805 IINHTP
+805 IINATP
-811 DATQD
+811 DATED
-816 EIQDALNQLTT
+816 EIQDALNQLAT

-841 NADVETAKNNGIN
+841 NADVEIAKNNGIN
-854 TIGAVAPQVTHKQA
+854 TIGAVVPQVTHKQA

-918 NDDVDTA
+918 NADVDNA

-937 PVTVVKQAARDA
+937 LVTVVKQAARDA

-966 ATQEERQAAIEKV
+966 ATQEERQAAIDKV
-979 NAAVAVANT
+979 NAAVTAANT

-1002 KTNAIQGIQAIE
+1002 KTNAIQGIQAIT

-1027 DQSAETQHNAIF
+1027 DKSSETQHNTIF

-1103 VNEKAREAITNINAT
+1103 VNDKAREAITNINAT

-1133 NTLKNRALND
+1133 NTLKNRALTD

-1170 VTKKQTATGVLTDL
+1170 VTKKQTATGVLNDL

-1208 QVDQDLATAINNINQ
+1208 QVDQELATAINNINQ

-1252 AALAQTN
+1252 AALAQIN
-1259 QHYSAK
+1259 QHYNAK
-1265 LVEINATPDATDDEK
+1265 LAEINATPDATNDEK

-1369 QAFNQINQNQT
+1369 QAINQINQNQT
-1380 NDQVDATTN
+1380 NDQVDTTTN
-1389 QAINAIDNVEAEVV
+1389 QAVNAIDNVEAEVV

-1433 KEVALQALA
+1433 KEVASQALA

-1480 IKPAAREKINQ
+1480 VKPAAREKINQ
-1491 KANELRAQ
+1491 KANELRAK
-1499 INQDKEATAEERQAA
+1499 INQDKEATAEERQVA
-1514 LDKINDLVAK
+1514 LDKINEFVNQ
-1524 AMTNITNDRTN
+1524 AMTDITNNRTN
-1535 QQVNDSTNQALD
+1535 QQVDDTTSQALD
-1547 DIALVT
+1547 SIALVA
-1553 PDHIVRAAARDAVK
+1553 PEHIVRAAARDAVK
-1567 QQYEAKKHEIEQA
+1567 QQYEAKKQEIEQA

-1599 KRALQNINQAIANND
+1599 KLALQNINQAVTNND
-1614 VKRVESNGIATL
+1614 VKRVETNGIATL
-1626 KGVEPHI
+1626 KGVQPHI
-1633 VVKPEAQ
+1633 VIKPEAQ
-1640 EAIKASADN
+1640 QAIKATAEN

-1661 TDELD
+1661 VDELD
-1666 EANQQINDTLK
+1666 EANQLISDTLK
-1677 QGQQDIDNTTQDAA
+1677 QAQQEIENTNQDAA
-1691 VNDVRNQTI
+1691 VTDVRNQTI

-1718 NIDESNNNQLDAIRN
+1718 SIEENNKNQLDAIRN
-1733 TLDTTQDERNVAIAA
+1733 TLDTTQDERDVAIDT
-1748 LNKIVNAIKNDIA
+1748 LNKIVNTIKNDIA

-1766 AEVDQTEAD
+1766 AEVDRTETD
-1775 GNNNI
+1775 GNDNI

-1791 AARQSVSAKAE
+1791 AARQSVGVKAE

-1847 QNSIDAQNIISKI
+1847 QDSIDAQNIISKI

-1887 NNEATDEEQNAAIVQ
+1887 NNEATDEEQNIAIAQ

-1914 AGAVTNADVA
+1914 ASAVTNADVA
-1924 YLLHDGKNEI
+1924 YLLHDEKNEI

-1940 INKKATAREQL
+1940 INRKASAREQL

-1959 QAIEANVQATVEER
+1959 QAIEANIQATVEER

-2002 TATLN
+2002 TASLN

-2035 THLVQNYRKVSDRNK
+2035 TALVQNYRKVSNRNK

-2087 LGDIEAVI
+2087 LSDIEAVI

-2127 VKALIDQYVADGN
+2127 VKVLIDQYVADGN
-2140 RMVDEDATLND
+2140 RMIDEDATLND
-2151 IKKDTQ
+2151 IKQHTQ
-2157 LIIDEILAI
+2157 FIVDEILAI
-2166 KLPAEV
+2166 KLPAEATKV
-2172 IKASPKVG
+2172 SPKEI

-2189 IKKEDKQEVRK
+2189 IKKEETHESRK
-2200 VVKELPNTGSE
+2200 VEKELPNTGSE
-2211 EMDLPLKELALI
+2211 GMDLPLKEFALI

-2229 ARRRSKKEKES
+2229 ARRRTKNEKES

>member
-59 TNADTNRDIVN
+59 TNADTRRDNVN
-70 DSQNTPNAHAT
+70 SSQNTPNAHAT
-81 DNTSTN
+81 VNTSTN
-87 QALTNHQNV
+87 QALANHQNV
-96 DVANQVG
+96 DVASQVA

-123 STATEPAANTNNN
+123 STATEPASNTNNH
-136 LASNNNTLNVPNNTD
+136 LASNNTTLNVPNNTND
-151 NNDSAR
+151 NDSGR

-193 RAAPTDPNA
+193 RAAPADPNA
-202 TPADPTATP
+202 TPADPA
-211 ADPTAGNGSAP
+211 AGNGGAP

-236 ANNIGQNAPNEVLS
+236 NNNIGQNAPNEVLS

-274 GYTLIN
+274 GFTLIN

-356 AQGNVIALGRIR
+356 
-368 GNDTNDH
+368 
-375 GDFNGI
+375 
-381 EKTLT
+381 
-386 VNPNSE
+386 
-392 LIFEFNTMTTK
+392 
-403 NYQGMTNL
+403 GMTNL
-411 IIKNADND
+411 VIKNADND
-419 TVIGEKVVA
+419 AVLGEKVVA
-428 YGPIWRLL
+428 YGPIWRLF

-446 IQFVPKNDAI
+446 IQFSPKNDAI

-483 SHVYVERRT
+483 SHLYVERRI

-525 YKIQLPEG
+525 YKVQLPEG

-541 TKDFPSGNSGVDI
+541 TKDFPSNNSGVDM
-554 NDMNVTYDAANRIIT
+554 NDFNVTYDAANRVIT
-569 IKSTGGGTGNSPA
+569 IKSTGGGSGNSPA

-615 KTYSQDFINSP
+615 KTYTQDFINSP

-664 SLDIFNDLKR
+664 SLDIFNGLKR

-688 LNKRVSQADI
+688 LNNRVSQADI
-698 DSLANQMQHTLI
+698 DSLTNQMQHTLI

-720 RKVDDMEDLVNQND
+720 KKVDQMEDLVNQND

-763 TDDGVTRIKDQGIQT
+763 TDEGVTRIKDQGIQT

-793 QAIRDKAAKQRE
+793 KAIRDKAAKQRE
-805 IINHTP
+805 IINNTP

-841 NADVETAKNNGIN
+841 NDDVETAKNNGIN

-949 VSHDAQQHIAE
+949 VTHDAQQHIAE

-966 ATQEERQAAIEKV
+966 ATQEERQAAIDKV
-979 NAAVAVANT
+979 NAAVTAANT

-1002 KTNAIQGIQAIE
+1002 KTNAIQGIQAIT

-1027 DQSAETQHNAIF
+1027 DKSAETQHNAIF

-1103 VNEKAREAITNINAT
+1103 VNNKAREVITNINAT

-1133 NTLKNRALND
+1133 NTLKNRALTD

-1208 QVDQDLATAINNINQ
+1208 QVDQELATAINNINQ
-1223 ADTNAEVDQAQQLG
+1223 ADTNGEVDQAQQLG

-1252 AALAQTN
+1252 AALAQIN
-1259 QHYSAK
+1259 QHYNAK
-1265 LVEINATPDATDDEK
+1265 LAEINATPDATDDEK
-1280 NAAINTLNQD
+1280 NAAINILNQD
-1290 RQQAIESI
+1290 RQQAIESV

-1309 AATVAEN
+1309 AATTAEN

-1321 QVDVVKK
+1321 LVDVVKK

-1380 NDQVDATTN
+1380 NDQVDTTTN

-1480 IKPAAREKINQ
+1480 VKPAAREKINQ

-1535 QQVNDSTNQALD
+1535 QQVNDSTNQVLD

-1567 QQYEAKKHEIEQA
+1567 QQYEAKKQEIEQA

-1599 KRALQNINQAIANND
+1599 KRALQNIDQAIANND

-1640 EAIKASADN
+1640 QPIKASADN

-1733 TLDTTQDERNVAIAA
+1733 TLDTTQDERNVAIDA

-1832 AIDQINHADKTAQVN
+1832 AIDQINHADKTVQVN

-1887 NNEATDEEQNAAIVQ
+1887 NNEATDEEQNAAIAQ

-1914 AGAVTNADVA
+1914 ASAVTNADVA

-1940 INKKATAREQL
+1940 INRKASAREKL
-1951 TTLFNDKK
+1951 TTLVNDKK
-1959 QAIEANVQATVEER
+1959 QAIEANIQATVEER

-2002 TATLN
+2002 TASLN

-2140 RMVDEDATLND
+2140 RMIDEDATLND
-2151 IKKDTQ
+2151 IKQHTQ
-2157 LIIDEILAI
+2157 FIVDEILAI
-2166 KLPAEV
+2166 KLPAEATKV
-2172 IKASPKVG
+2172 SPNVG

-2189 IKKEDKQEVRK
+2189 IKKEDKQEVSK
-2200 VVKELPNTGSE
+2200 VEKELPNTGSE

>member
-34 GAQALTTDHNVQGG
+34 GAQALTTDNNVQ
-48 SNQALPGNSQN
+48 SDTNQATPVNSQDKDVAN
-59 TNADTNRDIVN
+59 NRGLAN
-70 DSQNTPNAHAT
+70 SAQNTPNQSAT
-81 DNTSTN
+81 TNQATN
-87 QALTNHQNV
+87 QALVNHNNGSIV
-96 DVANQVG
+96 NQATPTSV
-103 PAPIQPSASPAQN
+103 QSSTPSAQN
-116 NNNSNAN
+116 NNHTDGNTTATETVSNAN
-123 STATEPAANTNNN
+123 NNDV
-136 LASNNNTLNVPNNTD
+136 ASNNTTLNVPNKTNE
-151 NNDSAR
+151 NGSGG

-179 IAEEASN
+179 IAEPASN

-193 RAAPTDPNA
+193 RAAPADPNA
-202 TPADPTATP
+202 TPADPGA
-211 ADPTAGNGSAP
+211 AAAGNGGAP
-222 VAITAPYTPTTDPN
+222 VAITAPYTPTIDPN
-236 ANNIGQNAPNEVLS
+236 ANNAGQNAPNEVLS
-250 FDDNN
+250 FDDNS
-255 IRPSTNRSVPT
+255 IRPSTNRSVPS

-274 GYTLIN
+274 GFTLIN
-280 GGKVGVFSH
+280 GGKVGVLSH

-295 MFDSGDAKNY
+295 MFEAGSNRTY
-305 QAQGNVIALGRIRGN
+305 QAQGNVLALGRISGTDASN
-320 DTNDHGDFNGIEKT
+320 HGDFNGIEKS

-350 TTKNYQ
+350 PTKNG
-356 AQGNVIALGRIR
+356 QGATNV
-368 GNDTNDH
+368 
-375 GDFNGI
+375 
-381 EKTLT
+381 
-386 VNPNSE
+386 
-392 LIFEFNTMTTK
+392 
-403 NYQGMTNL
+403 
-411 IIKNADND
+411 IIKNADTND
-419 TVIGEKVVA
+419 TIAEKTVEG
-428 YGPIWRLL
+428 GPTLRLF
-436 KVPENVSHLK
+436 KVPDNVRNLK

-456 TDARGIYQLRD
+456 TDARGIYQLKD
-467 GYKYYDFV
+467 GYKYYSFV

-513 NFGASFNTDDFV
+513 NSGASLDTDEFV

-541 TKDFPSGNSGVDI
+541 TKDFPSNNSGVDV
-554 NDMNVTYDAANRIIT
+554 NDMNVTYDAANRVIT
-569 IKSTGGGTGNSPA
+569 IKSTGGGTTNSPA

-615 KTYSQDFINSP
+615 KTYTQDFINSA

-664 SLDIFNDLKR
+664 SLDIFNDLKK

-679 LDENRNNVP
+679 LAENRNNVP

-698 DSLANQMQHTLI
+698 DTLTNQMQHTLI

-720 RKVDDMEDLVNQND
+720 QKADQMEDLVNQND

-748 EEHKNEIIGNIGDQT
+748 EEHKGNIIGDIGDQT

-793 QAIRDKAAKQRE
+793 KAIRDKATKQRE
-805 IINHTP
+805 IINATP
-811 DATQD
+811 DATED
-816 EIQDALNQLTT
+816 EIQDAINQLAT

-854 TIGAVAPQVTHKQA
+854 TIGSVVPQVTHKQA

-918 NDDVDTA
+918 NADVDNA

-966 ATQEERQAAIEKV
+966 ATQEERQAAIDKV
-979 NAAVAVANT
+979 NAAVTAANT
-988 NILNANTNADVEQV
+988 NILNANTNAEVEQV
-1002 KTNAIQGIQAIE
+1002 KTNAIQGIQAIT

-1027 DQSAETQHNAIF
+1027 DKSAETQHNTIF

-1088 VIQPATQVKTDARNA
+1088 VIQPATQVKTDARNV
-1103 VNEKAREAITNINAT
+1103 VNDKAREAITNINAT

-1133 NTLKNRALND
+1133 NTLKNRALTD

-1170 VTKKQTATGVLTDL
+1170 VTKKQTATGVLNDL

-1208 QVDQDLATAINNINQ
+1208 QVDQELATAINNINQ

-1252 AALAQTN
+1252 AALAQIN
-1259 QHYSAK
+1259 QHYNAK
-1265 LVEINATPDATDDEK
+1265 LAEINATPDATNDEK

-1380 NDQVDATTN
+1380 NDQVDTTTN
-1389 QAINAIDNVEAEVV
+1389 QALNAIDNVEAEVV

-1433 KEVALQALA
+1433 KEVASQALA

-1480 IKPAAREKINQ
+1480 VKPAAREKINQ
-1491 KANELRAQ
+1491 KANELRAK
-1499 INQDKEATAEERQAA
+1499 INQDKEATAEERQVA
-1514 LDKINDLVAK
+1514 LDKINEFVNQ
-1524 AMTNITNDRTN
+1524 AMTDITNNRTN
-1535 QQVNDSTNQALD
+1535 QQVDDTTSQALD
-1547 DIALVT
+1547 SIALVA
-1553 PDHIVRAAARDAVK
+1553 PEHIVRAAARDAVK
-1567 QQYEAKKHEIEQA
+1567 QQYEAKKQEIEQA

-1587 KQVALNQLANNE
+1587 KQVALNQLANN
-1599 KRALQNINQAIANND
+1599 KKLALQNINQAVTNND
-1614 VKRVESNGIATL
+1614 VKRVETNGIATL
-1626 KGVEPHI
+1626 KGVQPHI
-1633 VVKPEAQ
+1633 VIKPEAQ
-1640 EAIKASADN
+1640 QAIKASAEN

-1661 TDELD
+1661 VDELD
-1666 EANQQINDTLK
+1666 EANQLISDTLK
-1677 QGQQDIDNTTQDAA
+1677 QAQQEIENTNQDAA
-1691 VNDVRNQTI
+1691 VTDVRNQTI

-1718 NIDESNNNQLDAIRN
+1718 SIEENNKNQLDAIRN
-1733 TLDTTQDERNVAIAA
+1733 TLDTTQDERDVAIDT
-1748 LNKIVNAIKNDIA
+1748 LNKIVNTIKNDIA

-1766 AEVDQTEAD
+1766 AEVDRTETD
-1775 GNNNI
+1775 GNDNI

-1791 AARQSVSAKAE
+1791 AARQSVGVKAE

-1847 QNSIDAQNIISKI
+1847 QDSIDAQNIISKI

-1887 NNEATDEEQNAAIVQ
+1887 NNEATDEEQNIAIAQ

-1914 AGAVTNADVA
+1914 ASAVTNADVA
-1924 YLLHDGKNEI
+1924 YLLHDEKNEI

-1940 INKKATAREQL
+1940 ISRKASAREQL

-1959 QAIEANVQATVEER
+1959 QAIEANIQATVEER

-2002 TATLN
+2002 TASLN

-2035 THLVQNYRKVSDRNK
+2035 TALVQNYRKVSDRNK

-2087 LGDIEAVI
+2087 LSDIEAVI

-2127 VKALIDQYVADGN
+2127 VKVLIDQYVADGN
-2140 RMVDEDATLND
+2140 RMIDEDATLND
-2151 IKKDTQ
+2151 IKQHTQ
-2157 LIIDEILAI
+2157 FIVDEILAI
-2166 KLPAEV
+2166 KLPAEAMKV
-2172 IKASPKVG
+2172 SPKVI

-2189 IKKEDKQEVRK
+2189 IKKEETHESRK
-2200 VVKELPNTGSE
+2200 VEKELPNTGSE
-2211 EMDLPLKELALI
+2211 EMDLPLKEFALI

-2229 ARRRSKKEKES
+2229 ARRRTKNEKES

>member
-34 GAQALTTDHNVQGG
+34 GAQALTTDNNVQ
-48 SNQALPGNSQN
+48 SDTNQATPVNSQ
-59 TNADTNRDIVN
+59 DTNVANNRGLAN
-70 DSQNTPNAHAT
+70 SAQNTPNQSAT
-81 DNTSTN
+81 TNQSTN
-87 QALTNHQNV
+87 QALVNHNNGSI
-96 DVANQVG
+96 ANQATPTSV
-103 PAPIQPSASPAQN
+103 QSSTPSAQN
-116 NNNSNAN
+116 NNHTDGNTTATETVSNAN
-123 STATEPAANTNNN
+123 NKDVV
-136 LASNNNTLNVPNNTD
+136 SNNTTLNVPNKTNE
-151 NNDSAR
+151 NGSGG

-179 IAEEASN
+179 IAEQASN

-193 RAAPTDPNA
+193 RAAPADPNA
-202 TPADPTATP
+202 TPADPA
-211 ADPTAGNGSAP
+211 AAAAGNGGAP

-236 ANNIGQNAPNEVLS
+236 ANNAGQNAPNEVLS
-250 FDDNN
+250 FDDNG
-255 IRPSTNRSVPT
+255 IRPSTNRSVPS

-274 GYTLIN
+274 GFTLIN

-305 QAQGNVIALGRIRGN
+305 QAQGNVIALGRIKGN
-320 DTNDHGDFNGIEKT
+320 DTNDHGDFNGIEK
-334 LTVNPNSELI
+334 S
-344 FEFNTM
+344 
-350 TTKNYQ
+350 
-356 AQGNVIALGRIR
+356 
-368 GNDTNDH
+368 
-375 GDFNGI
+375 
-381 EKTLT
+381 LT

-403 NYQGMTNL
+403 NYQGVTNL

-419 TVIGEKVVA
+419 TVIAEKSVA
-428 YGPIWRLL
+428 YGPIWRLF

-525 YKIQLPEG
+525 YKVQLPEG

-541 TKDFPSGNSGVDI
+541 TKDFPSSNSGVDM
-554 NDMNVTYDAANRIIT
+554 NDFNVTYDAANRVIT
-569 IKSTGGGTGNSPA
+569 IKSTGGGSGNSPA

-615 KTYSQDFINSP
+615 KTYTQDFINSP

-698 DSLANQMQHTLI
+698 DSLTNQMQHTLI

-720 RKVDDMEDLVNQND
+720 KKVDQMEDLVNQND

-793 QAIRDKAAKQRE
+793 KAIRDKATKQRE
-805 IINHTP
+805 IINATP
-811 DATQD
+811 DATED
-816 EIQDALNQLTT
+816 EIQDALNQLAT

-841 NADVETAKNNGIN
+841 NADVEIAKNNGIN
-854 TIGAVAPQVTHKQA
+854 TIGAVVPQVTHKQA

-918 NDDVDTA
+918 NADVDNA

-966 ATQEERQAAIEKV
+966 ATQEERQAAIDKV
-979 NAAVAVANT
+979 NAAVTAANT

-1002 KTNAIQGIQAIE
+1002 KTNAIQGIQAIT

-1027 DQSAETQHNAIF
+1027 DKSAETQHNTIF

-1103 VNEKAREAITNINAT
+1103 VNDKAREAITNINAT

-1133 NTLKNRALND
+1133 NTLKNRALTD

-1170 VTKKQTATGVLTDL
+1170 VTKKQTATGVLNDL

-1208 QVDQDLATAINNINQ
+1208 QVDQELATAINNINQ

-1252 AALAQTN
+1252 AALAQIN
-1259 QHYSAK
+1259 QHYNAK
-1265 LVEINATPDATDDEK
+1265 LAEINATPDATNDEK

-1369 QAFNQINQNQT
+1369 QAINQINQNQT
-1380 NDQVDATTN
+1380 NDQVDTTTN
-1389 QAINAIDNVEAEVV
+1389 QAVNAIDNVEAEVV
-1403 IKPKAIADIEK
+1403 IKPTAIADIEK

-1433 KEVALQALA
+1433 KEVASQALA

-1480 IKPAAREKINQ
+1480 VKPAAREKINQ
-1491 KANELRAQ
+1491 KANELRAK
-1499 INQDKEATAEERQAA
+1499 INQDKEATAEERQVA
-1514 LDKINDLVAK
+1514 LDKINEFVNQ
-1524 AMTNITNDRTN
+1524 AMTDITNNRTN
-1535 QQVNDSTNQALD
+1535 QQVDDTTSQALD
-1547 DIALVT
+1547 SIALVA
-1553 PDHIVRAAARDAVK
+1553 PEHIVRAAARDAVK
-1567 QQYEAKKHEIEQA
+1567 QQYEAKKQEIEQA

-1599 KRALQNINQAIANND
+1599 KLALQNINQAVTNND
-1614 VKRVESNGIATL
+1614 VKRVETNGIATL
-1626 KGVEPHI
+1626 KGVQPHI
-1633 VVKPEAQ
+1633 VIKPEAQ
-1640 EAIKASADN
+1640 QAIKATAEN

-1661 TDELD
+1661 VDELD
-1666 EANQQINDTLK
+1666 EANQLISDTLK
-1677 QGQQDIDNTTQDAA
+1677 QAQQEIENTNQDAA
-1691 VNDVRNQTI
+1691 VTDVRNQTI

-1718 NIDESNNNQLDAIRN
+1718 SIEENNKNQLDAIRN
-1733 TLDTTQDERNVAIAA
+1733 TLDTTQDERDVAIDT
-1748 LNKIVNAIKNDIA
+1748 LNKIVNTIKNDIA

-1766 AEVDQTEAD
+1766 AEVDRTETD
-1775 GNNNI
+1775 GNDNI

-1791 AARQSVSAKAE
+1791 AARQSVGVKAE

-1847 QNSIDAQNIISKI
+1847 QDSIDAQNIISKI

-1887 NNEATDEEQNAAIVQ
+1887 NNEATDEEQNIAIAQ

-1914 AGAVTNADVA
+1914 ASAVTNADVA
-1924 YLLHDGKNEI
+1924 YLLHDEKNEI

-1940 INKKATAREQL
+1940 INRKASAREQL

-1959 QAIEANVQATVEER
+1959 QAIEANIQATVEER

-2002 TATLN
+2002 TASLN

-2035 THLVQNYRKVSDRNK
+2035 TALVQNYRKVSNRNK

-2087 LGDIEAVI
+2087 LSDIEAVI

-2127 VKALIDQYVADGN
+2127 VKVLIDQYVADGN
-2140 RMVDEDATLND
+2140 RMIDEDATLND
-2151 IKKDTQ
+2151 IKQHTQ
-2157 LIIDEILAI
+2157 FIVDEILAI
-2166 KLPAEV
+2166 KLPAEATKV
-2172 IKASPKVG
+2172 SPKEI

-2189 IKKEDKQEVRK
+2189 IKKEETHESRK
-2200 VVKELPNTGSE
+2200 VEKELPNTGSE
-2211 EMDLPLKELALI
+2211 GMDLPLKEFALI

-2229 ARRRSKKEKES
+2229 ARRRTKNEKKS

>member
-48 SNQALPGNSQN
+48 SNQALPGNSPN

-70 DSQNTPNAHAT
+70 GSQNTPNAHAT

-96 DVANQVG
+96 GVANQVA
-103 PAPIQPSASPAQN
+103 PAPIQPSTSSASN
-116 NNNSNAN
+116 NNHSDAN

-193 RAAPTDPNA
+193 RAAPADPN
-202 TPADPTATP
+202 ATP

-222 VAITAPYTPTTDPN
+222 VAITAPFTPTTDPN
-236 ANNIGQNAPNEVLS
+236 ANNIGQNAPNEVLT

-305 QAQGNVIALGRIRGN
+305 QAQGNVIALGRIKGN
-320 DTNDHGDFNGIEKT
+320 DTNDHGG
-334 LTVNPNSELI
+334 
-344 FEFNTM
+344 
-350 TTKNYQ
+350 
-356 AQGNVIALGRIR
+356 
-368 GNDTNDH
+368 
-375 GDFNGI
+375 FNGI

-610 DTLTY
+610 DILTY
-615 KTYSQDFINSP
+615 KTYTQDFINSP

-664 SLDIFNDLKR
+664 SLDIFNELKR

-698 DSLANQMQHTLI
+698 DSLVNQMQHTLI

-805 IINHTP
+805 IINNTP

-979 NAAVAVANT
+979 NAAVAAANT

-1103 VNEKAREAITNINAT
+1103 VNDKAREAITNINAT

-1195 TNATTEE
+1195 TNATDEE

-1252 AALAQTN
+1252 TALAQIN
-1259 QHYSAK
+1259 QHYNAK
-1265 LVEINATPDATDDEK
+1265 LAEINATPDATDDEK

-1389 QAINAIDNVEAEVV
+1389 QAINAIDNVEAKVV

-1433 KEVALQALA
+1433 KEVALLALA

-1480 IKPAAREKINQ
+1480 VKPAAREKINQ

-1553 PDHIVRAAARDAVK
+1553 PDHIVRATARDAVK

-1599 KRALQNINQAIANND
+1599 KRALQNIDQAIANND

-1914 AGAVTNADVA
+1914 ASAVTNADVA

-1959 QAIEANVQATVEER
+1959 LAIEANVQATVEER

-2002 TATLN
+2002 TASLN

-2127 VKALIDQYVADGN
+2127 VKALIDQYVADGI
-2140 RMVDEDATLND
+2140 RMIDEDATLND
-2151 IKKDTQ
+2151 IKQHTQ
-2157 LIIDEILAI
+2157 FIVDEILAI
-2166 KLPAEV
+2166 KLPAEATKV
-2172 IKASPKVG
+2172 LPKVG
-2180 QPAPKVCTP
+2180 QPAPKLCTS
-2189 IKKEDKQEVRK
+2189 IKKVDKQEVRK

-2211 EMDLPLKELALI
+2211 EMNLPLKELALI

-2229 ARRRSKKEKES
+2229 ARRRNKNEKES

>member
-295 MFDSGDAKNY
+295 MFDSGDA
-305 QAQGNVIALGRIRGN
+305 
-320 DTNDHGDFNGIEKT
+320 
-334 LTVNPNSELI
+334 
-344 FEFNTM
+344 
-350 TTKNYQ
+350 KNYQ

-949 VSHDAQQHIAE
+949 VSHDVQQHIAE

-1354 EEKQAAVNQ
+1354 EEKQAAV
-1363 INQLKD
+1363 
-1369 QAFNQINQNQT
+1369 NQINQNQT

>member
-34 GAQALTTDHNVQGG
+34 GAQALTTDNNVQ
-48 SNQALPGNSQN
+48 SDTNQATPVNSQDKDVAN
-59 TNADTNRDIVN
+59 NRGLAN
-70 DSQNTPNAHAT
+70 SAQNTPNQSAT
-81 DNTSTN
+81 TNQATN
-87 QALTNHQNV
+87 QALVNHNNGSIV
-96 DVANQVG
+96 NQATPTSV
-103 PAPIQPSASPAQN
+103 QSSTPSAQN
-116 NNNSNAN
+116 NNHTDGNTTATETVSNAN
-123 STATEPAANTNNN
+123 NNDV
-136 LASNNNTLNVPNNTD
+136 ASNNTTLNVPNKTNE
-151 NNDSAR
+151 NGSGG

-179 IAEEASN
+179 IAEPASN

-193 RAAPTDPNA
+193 RAAPADPNA
-202 TPADPTATP
+202 TPADPGA
-211 ADPTAGNGSAP
+211 AAAGNGGAP

-236 ANNIGQNAPNEVLS
+236 ANNAGQNAPNEVLS
-250 FDDNN
+250 FDDNS
-255 IRPSTNRSVPT
+255 IRPSTNRSVPS

-274 GYTLIN
+274 GFTLIN
-280 GGKVGVFSH
+280 GGKVGVLSH

-295 MFDSGDAKNY
+295 MFEAGSNRTY
-305 QAQGNVIALGRIRGN
+305 QAQGNVLALGRISGTDASN
-320 DTNDHGDFNGIEKT
+320 HGDFNGIEKS

-350 TTKNYQ
+350 PTKNG
-356 AQGNVIALGRIR
+356 QGATNV
-368 GNDTNDH
+368 
-375 GDFNGI
+375 
-381 EKTLT
+381 
-386 VNPNSE
+386 
-392 LIFEFNTMTTK
+392 
-403 NYQGMTNL
+403 
-411 IIKNADND
+411 IIKNADTND
-419 TVIGEKVVA
+419 TIAEKTVEG
-428 YGPIWRLL
+428 GPTLRLF
-436 KVPENVSHLK
+436 KVPDNVRNLK

-456 TDARGIYQLRD
+456 TDARGIYQLKD
-467 GYKYYDFV
+467 GYKYYSFV

-513 NFGASFNTDDFV
+513 NSGASLDTDEFV

-541 TKDFPSGNSGVDI
+541 TKDFPSNNSGVDV
-554 NDMNVTYDAANRIIT
+554 NDMNVTYDAANRVIT
-569 IKSTGGGTGNSPA
+569 IKSTGGGTTNSPA

-615 KTYSQDFINSP
+615 KTYTQDFINSA

-664 SLDIFNDLKR
+664 SLDIFNDLKK

-679 LDENRNNVP
+679 LAENRNNVP

-698 DSLANQMQHTLI
+698 DTLTNQMQHTLI

-720 RKVDDMEDLVNQND
+720 QKADQMEDLVNQND

-748 EEHKNEIIGNIGDQT
+748 EEHKGNIIGDIGDQT

-793 QAIRDKAAKQRE
+793 KAIRDKATKQRE
-805 IINHTP
+805 IINATP
-811 DATQD
+811 DATED
-816 EIQDALNQLTT
+816 EIQDAINQLAT

-854 TIGAVAPQVTHKQA
+854 TIGSVVPQVTHKQA

-918 NDDVDTA
+918 NADVDNA

-966 ATQEERQAAIEKV
+966 ATQEERQAAIDKV
-979 NAAVAVANT
+979 NAAVTAANT
-988 NILNANTNADVEQV
+988 NILNANTNAEVEQV
-1002 KTNAIQGIQAIE
+1002 KTNAIQGIQAIT

-1027 DQSAETQHNAIF
+1027 DKSAETQHNTIF

-1088 VIQPATQVKTDARNA
+1088 VIQPATQVKTDARNV
-1103 VNEKAREAITNINAT
+1103 VNDKAREAITNINAT

-1133 NTLKNRALND
+1133 NTLKNRALTD

-1170 VTKKQTATGVLTDL
+1170 VTKKQTATGVLNDL

-1208 QVDQDLATAINNINQ
+1208 QVDQELATAINNINQ

-1252 AALAQTN
+1252 AALAQIN
-1259 QHYSAK
+1259 QHYNAK
-1265 LVEINATPDATDDEK
+1265 LAEINATPDATNDEK

-1380 NDQVDATTN
+1380 NDQVDTTTN
-1389 QAINAIDNVEAEVV
+1389 QALNAIDNVEAEVV

-1433 KEVALQALA
+1433 KEVASQALA

-1466 NGVSAIKIIQPETK
+1466 NGVSAIKIIHPETK
-1480 IKPAAREKINQ
+1480 VKPAAREKINQ
-1491 KANELRAQ
+1491 KANELRAK
-1499 INQDKEATAEERQAA
+1499 INQDKEATAEERQVA
-1514 LDKINDLVAK
+1514 LDKINEFVNQ
-1524 AMTNITNDRTN
+1524 AMTDITNNRTN
-1535 QQVNDSTNQALD
+1535 QQVDDTTSQALD
-1547 DIALVT
+1547 SIALVA
-1553 PDHIVRAAARDAVK
+1553 PEHIVRAAARDAVK
-1567 QQYEAKKHEIEQA
+1567 QQYEAKKQEIEQA

-1587 KQVALNQLANNE
+1587 KQVALNQLANN
-1599 KRALQNINQAIANND
+1599 KKLALQNINQAVTNND
-1614 VKRVESNGIATL
+1614 VKRVETNGIATL
-1626 KGVEPHI
+1626 KGVQPHI
-1633 VVKPEAQ
+1633 VIKPEAQ
-1640 EAIKASADN
+1640 QAIKASAEN

-1661 TDELD
+1661 VDELD
-1666 EANQQINDTLK
+1666 EANQLISDTLK
-1677 QGQQDIDNTTQDAA
+1677 QAQQEIENTNQDAA
-1691 VNDVRNQTI
+1691 VTDVRNQTI

-1718 NIDESNNNQLDAIRN
+1718 SIEENNKNQLDAIRN
-1733 TLDTTQDERNVAIAA
+1733 TLDTTQDERDVAIDT
-1748 LNKIVNAIKNDIA
+1748 LNKIVNTIKNDIA

-1766 AEVDQTEAD
+1766 AEVDRTETD
-1775 GNNNI
+1775 GNDNI

-1791 AARQSVSAKAE
+1791 AARQSVGVKAE

-1847 QNSIDAQNIISKI
+1847 QDSIDAQNIISKI

-1887 NNEATDEEQNAAIVQ
+1887 NNEATDEEQNIAIAQ

-1914 AGAVTNADVA
+1914 ASAVTNADVA
-1924 YLLHDGKNEI
+1924 YLLHDEKNEI

-1940 INKKATAREQL
+1940 ISRKASAREQL

-1959 QAIEANVQATVEER
+1959 QAIEANIQATVEER

-2002 TATLN
+2002 TASLN

-2035 THLVQNYRKVSDRNK
+2035 TALVQNYRKVSDRNK

-2087 LGDIEAVI
+2087 LSDIEAVI

-2127 VKALIDQYVADGN
+2127 VKVLIDQYVADGN
-2140 RMVDEDATLND
+2140 RMIDEDATLND
-2151 IKKDTQ
+2151 IKQHTQ
-2157 LIIDEILAI
+2157 FIVDEILAI
-2166 KLPAEV
+2166 KLPAEAMKV
-2172 IKASPKVG
+2172 SPKVI

-2189 IKKEDKQEVRK
+2189 IKKEETHESRK
-2200 VVKELPNTGSE
+2200 VEKELPNTGSE
-2211 EMDLPLKELALI
+2211 EMDLPLKEFALI

-2229 ARRRSKKEKES
+2229 ARRRTKNEKES

>member
-34 GAQALTTDHNVQGG
+34 GAQALTTDNNVQ
-48 SNQALPGNSQN
+48 SDTNQATPVNSQDKDVAN
-59 TNADTNRDIVN
+59 NRGLAN
-70 DSQNTPNAHAT
+70 SAQNTPNQSAT
-81 DNTSTN
+81 TNQATN
-87 QALTNHQNV
+87 QALVNHNNGSIV
-96 DVANQVG
+96 NQATPTSV
-103 PAPIQPSASPAQN
+103 QSSTPSAQN
-116 NNNSNAN
+116 NNHTDGNTTATETVSNAN
-123 STATEPAANTNNN
+123 NND
-136 LASNNNTLNVPNNTD
+136 AVSNNTTLNVPNKTNE
-151 NNDSAR
+151 NGSGG

-179 IAEEASN
+179 IAEPASN

-193 RAAPTDPNA
+193 RAAPADPNA
-202 TPADPTATP
+202 TPADPA
-211 ADPTAGNGSAP
+211 AAAAGNGGAP

-236 ANNIGQNAPNEVLS
+236 ANNAGQNAPNEVLS
-250 FDDNN
+250 FDDNG
-255 IRPSTNRSVPT
+255 IRPSTNRSVPS

-274 GYTLIN
+274 GFTLIN

-295 MFDSGDAKNY
+295 MFDSADAKNY
-305 QAQGNVIALGRIRGN
+305 QAQGNVIALGRI
-320 DTNDHGDFNGIEKT
+320 K
-334 LTVNPNSELI
+334 
-344 FEFNTM
+344 
-350 TTKNYQ
+350 
-356 AQGNVIALGRIR
+356 

-403 NYQGMTNL
+403 NYQGVTNL

-419 TVIGEKVVA
+419 TVIAEKSVA
-428 YGPIWRLL
+428 YGPIWRLF

-525 YKIQLPEG
+525 YQVQLPEG

-541 TKDFPSGNSGVDI
+541 TKDFPSSNSGVDM
-554 NDMNVTYDAANRIIT
+554 NDFNVTYDAANRVIT
-569 IKSTGGGTGNSPA
+569 IKSTGGGSGNSPA

-615 KTYSQDFINSP
+615 KTYTQDFINSP

-698 DSLANQMQHTLI
+698 DSLTNQMQHTLI

-720 RKVDDMEDLVNQND
+720 KKVDQMEDLVNQND

-793 QAIRDKAAKQRE
+793 KAIRDKATKQRE
-805 IINHTP
+805 IINATP
-811 DATQD
+811 DATED
-816 EIQDALNQLTT
+816 EIQDALNQLAT

-854 TIGAVAPQVTHKQA
+854 TIGAVVPQVTHKQA

-918 NDDVDTA
+918 NADVDNA

-966 ATQEERQAAIEKV
+966 ATQEERQAAIDKV
-979 NAAVAVANT
+979 NAAVTAANT

-1002 KTNAIQGIQAIE
+1002 KTNAIQGIQAIT

-1027 DQSAETQHNAIF
+1027 DKSAETQHNTIF

-1103 VNEKAREAITNINAT
+1103 VNDKAREAITNINAT

-1133 NTLKNRALND
+1133 NTLKNRALTD

-1170 VTKKQTATGVLTDL
+1170 VTKKQTATGVLNDL

-1208 QVDQDLATAINNINQ
+1208 QVDQELATAINNINQ

-1252 AALAQTN
+1252 AALAQIN
-1259 QHYSAK
+1259 QHYNAK
-1265 LVEINATPDATDDEK
+1265 LAEINATPDATNDEK
-1280 NAAINTLNQD
+1280 NAAINTLNLD

-1380 NDQVDATTN
+1380 NDQVDTTTN
-1389 QAINAIDNVEAEVV
+1389 QALKAIDNVEAEVV

-1433 KEVALQALA
+1433 KEVASQALA

-1480 IKPAAREKINQ
+1480 VKPAAREKINQ
-1491 KANELRAQ
+1491 KANELRAK
-1499 INQDKEATAEERQAA
+1499 INQDKEATAEERQVA
-1514 LDKINDLVAK
+1514 LDKINEFVNQ
-1524 AMTNITNDRTN
+1524 AMTDITNNRTN
-1535 QQVNDSTNQALD
+1535 QQVDDTTSQALD
-1547 DIALVT
+1547 GIALVA
-1553 PDHIVRAAARDAVK
+1553 PEHIVRAAARDAVK
-1567 QQYEAKKHEIEQA
+1567 QQYEAKKQEIEQA

-1599 KRALQNINQAIANND
+1599 KLALQNINQAVTNND
-1614 VKRVESNGIATL
+1614 VKRVETNGIATL
-1626 KGVEPHI
+1626 KGVQPHI
-1633 VVKPEAQ
+1633 VIKPEAQ
-1640 EAIKASADN
+1640 QAIKASAEN

-1661 TDELD
+1661 VDELD
-1666 EANQQINDTLK
+1666 EANQLISDTLK
-1677 QGQQDIDNTTQDAA
+1677 QAQQEIENTNQDAA
-1691 VNDVRNQTI
+1691 VTDVRNQTI

-1718 NIDESNNNQLDAIRN
+1718 SIEENNKNQLDAIRN
-1733 TLDTTQDERNVAIAA
+1733 TLDTTQDERDVAIDT
-1748 LNKIVNAIKNDIA
+1748 LNKIVNTIKNDIA

-1766 AEVDQTEAD
+1766 AEVDRTETD
-1775 GNNNI
+1775 GNDNI

-1791 AARQSVSAKAE
+1791 AARQSVGVKAE

-1847 QNSIDAQNIISKI
+1847 QDSINAQNIISKI

-1887 NNEATDEEQNAAIVQ
+1887 NNEATDEEQNAAIAQ
-1902 VEKELIKAKQQI
+1902 VEQALIKAKQQI
-1914 AGAVTNADVA
+1914 ASAVTNADVA

-1940 INKKATAREQL
+1940 ISRKASAREQL

-1959 QAIEANVQATVEER
+1959 QAIEANIQATVEER

-2002 TATLN
+2002 TASLN

-2025 KTINDDLARV
+2025 KTINVDLARV
-2035 THLVQNYRKVSDRNK
+2035 TALVQNYRKVSDRNK

-2087 LGDIEAVI
+2087 LSDIEAVI

-2127 VKALIDQYVADGN
+2127 IKVLIDQYVADGN
-2140 RMVDEDATLND
+2140 RMIDEDATLND
-2151 IKKDTQ
+2151 IKQHTQ
-2157 LIIDEILAI
+2157 FIVDEILAI
-2166 KLPAEV
+2166 KLPAEATKV
-2172 IKASPKVG
+2172 SPKVI

-2189 IKKEDKQEVRK
+2189 IKKEETHESRK
-2200 VVKELPNTGSE
+2200 VEKELPNTGSE
-2211 EMDLPLKELALI
+2211 GMDLPLKEFALI

-2229 ARRRSKKEKES
+2229 ARRRTKNEKES